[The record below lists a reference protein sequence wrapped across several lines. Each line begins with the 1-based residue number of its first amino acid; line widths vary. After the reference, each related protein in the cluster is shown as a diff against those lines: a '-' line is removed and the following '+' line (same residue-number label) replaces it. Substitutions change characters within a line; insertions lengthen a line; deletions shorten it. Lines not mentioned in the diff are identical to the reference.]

1 MRKSTI
7 PVAVVLAASAV
18 PVQAQDAV
26 ELSYTQQ
33 ELLQKCDNAI
43 QTVSTYANEVKGSE
57 DNELSY
63 LAQLAILY
71 KQIEGLSSDASQ
83 ETLNEYNDKID
94 KILAAAEAKEKE
106 YAKAYYDLLTAIET
120 EGTKKT
126 VAQTTINGLSPL
138 VQSEYQTQFD
148 GITPSS
154 YTEAELETFHNDPTK
169 AQEAL
174 DKVKAN
180 IEAYQEIINEAPKAD
195 ENAKDAQ
202 ETLKAELLKS
212 IGEAKTAAE
221 TDLEIVKG
229 YINYVDGDE
238 NATKISGA
246 ISAYEEI
253 KADVETAAGNNTLT
267 DKTAYETRITAQ
279 EDNVSV
285 ATTAAET
292 AAKADAKEY
301 SDNAVSSLTPYTLPN
316 AGDDDNTNDKKQAA
330 NIAIS
335 AAKTKAAEGYDII
348 SKGSDRTTFER
359 DLATAIANAN
369 NAISAVTLAENNH
382 KAYKAAETYIE
393 GLQEAYNEVA
403 IDLSSK
409 KVEGTI
415 NPDIYNDANNRLNEV
430 AETIAKMTEDNKAN
444 YDGEKYKKPVEGD
457 DVDELYAELTGR
469 LNAGTI
475 NAILSDATAANDKY
489 NELTADLATAKTSA
503 DEVANDTMKGELE
516 TECNKA
522 AAAIDAYA
530 KDATDENKTAADKAL
545 DAYNTAIAT
554 AKADLQAYNDAL
566 KMIEDWQKDL
576 DSVVLPNLGED
587 SDYPDKQEIIDL
599 NTVNGTL
606 DGQLARAKTTVEN
619 SFKANPRTCKGALSE
634 LETGTLGSQ
643 VSNWKSEA
651 QTALEKYNNWY
662 GEQSDETLYNEATSR
677 VANLQADLDAAIAA
691 TASTAKGYAE
701 NQTAIN
707 ELKTE
712 IDRHNTET
720 GHTTGCVSSFP
731 DWEKKIDEISASIE
745 ANKNAY
751 EADLTEYNS
760 LKGTLSS
767 LKNDSY
773 YIALTDKSEVD
784 AKIAEVQTAL
794 NGYKSAQTVVEN
806 KTSVENSVTEIK
818 DLIASTY
825 LQQEAGEVENSLATA
840 KATIDGDATLNPDN
854 HYSGILSGYE
864 TTLTGLKASY
874 STAKY
879 SEIGTKKT
887 ELDKLKDDIEQV
899 VPDAQENYQKYQ
911 AQLANQKKNKADWAK
926 IYSEVGALYSGEQ
939 FAGAQALYQ
948 GQLNDCLK
956 VINDYDAEIESKY
969 KSGESAKFSTEDYN
983 TKIAENKTAMEAI
996 CKAARDNRTTYD
1008 SQTERVETLNT
1019 TYTGAVDAIQAQ
1031 IDDVTAKI
1039 AAAEEGTDTSDLT
1052 EKKTSLETLKTDL
1065 TAIKTRIDALDTAVG
1080 EKVNEGESVEY
1091 DDTFTPEYGDIQQA
1105 ISDILASAGD
1115 TYDKAIS
1122 AHNKI
1127 VIDNFRTEYAKA
1139 KTLYNDA
1146 VYAISKYA
1154 SYEHALDA
1162 EGNSAYDAAIQ
1173 TANEGLFPIIEELK
1187 AISKT
1192 AENGYANA
1200 NGSYFDTTQEN
1211 KRAVE
1216 DKEAT
1221 INGILAAFLSE
1232 TQTIADNNGYAADIT
1247 SLSTKYNGIVT
1258 AIDGYTYKEAAKTAF
1273 EEIEGGKASAII
1285 DAYAAAKAENKG
1297 PQVIDDL
1304 KLKIVT
1310 DNADTNLDKAYNE
1323 AAKAEAEGH
1332 IAAAN
1337 AEIEANP
1344 KSAYP
1349 LSATWETTIENA
1361 NVKVEAAQTALDA
1374 SYKAGTVPADL
1385 ATILSNL
1392 DGIDTMFEDA
1402 KATAEAEQEAAEA
1415 EQAITDQYDEYEGQ
1429 IAKIADGDE
1438 EEDIKGINDY
1448 KAPYE
1453 YADKLTD
1460 LLADGDVAV
1469 DAAREANELAKRN
1482 GYNTVNIQTGTIS
1495 VTKYRHK
1502 DKGNIISKE
1511 LYDYYA
1517 SLLGETLGRIFQ
1529 AQYEAVT
1536 VDEPVYED
1544 VPAKQYVEEKIAAA
1558 QSVLDQIEAKVAEL
1572 EANDLRLIVNNLK
1585 EEVETLIPLYNRA
1598 VANGGNED
1606 ALAGI
1611 YTEIEN
1617 LRTSVTITA
1626 TIPEEDIE
1634 KMASEDNQKSVREQI
1649 KTLKQK
1655 IEAQDAEYQTYAS
1668 LMEALDG
1675 VKTQLAEAQAKIE
1688 AAGDFTAD
1696 LETAFAT
1703 DKASIQN
1710 AIAKAEKELNADH
1723 ANNLCGK
1730 EGAKVTE
1737 ATVSNIAA
1745 DITTLSENIDTK
1757 RAELQT
1763 AAQDAATREAN
1774 NEAFNTANTALNNLY
1789 QTLQDAVDQIETLA
1803 VQTSY
1808 IERENALKGEIDDAI
1823 SSLKTACDEANAGE
1837 HPTALDTSAAQQDAE
1852 TINGKISTLL
1862 SDAQQAQAEYENSLS
1877 ALQDRISA
1885 LETTIS
1891 GIEISE
1897 IAAANEDVIQA
1908 QQELDAVKQ
1917 KIDDKM
1923 AAVNPYVIED
1933 INKLV
1938 DDAEQNAA
1946 TLVSLIE
1953 EKTYVPG
1960 DISGD
1965 GTVNVLDLSLIRDF
1979 VSGKKDAEELE
1990 ENQAKAADMDKDG
2003 EYTVA
2008 DLVQINN
2015 IYVFGNKYGQNVA
2028 AAKAAMKADVEPG
2041 SMSMQMDTDNMD
2053 VMLNSSTGYAALQM
2067 DVVLPAGVNIRE
2079 VDFAGESKNVM
2090 VTANVLENG
2099 SYRIVLYTVDGSNM
2113 LNGENRLL
2121 NLKLAGEGTGVVSI
2135 DNIIASTGAGMRH
2148 NLDAVSGAYTIV
2160 TGIEAVET
2168 TEGNSSVFGTD
2179 GVVRRTLQKGINIV
2193 KDAAGKVKKVLV
2205 K

>member
-1 MRKSTI
+1 MNMRKSTI
-7 PVAVVLAASAV
+7 PVAVVLAASVA
-18 PVQAQDAV
+18 PVQAQEAGVVSITQV
-26 ELSYTQQ
+26 ELLT
-33 ELLQKCDNAI
+33 KCDKAI
-43 QTVSTYANEVKGSE
+43 TTVGTYANDVKGSE
-57 DNELSY
+57 TDGVSFLAKLAKLRGEINLLST
-63 LAQLAILY
+63 
-71 KQIEGLSSDASQ
+71 DATQ
-83 ETLNEYNDKID
+83 ETLDEYSGKID
-94 KILAAAEAKEKE
+94 TILDAAEAKEKE

-126 VAQTTINGLSPL
+126 AAQTTIDGLSPL

-238 NATKISGA
+238 NAGKISAA
-246 ISAYEEI
+246 ISEYDQI
-253 KADVETAAGNNTLT
+253 NADVETAAANNTLT
-267 DKTAYETRITAQ
+267 DKTAYETRIIAQ
-279 EDNVSV
+279 KNNVSD

-292 AAKADAKEY
+292 AAKAAAKEY
-301 SDNAVSSLTPYTLPN
+301 SDNAVSGLTKYTLSSE
-316 AGDDDNTNDKKQAA
+316 GDDENTIAKKQAA
-330 NIAIS
+330 NESIDAAID
-335 AAKTKAAEGYDII
+335 KAAEGYDII
-348 SKGSDRTTFER
+348 SNGSDRTKFER

-369 NAISAVTLAENNH
+369 NAISAVTLAENNY
-382 KAYKAAETYIE
+382 KAYEAAKTYIE

-403 IDLSSK
+403 IKLSSM
-409 KVEGTI
+409 KVDGTI
-415 NPDIYNDANNRLNEV
+415 NTDIYNDANNKLNEV
-430 AETIAKMTEDNKAN
+430 AATIAKMQEDNKTN
-444 YDGEKYKKPVEGD
+444 YDGEMYKKPVDGD
-457 DVDELYAELTGR
+457 DVDEVYAGLIGR
-469 LNAGTI
+469 LNTGTI
-475 NAILSDATAANDKY
+475 NAILTDATNANTAY
-489 NELTADLATAKTSA
+489 NALTADLDTAKTSA
-503 DEVANDTMKGELE
+503 DDVANDTMQGELE

-545 DAYNTAIAT
+545 DAYKTAIAT

-587 SDYPDKQEIIDL
+587 SDYPDKQEIINL
-599 NTVNGTL
+599 NTANGTL
-606 DGQLARAKTTVEN
+606 DGQLASSKTTVEN
-619 SFKANPRTCKGALSE
+619 SFKANPRTCQGALSD
-634 LETGTLGSQ
+634 LETGTLGEQ
-643 VSNWKSEA
+643 VSNWKSDA

-662 GEQSDETLYNEATSR
+662 GKQSDETLYNEATSR
-677 VANLQADLDAAIAA
+677 VANLQADLNAAIAA

-751 EADLTEYNS
+751 EDDLAAYNT
-760 LKGTLSS
+760 LNGTLSS
-767 LKNDSY
+767 LKNDDY
-773 YIALTDKSEVD
+773 YKALTDKSEVD
-784 AKIAEVQTAL
+784 EKIAEVQTAL
-794 NGYKSAQTVVEN
+794 DGYKSAQTVVEN

-926 IYSEVGALYSGEQ
+926 NYSEVGALYSGEQ

-956 VINDYDAEIESKY
+956 VINDYDAVIESKY
-969 KSGESAKFSTEDYN
+969 NSGESAKFATEDYDE
-983 TKIAENKTAMEAI
+983 KIADNKTAMEAI
-996 CKAARDNRTTYD
+996 SKAARDNRTTYD

-1019 TYTGAVDAIQAQ
+1019 TYTDAVDAIQAQ

-1052 EKKTSLETLKTDL
+1052 DKKTSLETQMTEL
-1065 TAIKTRIDALDTAVG
+1065 TGVKTRIDALDTAVG
-1080 EKVNEGESVEY
+1080 EKVNKGESVEY
-1091 DDTFTPEYGDIQQA
+1091 DDTFTPEYSDILKA

-1139 KTLYNDA
+1139 KTLYNDV

-1162 EGNSAYDAAIQ
+1162 KGNSAYAAAIQ

-1187 AISKT
+1187 AINKNAEDSCVT
-1192 AENGYANA
+1192 ANKKGN
-1200 NGSYFDTTQEN
+1200 YFDLSQSYKN
-1211 KRAVE
+1211 GVE

-1221 INGILAAFLSE
+1221 INGILAAFLNE
-1232 TQTIADNNGYAADIT
+1232 TQTIANNNGYAADIT
-1247 SLSTKYNGIVT
+1247 ALSTKYNGIVS

-1273 EEIEGGKASAII
+1273 EAIEGGKASAVV
-1285 DAYAAAKAENKG
+1285 DAYVAAKAENKG

-1323 AAKAEAEGH
+1323 AAKAEADGH
-1332 IAAAN
+1332 ITAAK
-1337 AEIEANP
+1337 AEIAANP

-1349 LSATWETTIENA
+1349 LSATWETTIANA
-1361 NVKVEAAQTALDA
+1361 NAKVNAAQAALDA
-1374 SYKAGTVPADL
+1374 SYAAGTVPADL
-1385 ATILSNL
+1385 TTILGNL
-1392 DGIDTMFEDA
+1392 DGIDTMFEDV
-1402 KATAEAEQEAAEA
+1402 KATAEAEQKAAKA
-1415 EQAITDQYDEYEGQ
+1415 EQAITDQYDVYEGQ

-1460 LLADGDVAV
+1460 LLADGDAAVA
-1469 DAAREANELAKRN
+1469 AAREANELAMTF
-1482 GYNTVNIQTGTIS
+1482 GYKDDAQIEIGTVKVNKWRSIVSGKVYTQEEYNKLERYEKIFCQPIS
-1495 VTKYRHK
+1495 
-1502 DKGNIISKE
+1502 
-1511 LYDYYA
+1511 
-1517 SLLGETLGRIFQ
+1517 
-1529 AQYEAVT
+1529 
-1536 VDEPVYED
+1536 VDEPVYYAGT
-1544 VPAKQYVEEKIAAA
+1544 AKQYVEEKIAAA
-1558 QSVLDQIEAKVAEL
+1558 QSVLDQIEDKVAEL

-1585 EEVETLIPLYNRA
+1585 DEVETLIPLYNRA
-1598 VANGGNED
+1598 VANGGDET

-1611 YTEIEN
+1611 YADIET

-1626 TIPEEDIE
+1626 TTPEEDIE
-1634 KMASEDNQKSVREQI
+1634 RMASEDNLKSVREQI
-1649 KTLKQK
+1649 EALKQR

-1675 VKTQLAEAQAKIE
+1675 VKTQLAEAQAKID

-1703 DKASIQN
+1703 DKANIQN
-1710 AIAKAEKELNADH
+1710 AIAKAEKDLNADH

-1737 ATVSNIAA
+1737 TTVSNIAA
-1745 DITTLSENIDTK
+1745 GITTLSENIDTK
-1757 RAELQT
+1757 LAELQT
-1763 AAQDAATREAN
+1763 AAQDAATLAAN
-1774 NEAFNTANTALNNLY
+1774 NAAFDSANAALNALY
-1789 QTLQDAVDQIETLA
+1789 QALQDAVDEIETLA

-1808 IERENALKGEIDDAI
+1808 IERENALKGEIDAAI

-1837 HPTALDTSAAQQDAE
+1837 HPTALDTSAAQQAAE

-1862 SDAQQAQAEYENSLS
+1862 SDARQAQADYESSLD

-1897 IAAANEDVIQA
+1897 IAAADEEVIQA
-1908 QQELDAVKQ
+1908 QSDLDKVKQ
-1917 KIDDKM
+1917 QIDEKM
-1923 AAVNPYVIED
+1923 ATVNPYVIEE
-1933 INKLV
+1933 INTLV
-1938 DDAEQNAA
+1938 ADAEQKAAALA
-1946 TLVSLIE
+1946 TLAE

-1960 DISGD
+1960 DIDGD
-1965 GTVNVLDLSLIRDF
+1965 GTVNVLDLSLISDL
-1979 VSGKKDAEELE
+1979 VSGRKDGADLDEKT
-1990 ENQAKAADMDKDG
+1990 AKAADMDGDG

-2015 IYVFGNKYGQNVA
+2015 LYVYGNKNGQVSA
-2028 AAKAAMKADVEPG
+2028 GAKGSEPIETG
-2041 SMSMQMDTDNMD
+2041 SVDMQMSE
-2053 VMLNSSTGYAALQM
+2053 SSMAVTLSGSAPYAAIQM
-2067 DVVLPAGVNIRE
+2067 DVQLPDGVSIRE
-2079 VDFAGESKNVM
+2079 VDFAGDAKSVIA
-2090 VTANVLENG
+2090 TANVLDNG
-2099 SYRIVLYTVDGSNM
+2099 TYRIVLYSINSTSM
-2113 LNGENRLL
+2113 LNGESNLL
-2121 NLKLAGEGTGVVSI
+2121 NLKLAGEGSGIVSI
-2135 DNIIASTGAGMRH
+2135 DNVIASTSAGQRQNLNAVTGAH
-2148 NLDAVSGAYTIV
+2148 TIV
-2160 TGIEAVET
+2160 TGISEVET
-2168 TEGNSSVFGTD
+2168 SEEDTSIFGVN
-2179 GVVRRTLQKGINIV
+2179 GVVRKTLQKGINIV
-2193 KDAAGKVKKVLV
+2193 KDAAGKVRKIRV

>member
-1 MRKSTI
+1 MNMRKSTI
-7 PVAVVLAASAV
+7 PVAVVLAASVA
-18 PVQAQDAV
+18 PVQAQEAGV
-26 ELSYTQQ
+26 VSITQL
-33 ELLQKCDNAI
+33 ELLTKCDKAI
-43 QTVSTYANEVKGSE
+43 STVGTYANDVKGTE
-57 DNELSY
+57 TDGVSY
-63 LAQLAILY
+63 LAQLAKLRGEISL
-71 KQIEGLSSDASQ
+71 LSTDAAQ
-83 ETLNEYNDKID
+83 ETLDEYSGKID
-94 KILAAAEAKEKE
+94 TILTAAEAKEKE

-120 EGTKKT
+120 EDTKKT
-126 VAQTTINGLSPL
+126 AAQTTIDGLSPL
-138 VQSEYQTQFD
+138 VQSKYQTQFD

-238 NATKISGA
+238 NAGKISAA
-246 ISAYEEI
+246 ISEYDQI
-253 KADVETAAGNNTLT
+253 NADVETAAANNTLT
-267 DKTAYETRITAQ
+267 DKTAYETRIIAQ
-279 EDNVSV
+279 KDNVSA

-292 AAKADAKEY
+292 AAKAAAKEY
-301 SDNAVSSLTPYTLPN
+301 SDNEVSGLTPYTLPN
-316 AGDDDNTNDKKQAA
+316 VGDDENTNAKKQAA
-330 NIAIS
+330 NTAIS

-348 SKGSDRTTFER
+348 SKGSDRTKFEGE
-359 DLATAIANAN
+359 LTTAIAAAN
-369 NAISAVTLAENNH
+369 NAISAVTLAENNY
-382 KAYKAAETYIE
+382 KAYKAADTYIE
-393 GLQEAYNEVA
+393 GLQNAYNDVA
-403 IDLSSK
+403 IQLSSL

-430 AETIAKMTEDNKAN
+430 AETIAKMKEDNEAN
-444 YDGEKYKKPVEGD
+444 YDGEKYKNSVDGD
-457 DVDELYAELTGR
+457 DVDEVYAELIGR
-469 LNAGTI
+469 LNTGTI
-475 NAILSDATAANDKY
+475 NAILTDATNANTAY
-489 NELTADLATAKTSA
+489 NALTADLATAKTSA

-545 DAYNTAIAT
+545 DAYKTAIAT

-566 KMIEDWQKDL
+566 KMIEDWQKNL

-599 NTVNGTL
+599 NTENGTL
-606 DGQLARAKTTVEN
+606 DNQLANAKTAVEN
-619 SFKANPRTCKGALSE
+619 SFKANPRTCKGALSD
-634 LETGTLGSQ
+634 LENGTLGSQ
-643 VSNWKSEA
+643 VSKWKSDA

-677 VANLQADLDAAIAA
+677 VANLQAELDAAIAA

-712 IDRHNTET
+712 IDRHKET

-773 YIALTDKSEVD
+773 YIVLTDKSEVN
-784 AKIAEVQTAL
+784 AKIEEVQTVL
-794 NGYKSAQTVVEN
+794 DGYKSAQTVVKN
-806 KTSVENSVTEIK
+806 KTSVENSITAIK
-818 DLIASTY
+818 NLIASKY
-825 LQQEAGEVENSLATA
+825 LLQVAGEVETSLNTA
-840 KATIDGDATLNPDN
+840 KTTINGDATLNPDN

-864 TTLTGLKASY
+864 TTLTRLKTSY

-879 SEIGTKKT
+879 SEITTKKA
-887 ELDKLKDDIEQV
+887 ELDTLNSNIEKV
-899 VPDAQENYQKYQ
+899 VPAAQENYQKYQ
-911 AQLANQKKNKADWAK
+911 AQLANQKKNKADWAT

-948 GQLNDCLK
+948 GKLNDCLK

-969 KSGESAKFSTEDYN
+969 KSGESANFATEAYD
-983 TKIAENKTAMEAI
+983 TKIADNKTAMEAI
-996 CKAARDNRTTYD
+996 SKAARDNRTTYD

-1019 TYTGAVDAIQAQ
+1019 SYKNAVDAIKAQ
-1031 IDDVTAKI
+1031 IEDVTAKI

-1080 EKVNEGESVEY
+1080 EKVNEGESVKY
-1091 DDTFTPEYGDIQQA
+1091 VDTFSQKYSDIQKA
-1105 ISDILASAGD
+1105 ISDILSSANG
-1115 TYDKAIS
+1115 TYNEAIS

-1127 VIDNFRTEYAKA
+1127 VIENFRAEYAKA
-1139 KTLYNDA
+1139 KILYNDA

-1162 EGNSAYDAAIQ
+1162 EGNSAYAAVIQ

-1187 AISKT
+1187 AINKT
-1192 AENGYANA
+1192 AENGYINA

-1211 KRAVE
+1211 KQAVE
-1216 DKEAT
+1216 TKEAT
-1221 INGILAAFLSE
+1221 INDILDAFLSE
-1232 TQTIADNNGYAADIT
+1232 TQTIADNNSYAADIT
-1247 SLSTKYNGIVT
+1247 ALSTKYNDIVT
-1258 AIDGYTYKEAAKTAF
+1258 AIDGYTYKEAAKATF
-1273 EEIEGGKASAII
+1273 EAVEGGKASAIV
-1285 DAYAAAKAENKG
+1285 DAYVAAKAENKG

-1460 LLADGDVAV
+1460 LLADGDAAV
-1469 DAAREANELAKRN
+1469 NAARKANELAMRN
-1482 GYNTVNIQTGTIS
+1482 GYNTANIQTGTIS
-1495 VTKYRHK
+1495 VTKYRNK
-1502 DKGNIISKE
+1502 VTGNIISKE
-1511 LYDYYA
+1511 QYDYYA
-1517 SLLGETLGRIFQ
+1517 SLGEPWGRIFQ

-1544 VPAKQYVEEKIAAA
+1544 VSAKQYVEEKIAAA

-1598 VANGGNED
+1598 VANGGDED

-1611 YTEIEN
+1611 YTDIET

-1634 KMASEDNQKSVREQI
+1634 QMASEDNQKSVREKI
-1649 KTLKQK
+1649 KTLKQR
-1655 IEAQDAEYQTYAS
+1655 IEAQDVEYQTYAS

-1710 AIAKAEKELNADH
+1710 AIAKAEKDLNADH

-1757 RAELQT
+1757 LAELQT
-1763 AAQDAATREAN
+1763 AAQDAATLAAN
-1774 NEAFNTANTALNNLY
+1774 KAAFDSANAALNALY
-1789 QTLQDAVDQIETLA
+1789 QTLQDAVDEIETLA

-1808 IERENALKGEIDDAI
+1808 IEREDAIEDEIDAAI
-1823 SSLKTACDEANAGE
+1823 SSLASARDEANAGE
-1837 HPTALDTSAAQQDAE
+1837 HPTALDTSAAQQAAE

-1862 SDAQQAQAEYENSLS
+1862 SDAQQAQADYESSLD

-1891 GIEISE
+1891 GIEVSE
-1897 IAAANEDVIQA
+1897 IAAADEEVIQA
-1908 QQELDAVKQ
+1908 QSDLDKVKQ
-1917 KIDDKM
+1917 QIDEKM
-1923 AAVNPYVIED
+1923 ATVNPYVIEE
-1933 INKLV
+1933 INTLV
-1938 DDAEQNAA
+1938 ADAEQKAAALA
-1946 TLVSLIE
+1946 TLAE

-1960 DISGD
+1960 DIDGD
-1965 GTVNVLDLSLIRDF
+1965 GTVNVLDLSLISDL
-1979 VSGKKDAEELE
+1979 VSGRKDGADLDEKT
-1990 ENQAKAADMDKDG
+1990 AKAADMDGDG

-2015 IYVFGNKYGQNVA
+2015 LYVYGNKNGQVSA
-2028 AAKAAMKADVEPG
+2028 GAKGSEPIETG
-2041 SMSMQMDTDNMD
+2041 SVDMQMSE
-2053 VMLNSSTGYAALQM
+2053 SSMAVTLSGSAPYAAIQM
-2067 DVVLPAGVNIRE
+2067 DVQLPDGVSIRE
-2079 VDFAGESKNVM
+2079 VDFAGDAKSVIA
-2090 VTANVLENG
+2090 TANVLDNG
-2099 SYRIVLYTVDGSNM
+2099 TYRIVLYSINSTSM
-2113 LNGENRLL
+2113 LNGESNLL
-2121 NLKLAGEGTGVVSI
+2121 NLKLAGEGSGIVSI
-2135 DNIIASTGAGMRH
+2135 DNVIASTSAGQRQNLNAVTGAH
-2148 NLDAVSGAYTIV
+2148 TIV
-2160 TGIEAVET
+2160 TGISEVET
-2168 TEGNSSVFGTD
+2168 SEEDTSIFGVN
-2179 GVVRRTLQKGINIV
+2179 GVVRKTLQKGINIV
-2193 KDAAGKVKKVLV
+2193 KDAAGKVRKIRV

>member
-1 MRKSTI
+1 MNMRKSTI
-7 PVAVVLAASAV
+7 PVAVVLAASVA
-18 PVQAQDAV
+18 PVQAQEAGV
-26 ELSYTQQ
+26 VSITQL
-33 ELLQKCDNAI
+33 ELLTKCDKAI
-43 QTVSTYANEVKGSE
+43 STVGTYANDVKGTE
-57 DNELSY
+57 TDGVSY
-63 LAQLAILY
+63 LAQLAKLRGEISL
-71 KQIEGLSSDASQ
+71 LSTDAAQ
-83 ETLNEYNDKID
+83 ETLDEYSGKID
-94 KILAAAEAKEKE
+94 TIRTAAEAKEKE

-126 VAQTTINGLSPL
+126 AAQTTIDGLSDL
-138 VQSEYQTQFD
+138 VQSEYQTQLD

-202 ETLKAELLKS
+202 ETLKTELLNS
-212 IGEAKTAAE
+212 IGEAKKAAE
-221 TDLEIVKG
+221 TALETVEG
-229 YINYVDGDE
+229 YINYADGDE
-238 NATKISGA
+238 NAMKISA
-246 ISAYEEI
+246 VISEYDQI
-253 KADVETAAGNNTLT
+253 KRDVETAAANNTLT
-267 DKTAYETRITAQ
+267 DKTAYETRIIAQ
-279 EDNVSV
+279 KNNVSD

-292 AAKADAKEY
+292 AAKAAATEY
-301 SDNAVSSLTPYTLPN
+301 SDNAVSSLSPYTLPN
-316 AGDDDNTNDKKQAA
+316 AGDDENTNAKKQAA
-330 NIAIS
+330 NTAIS
-335 AAKTKAAEGYDII
+335 AAKTKAAKGYDII
-348 SKGSDRTTFER
+348 SKGDARTTFEGE
-359 DLATAIANAN
+359 LTTAIDAAKG
-369 NAISAVTLAENNH
+369 AISAVTLAENNY
-382 KAYKAAETYIE
+382 KAYKAANTYIE
-393 GLQEAYNEVA
+393 GLQNAYNDVA
-403 IDLSSK
+403 IQLSSL
-409 KVEGTI
+409 KVEDKI

-430 AETIAKMTEDNKAN
+430 AATIAKMQEDNKTN
-444 YDGEKYKKPVEGD
+444 YDGEMYKKPVDGD
-457 DVDELYAELTGR
+457 DVDEVYAEIVGR
-469 LNAGTI
+469 LNTGTI
-475 NAILSDATAANDKY
+475 NDILDNATAANGNY
-489 NELTADLATAKTSA
+489 NELTTALATAKISA
-503 DEVANDTMKGELE
+503 EEVNNDTMQAELE
-516 TECNKA
+516 AEYNNA
-522 AAAIDAYA
+522 RDAIDAYA

-545 DAYNTAIAT
+545 DAYKTAIAT

-599 NTVNGTL
+599 NTANGTL
-606 DGQLARAKTTVEN
+606 DGQLASANTTVEN
-619 SFKANPRTCKGALSE
+619 SFIANPRTCQGALSD
-634 LETGTLGSQ
+634 LETGTLGEQ
-643 VSNWKSEA
+643 VSKWKSKA

-677 VANLQADLDAAIAA
+677 VANLQAELDAAIAA

-745 ANKNAY
+745 ANKKAY

-794 NGYKSAQTVVEN
+794 DGYNSAQTVVDN

-818 DLIASTY
+818 DLIASKY
-825 LQQEAGEVENSLATA
+825 LLQVAGEVETSLANA

-969 KSGESAKFSTEDYN
+969 KSGESAKFATEDYN
-983 TKIAENKTAMEAI
+983 TKIAENKEAMEAI
-996 CKAARDNRTTYD
+996 SKAARDNRTTYD
-1008 SQTERVETLNT
+1008 SQTECVETLNT
-1019 TYTGAVDAIQAQ
+1019 TYTDAVDAIQAK
-1031 IDDVTAKI
+1031 IVDVTAKI

-1052 EKKTSLETLKTDL
+1052 DKKTSLETQMTEL
-1065 TAIKTRIDALDTAVG
+1065 TGVKTRIDALDTAVG
-1080 EKVNEGESVEY
+1080 EKVNKGESVEY
-1091 DDTFTPEYGDIQQA
+1091 DDTFTPEYSDILQA

-1139 KTLYNDA
+1139 KTLYNDV

-1162 EGNSAYDAAIQ
+1162 KGNSAYAAAIQ

-1187 AISKT
+1187 AINKNAEDSCVT
-1192 AENGYANA
+1192 ANKKGN
-1200 NGSYFDTTQEN
+1200 YFDLSQSYKN
-1211 KRAVE
+1211 GVE

-1221 INGILAAFLSE
+1221 INGILAAFLNE
-1232 TQTIADNNGYAADIT
+1232 TQTIANNNGYAADIT
-1247 SLSTKYNGIVT
+1247 ALSTKYNGIVS

-1273 EEIEGGKASAII
+1273 EAIEGGKASAVV
-1285 DAYAAAKAENKG
+1285 DAYVAAKAENKG

-1323 AAKAEAEGH
+1323 AAKAEADGH
-1332 IAAAN
+1332 ITAAK
-1337 AEIEANP
+1337 AEIAANP

-1349 LSATWETTIENA
+1349 LSATWETTIANA
-1361 NVKVEAAQTALDA
+1361 NAKVNAAQAALDA
-1374 SYKAGTVPADL
+1374 SYAEGTVPADL
-1385 ATILSNL
+1385 TTILGNL
-1392 DGIDTMFEDA
+1392 DGINTMFEDV
-1402 KATAEAEQEAAEA
+1402 KATAEAEQKAEEA
-1415 EQAITDQYDEYEGQ
+1415 EQAITDQYDKYEGQ
-1429 IAKIADGDE
+1429 IAMIADGDE
-1438 EEDIKGINDY
+1438 EKDIKGINDY

-1460 LLADGDVAV
+1460 LLADGDDAVA
-1469 DAAREANELAKRN
+1469 AAREANELAKTF
-1482 GYNTVNIQTGTIS
+1482 GYKDDAQIEIGTVKVNKWRSIVSGKVYTQEEYNKLERLEKYFCQPIS
-1495 VTKYRHK
+1495 
-1502 DKGNIISKE
+1502 
-1511 LYDYYA
+1511 
-1517 SLLGETLGRIFQ
+1517 
-1529 AQYEAVT
+1529 
-1536 VDEPVYED
+1536 VDEPVYYAGT
-1544 VPAKQYVEEKIAAA
+1544 AKQYVEEKIAAA
-1558 QSVLDQIEAKVAEL
+1558 QSVLDQIEDKVAEL

-1585 EEVETLIPLYNRA
+1585 DEVETLIPLYNRA
-1598 VANGGNED
+1598 VANRGDEA

-1611 YTEIEN
+1611 YTDIET

-1626 TIPEEDIE
+1626 TTPEEDIE
-1634 KMASEDNQKSVREQI
+1634 QMASEDNLKSVREQI
-1649 KTLKQK
+1649 EALKQR

-1675 VKTQLAEAQAKIE
+1675 VKTQLAEAQAKID

-1710 AIAKAEKELNADH
+1710 AIAKAEKDLNADH

-1789 QTLQDAVDQIETLA
+1789 QTLQDAVDEIENLA

-1808 IERENALKGEIDDAI
+1808 IERENALKGEIDAAI

-1877 ALQDRISA
+1877 ALQDRIFA

-1891 GIEISE
+1891 GIEVSE
-1897 IAAANEDVIQA
+1897 IAAADEEVIQA
-1908 QQELDAVKQ
+1908 QSDLDKVKQ
-1917 KIDDKM
+1917 QIDEKM
-1923 AAVNPYVIED
+1923 ATVNPYVIEE
-1933 INKLV
+1933 INTLV
-1938 DDAEQNAA
+1938 ADAEQKAAALA
-1946 TLVSLIE
+1946 TLAE

-1960 DISGD
+1960 DIDGD
-1965 GTVNVLDLSLIRDF
+1965 GTVNVLDLSLISDL
-1979 VSGKKDAEELE
+1979 VSGRKDGADLDEKT
-1990 ENQAKAADMDKDG
+1990 AKAADMDGDG

-2015 IYVFGNKYGQNVA
+2015 LYVYGNKNGQVSA
-2028 AAKAAMKADVEPG
+2028 GAKGSEPIETG
-2041 SMSMQMDTDNMD
+2041 SVDMQMSE
-2053 VMLNSSTGYAALQM
+2053 SSMAVTLSGSAPYAAIQM
-2067 DVVLPAGVNIRE
+2067 DVQLPDGVSIRE
-2079 VDFAGESKNVM
+2079 VDFAGDAKSVIA
-2090 VTANVLENG
+2090 TANVLDNG
-2099 SYRIVLYTVDGSNM
+2099 TYRIVLYSINSTSM
-2113 LNGENRLL
+2113 LNGESNLL
-2121 NLKLAGEGTGVVSI
+2121 NLKLAGEGSGIVSI
-2135 DNIIASTGAGMRH
+2135 DNVIASTSAGQRQNLNAVTGAH
-2148 NLDAVSGAYTIV
+2148 TIV
-2160 TGIEAVET
+2160 TGISEVET
-2168 TEGNSSVFGTD
+2168 SEEDTSIFGVN
-2179 GVVRRTLQKGINIV
+2179 GVVRKTLQKGINIV
-2193 KDAAGKVKKVLV
+2193 KDAAGKVRKIRV

>member
-1 MRKSTI
+1 MNMRKSTI
-7 PVAVVLAASAV
+7 PVAVVLAASVA
-18 PVQAQDAV
+18 PVQAQEAGV
-26 ELSYTQQ
+26 VSITQL
-33 ELLQKCDNAI
+33 ELLTKCDKAI
-43 QTVSTYANEVKGSE
+43 STVGTYANDVKGTE
-57 DNELSY
+57 TDGVSY
-63 LAQLAILY
+63 LAQLAKLRGEISL
-71 KQIEGLSSDASQ
+71 LSTDAAQ
-83 ETLNEYNDKID
+83 DTLDEYSGKID
-94 KILAAAEAKEKE
+94 TILTAAEAKEKE

-126 VAQTTINGLSPL
+126 AAQTTIDGLSDL
-138 VQSEYQTQFD
+138 VKSTYQAQFE

-238 NATKISGA
+238 NAGKISAA
-246 ISAYEEI
+246 ISEYDQI
-253 KADVETAAGNNTLT
+253 NADVETAAANNTLT
-267 DKTAYETRITAQ
+267 DKTAYETRIIAQ
-279 EDNVSV
+279 KNNVSD

-292 AAKADAKEY
+292 AAKAAAKED
-301 SDNAVSSLTPYTLPN
+301 SDNAVSGLTKYTLSSE
-316 AGDDDNTNDKKQAA
+316 GDDENTIAKKQAA
-330 NIAIS
+330 NESIDAAID
-335 AAKTKAAEGYDII
+335 KAAEGYDII

-369 NAISAVTLAENNH
+369 NAISAVTLAENNY
-382 KAYKAAETYIE
+382 KAYKAADTYIE
-393 GLQEAYNEVA
+393 GLQNAYNDVA
-403 IDLSSK
+403 IQLSSL

-430 AETIAKMTEDNKAN
+430 AETIAKMKEDNEAN
-444 YDGEKYKKPVEGD
+444 YDGEKYKNSVDGD
-457 DVDELYAELTGR
+457 DVDEVYAELIGR
-469 LNAGTI
+469 LNTGTI
-475 NAILSDATAANDKY
+475 NAILTDATNANTAY
-489 NELTADLATAKTSA
+489 NALTADLATAKTSA
-503 DEVANDTMKGELE
+503 DEVANDTMQGELE
-516 TECNKA
+516 TEYNKA
-522 AAAIDAYA
+522 EAAIDAYA
-530 KDATDENKTAADKAL
+530 KDATDANKTAADEAL
-545 DAYNTAIAT
+545 GAYNTAINT

-576 DSVVLPNLGED
+576 DSVALPNLGED
-587 SDYPDKQEIIDL
+587 SDYPDKQEIITL
-599 NTVNGTL
+599 NTTNGAL
-606 DGQLARAKTTVEN
+606 DGQLASAKTRVEN
-619 SFKANPRTCKGALSE
+619 SFNASPRTCQGALSD

-643 VSNWKSEA
+643 VSTWKSEA
-651 QTALEKYNNWY
+651 QTALDNYNKWY
-662 GEQSDETLYNEATSR
+662 GEQSDETLYNEATR
-677 VANLQADLDAAIAA
+677 LVNNLQAELDAAIAA
-691 TASTAKGYAE
+691 TADDAKGYAE
-701 NQTAIN
+701 NKTAID
-707 ELKTE
+707 ELKADIE
-712 IDRHNTET
+712 KHNTED
-720 GHTTGCVSSFP
+720 GHATGCVSSFQG
-731 DWEKKIDEISASIE
+731 WETKIKEISASIK
-745 ANKNAY
+745 ANKEAY
-751 EADLTEYNS
+751 ENELSAYNE
-760 LKGTLSS
+760 LNGNLAS
-767 LKNDSY
+767 LKNDQY
-773 YIALTDKSEVD
+773 YKALTDKSEVD
-784 AKIAEVQTAL
+784 TKIADAQTAL
-794 NGYKSAQTVVEN
+794 DEYKSAQTVVAN
-806 KTSVENSVTEIK
+806 KTSVENFITAIK
-818 DLIASTY
+818 DLIASKY
-825 LQQEAGEVENSLATA
+825 LLQVAGEVETSLATV
-840 KATIDGDATLNPDN
+840 KATIEGDATLNPDN
-854 HYSGILSGYE
+854 HYSNILTEYE
-864 TTLTGLKASY
+864 TTLTGLKTSY

-879 SEIGTKKT
+879 SEITTKKA
-887 ELDKLKDDIEQV
+887 ELDALKSNIEKV

-911 AQLANQKKNKADWAK
+911 AQLANQKKNKAAWAT

-1019 TYTGAVDAIQAQ
+1019 TYTDAVDAIQAQ

-1080 EKVNEGESVEY
+1080 EKVNEGKSVEY
-1091 DDTFTPEYGDIQQA
+1091 DDTFTQEYGDILQA
-1105 ISDILASAGD
+1105 ISDILSSANG
-1115 TYDKAIS
+1115 TYNEAIS

-1127 VIDNFRTEYAKA
+1127 VIENFRAEYAKA

-1192 AENGYANA
+1192 AESGYANA
-1200 NGSYFDTTQEN
+1200 DGYFDTTQEN
-1211 KRAVE
+1211 KQDVE
-1216 DKEAT
+1216 DKEAI

-1323 AAKAEAEGH
+1323 AAKAETDGH
-1332 IAAAN
+1332 IADAKAEIAAN
-1337 AEIEANP
+1337 PE
-1344 KSAYP
+1344 STYP
-1349 LSATWETTIENA
+1349 LSATWKTTIDNA
-1361 NVKVEAAQTALDA
+1361 NAKVDAAQAALDA
-1374 SYKAGTVPADL
+1374 SYAAGTVPADL
-1385 ATILSNL
+1385 TTILGNL
-1392 DGIDTMFEDA
+1392 DGIDTMIEDVR
-1402 KATAEAEQEAAEA
+1402 ATAEAEQKAEEA
-1415 EQAITDQYDEYEGQ
+1415 EQAITDQYDKYEGQ

-1460 LLADGDVAV
+1460 LLADGDDAVA
-1469 DAAREANELAKRN
+1469 AAREANELAKTF
-1482 GYNTVNIQTGTIS
+1482 GYKDDAQIAIDTLE
-1495 VTKYRHK
+1495 VTKYRHRWTGK
-1502 DKGNIISKE
+1502 IITQEQYNAKSDLEKRFYTSFPDK
-1511 LYDYYA
+1511 
-1517 SLLGETLGRIFQ
+1517 
-1529 AQYEAVT
+1529 
-1536 VDEPVYED
+1536 EPVYYAGT
-1544 VPAKQYVEEKIAAA
+1544 AKKYVEEKIAAA
-1558 QSVLDQIEAKVAEL
+1558 QSVLDQIKAKVAEL

-1598 VANGGNED
+1598 VANGGDEA

-1611 YTEIEN
+1611 YADIET

-1626 TIPEEDIE
+1626 TTPEEDIE
-1634 KMASEDNQKSVREQI
+1634 QMASEDNQKSVREQI
-1649 KTLKQK
+1649 ETLKQR
-1655 IEAQDAEYQTYAS
+1655 IEAQDAEYQTYVS
-1668 LMEALDG
+1668 LMEAIDG
-1675 VKTQLAEAQAKIE
+1675 VKTQLAEAQVKID

-1703 DKASIQN
+1703 DKANIQN
-1710 AIAKAEKELNADH
+1710 AIAKAEKDLNADH

-1737 ATVSNIAA
+1737 TTVSNIAA

-1757 RAELQT
+1757 LAELQT
-1763 AAQDAATREAN
+1763 AAQDAATLAAN
-1774 NEAFNTANTALNNLY
+1774 NAAFDSANAALNALY
-1789 QTLQDAVDQIETLA
+1789 QTLQDAVDEIETLA

-1808 IERENALKGEIDDAI
+1808 IEREDAIEDEIDAAI
-1823 SSLKTACDEANAGE
+1823 SSLASARDEANAGE
-1837 HPTALDTSAAQQDAE
+1837 HPTALDTSAAQQTAE

-1862 SDAQQAQAEYENSLS
+1862 SDALQAQAEYENSLS
-1877 ALQDRISA
+1877 ALQERISA

-1897 IAAANEDVIQA
+1897 IAAADEEVIQA
-1908 QQELDAVKQ
+1908 QSDLDKVKQ
-1917 KIDDKM
+1917 QIDEKM
-1923 AAVNPYVIED
+1923 ATVNPYVIEE
-1933 INKLV
+1933 INTLV
-1938 DDAEQNAA
+1938 ADAEQKAAALA
-1946 TLVSLIE
+1946 TLAE

-1960 DISGD
+1960 DIDGD
-1965 GTVNVLDLSLIRDF
+1965 GTVNVLDLSLISDL
-1979 VSGKKDAEELE
+1979 VSGRKDGADLDEKT
-1990 ENQAKAADMDKDG
+1990 AKAADMDGDG

-2015 IYVFGNKYGQNVA
+2015 LYVYGNKNGQVSA
-2028 AAKAAMKADVEPG
+2028 GAKGSEPIETG
-2041 SMSMQMDTDNMD
+2041 SVDMQMSE
-2053 VMLNSSTGYAALQM
+2053 SSMAVTLSGSAPYAAIQM
-2067 DVVLPAGVNIRE
+2067 DVQLPDGVSIRE
-2079 VDFAGESKNVM
+2079 VDFAGDAKSVIA
-2090 VTANVLENG
+2090 TANVLDNG
-2099 SYRIVLYTVDGSNM
+2099 TYRIVLYSINSTSM
-2113 LNGENRLL
+2113 LNGESNLL
-2121 NLKLAGEGTGVVSI
+2121 NLKLAGEGSGIVSI
-2135 DNIIASTGAGMRH
+2135 DNVIASTSAGQRQNLNAVTGAH
-2148 NLDAVSGAYTIV
+2148 TIV
-2160 TGIEAVET
+2160 TGISEVET
-2168 TEGNSSVFGTD
+2168 SEEDTSIFGVN
-2179 GVVRRTLQKGINIV
+2179 GVVRKTLQKGINIV
-2193 KDAAGKVKKVLV
+2193 KDAAGKVRKIRV

>member
-1 MRKSTI
+1 MNMRKSTI
-7 PVAVVLAASAV
+7 PVAVVLAASVA
-18 PVQAQDAV
+18 PVQAQEAGVVSITQV
-26 ELSYTQQ
+26 ELLT
-33 ELLQKCDNAI
+33 KCDKAI
-43 QTVSTYANEVKGSE
+43 STVGTYANDVKGSE
-57 DNELSY
+57 TDGVSFLAKLAKLRGEINLLST
-63 LAQLAILY
+63 
-71 KQIEGLSSDASQ
+71 DAAQ
-83 ETLNEYNDKID
+83 ETLDEYSGKID
-94 KILAAAEAKEKE
+94 TILDAAEAKEKE

-120 EGTKKT
+120 EGTKT
-126 VAQTTINGLSPL
+126 TAAQTTIDGLSPL
-138 VQSEYQTQFD
+138 VQSEYQTQFA

-238 NATKISGA
+238 NAGKISAA
-246 ISAYEEI
+246 ISEYDQI
-253 KADVETAAGNNTLT
+253 NADVEAAADNNTLT

-279 EDNVSV
+279 KDNVS
-285 ATTAAET
+285 AAKTAAET
-292 AAKADAKEY
+292 AAEAAAKKY
-301 SDNAVSSLTPYTLPN
+301 SDNAVSSLSPYTLPN
-316 AGDDDNTNDKKQAA
+316 AGDDENTNAKKQAA
-330 NIAIS
+330 NTAIS

-369 NAISAVTLAENNH
+369 NAISAVTLAENNY
-382 KAYKAAETYIE
+382 KAYEAAKTYIE

-545 DAYNTAIAT
+545 DAYKTAIAT

-587 SDYPDKQEIIDL
+587 SDYPDKQEIINL
-599 NTVNGTL
+599 NTANGTL
-606 DGQLARAKTTVEN
+606 DGQLASSKTTVEN
-619 SFKANPRTCKGALSE
+619 SFKANPRTCQGALSG
-634 LETGTLGSQ
+634 LENGTLGTQ
-643 VSNWKSEA
+643 VSTWKSDA
-651 QTALEKYNNWY
+651 QTALEKYNEWT
-662 GEQSDETLYNEATSR
+662 GTQADETLYNEATR
-677 VANLQADLDAAIAA
+677 LVANLQAELDAAKT
-691 TASTAKGYAE
+691 TAPDAKGYDV
-701 NQTAIN
+701 NQTAIDALTADIEKHN
-707 ELKTE
+707 EE
-712 IDRHNTET
+712 
-720 GHTTGCVSSFP
+720 GHTTGCVSNFQG
-731 DWEKKIDEISASIE
+731 WETKIKEISASIK
-745 ANKNAY
+745 ANKQAY
-751 EADLTEYNS
+751 EDDLAAYNT
-760 LKGTLSS
+760 LNGTLSS
-767 LKNDSY
+767 LKNDDY
-773 YIALTDKSEVD
+773 YKALTDKSEVD
-784 AKIAEVQTAL
+784 EKIAEVQTAL
-794 NGYKSAQTVVEN
+794 GGYKSAQTVVEN

-879 SEIGTKKT
+879 SEITTKKA
-887 ELDKLKDDIEQV
+887 ELDTLKSNIEKV

-969 KSGESAKFSTEDYN
+969 KSGESAKFATEDYN
-983 TKIAENKTAMEAI
+983 TKIAENKEAMEAI
-996 CKAARDNRTTYD
+996 SKAARDNRTTYD

-1019 TYTGAVDAIQAQ
+1019 TYTDAVDAIQAK

-1080 EKVNEGESVEY
+1080 EKVNEGTSVEY
-1091 DDTFTPEYGDIQQA
+1091 DDTFTQEFGDIQQA
-1105 ISDILASAGD
+1105 ISYILSSANG
-1115 TYDKAIS
+1115 TYNEAIS

-1127 VIDNFRTEYAKA
+1127 VIENFRAEYAKA

-1162 EGNSAYDAAIQ
+1162 EGNSAYAAAIQ

-1192 AENGYANA
+1192 AESGYANA
-1200 NGSYFDTTQEN
+1200 DGYFDTTQEN
-1211 KRAVE
+1211 KQDVE

-1323 AAKAEAEGH
+1323 AAKAEADGH
-1332 IAAAN
+1332 IADAK
-1337 AEIEANP
+1337 AEIADNP
-1344 KSAYP
+1344 ESAYP
-1349 LSATWETTIENA
+1349 LSDTWKTTIDNA
-1361 NVKVEAAQTALDA
+1361 NAKVDAAQAALAA
-1374 SYKAGTVPADL
+1374 SYAAGTVPADL

-1402 KATAEAEQEAAEA
+1402 KATAQAEQKAEEA
-1415 EQAITDQYDEYEGQ
+1415 EQAITDQYDKYEGQ
-1429 IAKIADGDE
+1429 IAMIADGDE

-1460 LLADGDVAV
+1460 LLADGDDAVA
-1469 DAAREANELAKRN
+1469 AAREANELAKTF
-1482 GYNTVNIQTGTIS
+1482 GYKDDAQIEIGTVQ
-1495 VTKYRHK
+1495 VTKYRHIFT
-1502 DKGNIISKE
+1502 GEIITQE
-1511 LYDYYA
+1511 QYDQKRDFAKSFYT
-1517 SLLGETLGRIFQ
+1517 SIP
-1529 AQYEAVT
+1529 
-1536 VDEPVYED
+1536 VDEPVYYSGT
-1544 VPAKQYVEEKIAAA
+1544 AKQYVEEKIAAA
-1558 QSVLDQIEAKVAEL
+1558 QDVLDQIETKVAEL

-1585 EEVETLIPLYNRA
+1585 DEVETLIPLYNRA
-1598 VANGGNED
+1598 VANGGDEA
-1606 ALAGI
+1606 ALADI
-1611 YTEIEN
+1611 YTDIET

-1626 TIPEEDIE
+1626 TTPEEDIE
-1634 KMASEDNQKSVREQI
+1634 QMASEDNQKSVREQI
-1649 KTLKQK
+1649 EALKQR

-1668 LMEALDG
+1668 IIAALDA
-1675 VKTQLAEAQAKIE
+1675 VKNQLADVQTKID

-1710 AIAKAEKELNADH
+1710 AIAKAEKDLNADH

-1789 QTLQDAVDQIETLA
+1789 QTLQDAVDEIENLA

-1808 IERENALKGEIDDAI
+1808 IERENALKGEIDAAI

-1837 HPTALDTSAAQQDAE
+1837 HPTALDTSAAQQAAE

-1877 ALQDRISA
+1877 ALQERISA

-1897 IAAANEDVIQA
+1897 IAAADEEVIQA
-1908 QQELDAVKQ
+1908 QSDLDKVKQ
-1917 KIDDKM
+1917 QIDEKM
-1923 AAVNPYVIED
+1923 ATVNPYVIEE
-1933 INKLV
+1933 INTLV
-1938 DDAEQNAA
+1938 ADAEQKAAALA
-1946 TLVSLIE
+1946 TLAE

-1960 DISGD
+1960 DIDGD
-1965 GTVNVLDLSLIRDF
+1965 GTVNVLDLSLISDL
-1979 VSGKKDAEELE
+1979 VSGRKDGADLDEKT
-1990 ENQAKAADMDKDG
+1990 AKAADMDGDG

-2015 IYVFGNKYGQNVA
+2015 LYVYGNKNGQVSA
-2028 AAKAAMKADVEPG
+2028 GAKGSEPIETG
-2041 SMSMQMDTDNMD
+2041 SVDMQMSE
-2053 VMLNSSTGYAALQM
+2053 SSMAVTLSGSAPYAAIQM
-2067 DVVLPAGVNIRE
+2067 DVQLPDGVSIRE
-2079 VDFAGESKNVM
+2079 VDFAGDAKSVIA
-2090 VTANVLENG
+2090 TANVLDNG
-2099 SYRIVLYTVDGSNM
+2099 TYRIVLYSINSTSM
-2113 LNGENRLL
+2113 LNGESNLL
-2121 NLKLAGEGTGVVSI
+2121 NLKLAGEGSGIVSI
-2135 DNIIASTGAGMRH
+2135 DNVIASTSAGQRQNLNAVTGAH
-2148 NLDAVSGAYTIV
+2148 TIV
-2160 TGIEAVET
+2160 TGISEVET
-2168 TEGNSSVFGTD
+2168 SEEDTSIFGVN
-2179 GVVRRTLQKGINIV
+2179 GVVRKTLQKGINIV
-2193 KDAAGKVKKVLV
+2193 KDAAGKVRKIRV

>member
-43 QTVSTYANEVKGSE
+43 QTVATYADNVKGE
-57 DNELSY
+57 ETDGVSY
-63 LAQLAILY
+63 LAQLAKIY
-71 KQIEGLSSDASQ
+71 TEIEALPSDASQ
-83 ETLNEYNDKID
+83 EKLDELSGKID
-94 KILAAAEAKEKE
+94 TILTAAEAKEKE
-106 YAKAYYDLLTAIET
+106 YAKAYYELLTAIET
-120 EGTKKT
+120 EGIKKT
-126 VAQTTINGLSPL
+126 AAQTTIDGLSAL
-138 VQSEYQTQFD
+138 VQSTYQTQFD

-154 YTEAELETFHNDPTK
+154 YTEEDLETFHNDPTK
-169 AQEAL
+169 AEEAL
-174 DKVKAN
+174 GKVKNN
-180 IEAYQEIINEAPKAD
+180 IESYQNIIEKAPAED
-195 ENAKDAQ
+195 QNAKDAQ
-202 ETLKAELLKS
+202 DALKTELLSS
-212 IGEAKTAAE
+212 IATAKEAAE
-221 TDLEIVKG
+221 TALETVEG
-229 YINYVDGDE
+229 YINYADGDE
-238 NATKISGA
+238 NATKISAA
-246 ISAYEEI
+246 ISEYDQI
-253 KADVETAAGNNTLT
+253 KRDVKTAADNNTLT
-267 DKTAYETRITAQ
+267 DKTEYETRITAQ
-279 EDNVSV
+279 KNNVSD

-292 AAKADAKEY
+292 AAKAAAKEY
-301 SDNAVSSLTPYTLPN
+301 SDNAVSGLTKYTLSSE
-316 AGDDDNTNDKKQAA
+316 GDDENTIAKKQAA
-330 NIAIS
+330 NAAIDAAIDK
-335 AAKTKAAEGYDII
+335 AAKGHDII
-348 SKGSDRTTFER
+348 SKGSDRTTFESE
-359 DLATAIANAN
+359 LATAIANAN
-369 NAISAVTLAENNH
+369 NAISAVTLAENNY
-382 KAYKAAETYIE
+382 KAYEAAKTYIE

-403 IDLSSK
+403 IKLSSM
-409 KVEGTI
+409 KVDGTI
-415 NPDIYNDANNRLNEV
+415 NTDIYNDANNKLNEV
-430 AETIAKMTEDNKAN
+430 AATIAKMQEDNKTN
-444 YDGEKYKKPVEGD
+444 YDGEMYKKPVDGD
-457 DVDELYAELTGR
+457 DVDEVYAELVGR
-469 LNAGTI
+469 LNTGTI
-475 NAILSDATAANDKY
+475 NDILDNATAANGNY
-489 NELTADLATAKTSA
+489 NELTTALATAKSSA
-503 DEVANDTMKGELE
+503 EEVNNDTMQTELE
-516 TECNKA
+516 AEYNNA
-522 AAAIDAYA
+522 WDAIDAYA
-530 KDATDENKTAADKAL
+530 KDATDENKTAADEAL

-587 SDYPDKQEIIDL
+587 SDYPDKQEIINL
-599 NTVNGTL
+599 NTANGTL
-606 DGQLARAKTTVEN
+606 DGQLASSKTMVEN
-619 SFKANPRTCKGALSE
+619 SFKANPRTCQGALTD
-634 LETGTLGSQ
+634 LENGTLDEQ
-643 VSNWKSEA
+643 VSTWKSEA
-651 QTALEKYNNWY
+651 LTALEKYNNWY

-677 VANLQADLDAAIAA
+677 VANLQAELNAAIAA
-691 TASTAKGYAE
+691 TAFTAKGYAE

-707 ELKTE
+707 DLKTE
-712 IDRHNTET
+712 IEKHNTET

-731 DWEKKIDEISASIE
+731 GWETKINEISASIK
-745 ANKNAY
+745 ANKEAY
-751 EADLTEYNS
+751 EDDLTAYNN
-760 LKGTLSS
+760 LNDDLSS
-767 LKNDSY
+767 LKNDDY
-773 YIALTDKSEVD
+773 YKALTDKSEVD
-784 AKIAEVQTAL
+784 EKIAEVQTAL
-794 NGYKSAQTVVEN
+794 DGYKSAQTVVEN
-806 KTSVENSVTEIK
+806 KTSVENSITEIE
-818 DLIASTY
+818 DLIASKY
-825 LQQEAGEVENSLATA
+825 LLQVAGEVETSLTTA
-840 KATIDGDATLNPDN
+840 KTTIEADATLNPDN

-879 SEIGTKKT
+879 SKIGTKKT

-956 VINDYDAEIESKY
+956 VINGYDAEIESKY
-969 KSGESAKFSTEDYN
+969 NSGKSAEFATEGYDK
-983 TKIAENKTAMEAI
+983 KIADNKTAMEAI
-996 CKAARDNRTTYD
+996 SKAARDNRTTYD

-1019 TYTGAVDAIQAQ
+1019 TYTDAVAAIQDQ

-1039 AAAEEGTDTSDLT
+1039 NAAEEGTDTSDLT
-1052 EKKTSLETLKTDL
+1052 EKKTSLETQMTAL
-1065 TAIKTRIDALDTAVG
+1065 TSVKTRIDALDTTVG
-1080 EKVNEGESVEY
+1080 EKVNEGMSVEY
-1091 DDTFTPEYGDIQQA
+1091 DDTFSQEYSDIQQD
-1105 ISDILASAGD
+1105 ISDILSSANG
-1115 TYDKAIS
+1115 TYNEAIS

-1127 VIDNFRTEYAKA
+1127 VIENFRAEYAKA
-1139 KTLYNDA
+1139 KTLYNDV

-1162 EGNSAYDAAIQ
+1162 EGNSAYAAAIQ

-1192 AENGYANA
+1192 AESGYANA

-1211 KRAVE
+1211 KQDVE
-1216 DKEAT
+1216 DREAT

-1247 SLSTKYNGIVT
+1247 ALSIKYNGIVS

-1273 EEIEGGKASAII
+1273 EAIEGGKASAVV
-1285 DAYAAAKAENKG
+1285 DAYVAAKAENKG

-1310 DNADTNLDKAYNE
+1310 DNADTNLDKAYNV
-1323 AAKAEAEGH
+1323 AAKAEADGH
-1332 IAAAN
+1332 ITAAK
-1337 AEIEANP
+1337 AEIAANP

-1349 LSATWETTIENA
+1349 LSATWETTIANA
-1361 NVKVEAAQTALDA
+1361 NAKVNAAQAALDA
-1374 SYKAGTVPADL
+1374 SYAAGTVPADL
-1385 ATILSNL
+1385 TTILGNL
-1392 DGIDTMFEDA
+1392 DGIDTMFEDV
-1402 KATAEAEQEAAEA
+1402 KATAEAEQKAAKA
-1415 EQAITDQYDEYEGQ
+1415 EQAITDQYDVYKGQ

-1460 LLADGDVAV
+1460 LLADGDAAVA
-1469 DAAREANELAKRN
+1469 AAREANKLAMTF
-1482 GYNTVNIQTGTIS
+1482 GYKDDAQIEIGTVKVNKWRSIVSGKVYTQEEYNKLESYEKLFCQPIS
-1495 VTKYRHK
+1495 
-1502 DKGNIISKE
+1502 
-1511 LYDYYA
+1511 
-1517 SLLGETLGRIFQ
+1517 
-1529 AQYEAVT
+1529 
-1536 VDEPVYED
+1536 VDEPVYYAGT
-1544 VPAKQYVEEKIAAA
+1544 AKQYVEEKIAAA
-1558 QSVLDQIEAKVAEL
+1558 QSVLDQIEDKVAEL

-1585 EEVETLIPLYNRA
+1585 DEVETLIPLYNRA
-1598 VANGGNED
+1598 VANGGDEA

-1611 YTEIEN
+1611 YTDIET

-1626 TIPEEDIE
+1626 TTPEEDIE
-1634 KMASEDNQKSVREQI
+1634 QMASEDNLKSVREQI
-1649 KTLKQK
+1649 EALKQR

-1675 VKTQLAEAQAKIE
+1675 VKTQLAEAQAKID

-1703 DKASIQN
+1703 DKANIQN
-1710 AIAKAEKELNADH
+1710 AIAKAEKDLNADH

-1737 ATVSNIAA
+1737 TTVSNIAA
-1745 DITTLSENIDTK
+1745 GITTLSENIDTK
-1757 RAELQT
+1757 LAELQT
-1763 AAQDAATREAN
+1763 AAQDAATLAAN
-1774 NEAFNTANTALNNLY
+1774 NAAFDSANAALIALY
-1789 QTLQDAVDQIETLA
+1789 QALQDAVDKIETLA
-1803 VQTSY
+1803 VQTSF
-1808 IERENALKGEIDDAI
+1808 IEREDAIEDEIDAAI
-1823 SSLKTACDEANAGE
+1823 SSLATALDEANAGE
-1837 HPTALDTSAAQQDAE
+1837 HPTALDTSAAQQAAE

-1862 SDAQQAQAEYENSLS
+1862 SDAQQAQDDYENSLS
-1877 ALQDRISA
+1877 ALQERISA

-1897 IAAANEDVIQA
+1897 IAAANEEVIQA

-1917 KIDDKM
+1917 QIDDKM

-1933 INKLV
+1933 INILV
-1938 DDAEQNAA
+1938 DEAEQLASA
-1946 TLVSLIE
+1946 LVSLIE

-1965 GTVNVLDLSLIRDF
+1965 GIVNVLDLSLIRDL

-2041 SMSMQMDTDNMD
+2041 SMSVQMDTDNMD

-2160 TGIEAVET
+2160 TGIETVET

-2179 GVVRRTLQKGINIV
+2179 GVVRRTLQKGVNIV

>member
-43 QTVSTYANEVKGSE
+43 QTVATYADNVKGE
-57 DNELSY
+57 ETDGVSY
-63 LAQLAILY
+63 LAQLAKIY
-71 KQIEGLSSDASQ
+71 TEIEALPSDASQ
-83 ETLNEYNDKID
+83 EKLDELSGKID
-94 KILAAAEAKEKE
+94 TILTAAEAKEKE

-120 EGTKKT
+120 EGIKMTA
-126 VAQTTINGLSPL
+126 AQTTIDGLSAL
-138 VQSEYQTQFD
+138 VQSTYQTQLD

-154 YTEAELETFHNDPTK
+154 YTEEDLETFHNDPTK
-169 AQEAL
+169 AEEAL
-174 DKVKAN
+174 GKVKNN
-180 IEAYQEIINEAPKAD
+180 IESYQNIIEKAPAED
-195 ENAKDAQ
+195 QNAKDAQ
-202 ETLKAELLKS
+202 DALKTELLSS
-212 IGEAKTAAE
+212 IATAKEAAE
-221 TDLEIVKG
+221 TALETIEG
-229 YINYVDGDE
+229 YINYADGDE
-238 NATKISGA
+238 NATKISAA
-246 ISAYEEI
+246 ISEYDQI
-253 KADVETAAGNNTLT
+253 KRDVKTAADNNTLT
-267 DKTAYETRITAQ
+267 DKTAYETRIKAQ
-279 EDNVSV
+279 KKNVSD

-292 AAKADAKEY
+292 AAKAAATEY
-301 SDNAVSSLTPYTLPN
+301 SDNAVSGLTKYTLPSE
-316 AGDDDNTNDKKQAA
+316 GDDEKTYDKKQAA
-330 NIAIS
+330 NDAID
-335 AAKTKAAEGYDII
+335 AAIDKAAEGYYII
-348 SKGSDRTTFER
+348 SKGSDRTTFESE
-359 DLATAIANAN
+359 LATAIANAN
-369 NAISAVTLAENNH
+369 NAISAVTLAENNY
-382 KAYKAAETYIE
+382 KAYEAAKTYIE

-403 IDLSSK
+403 IKLSSM
-409 KVEGTI
+409 KVDGTI
-415 NPDIYNDANNRLNEV
+415 NTDIYNDANNRLNKV
-430 AETIAKMTEDNKAN
+430 APIIAKMQEDNEDN
-444 YDGEKYKKPVEGD
+444 YDGEKYKKPVDGG
-457 DVDELYAELTGR
+457 DVDKVYAELVGR
-469 LNAGTI
+469 LNTGTI
-475 NAILSDATAANDKY
+475 NDILDNATAANGNY
-489 NELTADLATAKTSA
+489 NELTVALDTAKTLA
-503 DEVANDTMKGELE
+503 EEVTNDTMQTEL
-516 TECNKA
+516 KA
-522 AAAIDAYA
+522 EYNNARDAIDAYA

-545 DAYNTAIAT
+545 DAYKTAIAT

-599 NTVNGTL
+599 NTANGTL
-606 DGQLARAKTTVEN
+606 DGQLASAKTTVEN
-619 SFKANPRTCKGALSE
+619 SFKANPRTCQGALSD
-634 LETGTLGSQ
+634 LENGTLGTQ
-643 VSNWKSEA
+643 VSTWKSDA
-651 QTALEKYNNWY
+651 QTALEKYNEWT
-662 GEQSDETLYNEATSR
+662 GTQADETLYNEATR
-677 VANLQADLDAAIAA
+677 LVANLQAELDAAKT
-691 TASTAKGYAE
+691 TAPDAKGYDV
-701 NQTAIN
+701 NQTAIDALTADIEKHN
-707 ELKTE
+707 EE
-712 IDRHNTET
+712 
-720 GHTTGCVSSFP
+720 GHATGCVSSFQG
-731 DWEKKIDEISASIE
+731 WETKIKEISASIK
-745 ANKNAY
+745 ANKEAY
-751 EADLTEYNS
+751 ENELSAYNGLNGNLAS
-760 LKGTLSS
+760 LKI
-767 LKNDSY
+767 DQY
-773 YIALTDKSEVD
+773 YKALTDKSEVD
-784 AKIAEVQTAL
+784 TKIDEAQTAL
-794 NGYKSAQTVVEN
+794 DGYKSAQTVVAN
-806 KTSVENSVTEIK
+806 KTSVENSITAIK
-818 DLIASTY
+818 DLIASKY
-825 LQQEAGEVENSLATA
+825 LLQVAGEVETSLATV
-840 KATIDGDATLNPDN
+840 KATIEGDATLNPDN
-854 HYSGILSGYE
+854 HYSNILTEYE
-864 TTLTGLKASY
+864 TTLTGLKTSY

-879 SEIGTKKT
+879 SEITTKKA
-887 ELDKLKDDIEQV
+887 ELDTLKSNIEKV

-969 KSGESAKFSTEDYN
+969 KSGESAKFATEDYN
-983 TKIAENKTAMEAI
+983 TKIAENKEAMEAI
-996 CKAARDNRTTYD
+996 SKAARDNRTTYD

-1019 TYTGAVDAIQAQ
+1019 TYTDAVDAIQAQ

-1080 EKVNEGESVEY
+1080 EKVNEGTSVEY
-1091 DDTFTPEYGDIQQA
+1091 DDTFTQEFGDIQQA
-1105 ISDILASAGD
+1105 ISYILSSANG
-1115 TYDKAIS
+1115 TYNEAIS

-1127 VIDNFRTEYAKA
+1127 VIENFRAEYAKA

-1162 EGNSAYDAAIQ
+1162 EGNSAYAAAIQ

-1192 AENGYANA
+1192 AESGYANA
-1200 NGSYFDTTQEN
+1200 DGYFDTTQEN
-1211 KRAVE
+1211 KQDVE

-1323 AAKAEAEGH
+1323 AAKAEADGH
-1332 IAAAN
+1332 IADAK
-1337 AEIEANP
+1337 AEIADNP
-1344 KSAYP
+1344 ESAYP
-1349 LSATWETTIENA
+1349 LSDTWKTTIDNA
-1361 NVKVEAAQTALDA
+1361 NAKVDAAQAALAA
-1374 SYKAGTVPADL
+1374 SYAAGTVPTDL
-1385 ATILSNL
+1385 ATILGNL
-1392 DGIDTMFEDA
+1392 DGIDAMFEDV
-1402 KATAEAEQEAAEA
+1402 KATAEAEQKAEEA
-1415 EQAITDQYDEYEGQ
+1415 EQAITDQYDKYEGQ
-1429 IAKIADGDE
+1429 IAMIADGDE

-1460 LLADGDVAV
+1460 LLADGDDAVA
-1469 DAAREANELAKRN
+1469 AAREANELAKKN
-1482 GYNTVNIQTGTIS
+1482 GYKDDAQIEIGTVQ
-1495 VTKYRHK
+1495 VTKYRHILT
-1502 DKGNIISKE
+1502 GEIITQE
-1511 LYDYYA
+1511 QYDQKRDYA
-1517 SLLGETLGRIFQ
+1517 KPFYTSIP
-1529 AQYEAVT
+1529 
-1536 VDEPVYED
+1536 VDEPVYYSGT
-1544 VPAKQYVEEKIAAA
+1544 AKQYVEEKIAAA
-1558 QSVLDQIEAKVAEL
+1558 QDVLDQIETKVAEL

-1585 EEVETLIPLYNRA
+1585 DEVETLIPLYNRA
-1598 VANGGNED
+1598 VANGGDEA
-1606 ALAGI
+1606 ALADI
-1611 YTEIEN
+1611 YTDIET

-1626 TIPEEDIE
+1626 TTPEEDIE
-1634 KMASEDNQKSVREQI
+1634 QMASEDNQKSVREQI
-1649 KTLKQK
+1649 EALKQR

-1668 LMEALDG
+1668 IIAALDA
-1675 VKTQLAEAQAKIE
+1675 VKNQLADVQTKID
-1688 AAGDFTAD
+1688 AAGDFSDD
-1696 LETAFAT
+1696 LNAAFAT
-1703 DKASIQN
+1703 DKANIQN
-1710 AIAKAEKELNADH
+1710 AIAKAEKDLNADH

-1737 ATVSNIAA
+1737 TTVSNIAA

-1757 RAELQT
+1757 LAELQT
-1763 AAQDAATREAN
+1763 AAQDAATLAAN
-1774 NEAFNTANTALNNLY
+1774 NAAFDSANAALNALY
-1789 QTLQDAVDQIETLA
+1789 QALQDAVDEIETLA
-1803 VQTSY
+1803 VQTSF
-1808 IERENALKGEIDDAI
+1808 IEREDAIEDEIDAAI
-1823 SSLKTACDEANAGE
+1823 SSLATARDEANAGE
-1837 HPTALDTSAAQQDAE
+1837 HPTALDTSAAQQAAE

-1862 SDAQQAQAEYENSLS
+1862 SDAQQAQDDYENSLS
-1877 ALQDRISA
+1877 ALQERISA

-1897 IAAANEDVIQA
+1897 IAAANEEVIQA

-1917 KIDDKM
+1917 QIDDKM

-1933 INKLV
+1933 INILV
-1938 DDAEQNAA
+1938 DEAEQLASA
-1946 TLVSLIE
+1946 LVSLIE

-1965 GTVNVLDLSLIRDF
+1965 GIVNVLDLSLIRDL

>member
-1 MRKSTI
+1 MNMRKSTI
-7 PVAVVLAASAV
+7 PVAVVLAASVA
-18 PVQAQDAV
+18 PVQAQEAGV
-26 ELSYTQQ
+26 VSITQL
-33 ELLQKCDNAI
+33 ELLTKCDKAI
-43 QTVSTYANEVKGSE
+43 STVGTYANDVKGTE
-57 DNELSY
+57 TDGVSY
-63 LAQLAILY
+63 LAQLAKLRGEISL
-71 KQIEGLSSDASQ
+71 LSTDAAQ
-83 ETLNEYNDKID
+83 ETLDEYSGKID
-94 KILAAAEAKEKE
+94 TILTAAEAKEKE

-126 VAQTTINGLSPL
+126 AAQTTIDGLSDL
-138 VQSEYQTQFD
+138 VKSTYQAQFD
-148 GITPSS
+148 GITPSN
-154 YTEAELETFHNDPTK
+154 YAKEQLETLHNDPTQ

-174 DKVKAN
+174 DKVNTN
-180 IEAYQEIINEAPKAD
+180 IAAYQEIIDEAPKAD
-195 ENAKDAQ
+195 KDAKDAQ
-202 ETLKAELLKS
+202 DTLKAELLDS
-212 IGEAKTAAE
+212 IVVAKTAAVN
-221 TDLEIVKG
+221 DLEIVKG

-238 NATKISGA
+238 NAGKISAA
-246 ISAYEEI
+246 ISEYDQI
-253 KADVETAAGNNTLT
+253 KADVETAAANNTLT
-267 DKTAYETRITAQ
+267 DKTAYETRIIAQ
-279 EDNVSV
+279 KNNVSD

-292 AAKADAKEY
+292 AAKAAATEY
-301 SDNAVSSLTPYTLPN
+301 SDNEVSGLTKYTLPSE
-316 AGDDDNTNDKKQAA
+316 GDDENTNVKKQAA
-330 NIAIS
+330 NESIDAAID
-335 AAKTKAAEGYDII
+335 KAAEGYDII
-348 SKGSDRTTFER
+348 SKGSDRTTFES
-359 DLATAIANAN
+359 DLATAIANAK
-369 NAISAVTLAENNH
+369 NAISAVTLAENNY
-382 KAYKAAETYIE
+382 KAYKAANTYIE
-393 GLQEAYNEVA
+393 GLQNAYNDVA
-403 IDLSSK
+403 IQLSSL
-409 KVEGTI
+409 KVEDKI

-430 AETIAKMTEDNKAN
+430 AETIAKMTEDNQDN
-444 YDGEKYKKPVEGD
+444 YDGDKYKKPVEGD

-530 KDATDENKTAADKAL
+530 KDATDENKTAADMAL
-545 DAYNTAIAT
+545 DAYKIAIAT

-599 NTVNGTL
+599 NTENGTL
-606 DGQLARAKTTVEN
+606 DGQLASANTTVEN
-619 SFKANPRTCKGALSE
+619 SFKANPRTCQGALSA
-634 LETGTLGSQ
+634 LETGTLGEQ
-643 VSNWKSEA
+643 VSKWKSKA

-677 VANLQADLDAAIAA
+677 VANLQAELDAAIAA

-701 NQTAIN
+701 NKTAI
-707 ELKTE
+707 EQLKADIE
-712 IDRHNTET
+712 KHNTED
-720 GHTTGCVSSFP
+720 GHTTGCVSNFQG
-731 DWEKKIDEISASIE
+731 WETKIKEISASIK
-745 ANKNAY
+745 ANKQAY
-751 EADLTEYNS
+751 EDDLAAYNT
-760 LKGTLSS
+760 LNGTLSS
-767 LKNDSY
+767 LKNDDY
-773 YIALTDKSEVD
+773 YKALTDKSEVD
-784 AKIAEVQTAL
+784 TKIDEAQTAL
-794 NGYKSAQTVVEN
+794 DGYKSAQTVVAN
-806 KTSVENSVTEIK
+806 KTSVENSIKAIK
-818 DLIASTY
+818 DLIASKY
-825 LQQEAGEVENSLATA
+825 LLQVAGEVETSLATV
-840 KATIDGDATLNPDN
+840 KATIEGDATLNPDN

-887 ELDKLKDDIEQV
+887 ELDTLKSNIEKV

-956 VINDYDAEIESKY
+956 VINDYDAVIESKY
-969 KSGESAKFSTEDYN
+969 NSGESAKFATEDYDE
-983 TKIAENKTAMEAI
+983 KIADNKTAMEAI
-996 CKAARDNRTTYD
+996 SKAARDNRTTYD

-1019 TYTGAVDAIQAQ
+1019 TYTDAVDAIQAH

-1052 EKKTSLETLKTDL
+1052 DKKTSLETQMTEL
-1065 TAIKTRIDALDTAVG
+1065 TGVKTRIDALDTAVG
-1080 EKVNEGESVEY
+1080 EKVNKGESVEY
-1091 DDTFTPEYGDIQQA
+1091 DDAFTPEYSDILQA

-1139 KTLYNDA
+1139 KTLYNDV

-1162 EGNSAYDAAIQ
+1162 KGNSAYAAAIQ

-1187 AISKT
+1187 AINKNAEDSCVT
-1192 AENGYANA
+1192 ANKKGN
-1200 NGSYFDTTQEN
+1200 YFDLSQSYKN
-1211 KRAVE
+1211 GVE

-1221 INGILAAFLSE
+1221 INGILAAFLNE
-1232 TQTIADNNGYAADIT
+1232 TQTIANNNGYAADIT
-1247 SLSTKYNGIVT
+1247 ALSTKYNGIVS
-1258 AIDGYTYKEAAKTAF
+1258 AIDGYIYKEAAKTAF
-1273 EEIEGGKASAII
+1273 EAIEGGKASAVV
-1285 DAYAAAKAENKG
+1285 DAYVAAKAENKG

-1323 AAKAEAEGH
+1323 AAKAEADGH
-1332 IAAAN
+1332 ITAAK
-1337 AEIEANP
+1337 AEIAANP

-1349 LSATWETTIENA
+1349 LSATWETTIANA
-1361 NVKVEAAQTALDA
+1361 NAKVNAAQAALAA
-1374 SYKAGTVPADL
+1374 SYAAGTVPTDL
-1385 ATILSNL
+1385 ATILGNL
-1392 DGIDTMFEDA
+1392 DGIDTMFEDV
-1402 KATAEAEQEAAEA
+1402 KATAEAEQKAEEA
-1415 EQAITDQYDEYEGQ
+1415 EQAITDQYDKYEGK
-1429 IAKIADGDE
+1429 IAMIADGDE

-1460 LLADGDVAV
+1460 LLADGDDAVA
-1469 DAAREANELAKRN
+1469 AAREANELAKTF
-1482 GYNTVNIQTGTIS
+1482 GYKDDAQIEIGTVKVNKWRSIVSGKVYTQEEYNKLERYEKIFCQPIS
-1495 VTKYRHK
+1495 
-1502 DKGNIISKE
+1502 
-1511 LYDYYA
+1511 
-1517 SLLGETLGRIFQ
+1517 
-1529 AQYEAVT
+1529 
-1536 VDEPVYED
+1536 VDEPVYYAGT
-1544 VPAKQYVEEKIAAA
+1544 AKKYVEEKIAAA
-1558 QSVLDQIEAKVAEL
+1558 QSVLDQIKAKVAEL

-1585 EEVETLIPLYNRA
+1585 DEVETLIPLYNRA
-1598 VANGGNED
+1598 VANGGDEA
-1606 ALAGI
+1606 ALADI
-1611 YTEIEN
+1611 YADIET

-1626 TIPEEDIE
+1626 TTPEEDIE
-1634 KMASEDNQKSVREQI
+1634 QMASEDNQKSVREQI
-1649 KTLKQK
+1649 EALKQR

-1668 LMEALDG
+1668 IIAALDA
-1675 VKTQLAEAQAKIE
+1675 VKNQLADVQTKID

-1703 DKASIQN
+1703 DKANIQN
-1710 AIAKAEKELNADH
+1710 AIAKAEKDLNADH

-1789 QTLQDAVDQIETLA
+1789 QTLKDAVHEIETLA

-1808 IERENALKGEIDDAI
+1808 IEREDAIEDEIDAAI

-1837 HPTALDTSAAQQDAE
+1837 HPTALDTSAAQQAAE

-1862 SDAQQAQAEYENSLS
+1862 SDAQQAQAEYKNSLS
-1877 ALQDRISA
+1877 ALQERISA

-1897 IAAANEDVIQA
+1897 IAAADEEVIRA
-1908 QQELDAVKQ
+1908 QNELDKVKQ
-1917 KIDDKM
+1917 QIDEKM
-1923 AAVNPYVIED
+1923 ATVNPYVIEE
-1933 INKLV
+1933 INTLV
-1938 DDAEQNAA
+1938 ADAEQKAAALA
-1946 TLVSLIE
+1946 TLAE

-1960 DISGD
+1960 DIDGD
-1965 GTVNVLDLSLIRDF
+1965 GTVNVLDLSLISDL
-1979 VSGKKDAEELE
+1979 VSGRKDGADLDEKT
-1990 ENQAKAADMDKDG
+1990 AKAADMDGDG

-2015 IYVFGNKYGQNVA
+2015 LYVYGNKNGQVSA
-2028 AAKAAMKADVEPG
+2028 GAKGSEPIETG
-2041 SMSMQMDTDNMD
+2041 SVDMQMSE
-2053 VMLNSSTGYAALQM
+2053 SSMAVTLSGSAPYAAIQM
-2067 DVVLPAGVNIRE
+2067 DVQLPDGVSIRE
-2079 VDFAGESKNVM
+2079 VDFAGDAKSVIA
-2090 VTANVLENG
+2090 TANVLDNG
-2099 SYRIVLYTVDGSNM
+2099 TYRIVLYSINSTSM
-2113 LNGENRLL
+2113 LNGESNLL
-2121 NLKLAGEGTGVVSI
+2121 NLKLAGEGSGIVSI
-2135 DNIIASTGAGMRH
+2135 DNVIASTSAGQRQNLNAVTGAH
-2148 NLDAVSGAYTIV
+2148 TIV
-2160 TGIEAVET
+2160 TGISEVET
-2168 TEGNSSVFGTD
+2168 SEEDTSIFGVN
-2179 GVVRRTLQKGINIV
+2179 GVVRKTLQKGINIV
-2193 KDAAGKVKKVLV
+2193 KDAAGKVRKIRV

>member
-43 QTVSTYANEVKGSE
+43 QTVATYADNVKGE
-57 DNELSY
+57 ETDGVSY
-63 LAQLAILY
+63 LAQLAKIY
-71 KQIEGLSSDASQ
+71 TEIEALPSDASQ
-83 ETLNEYNDKID
+83 EKLDELSGKID
-94 KILAAAEAKEKE
+94 TILTAAEAKEKE

-120 EGTKKT
+120 EATKNT
-126 VAQTTINGLSPL
+126 AAQTTIDGLSPL
-138 VQSEYQTQFD
+138 VRSEYQTQFD

-154 YTEAELETFHNDPTK
+154 YKEEDLETFHNDPTQAK
-169 AQEAL
+169 EAL
-174 DKVKAN
+174 DKVNAN
-180 IEAYQEIINEAPKAD
+180 IEAYQKIIDEALD
-195 ENAKDAQ
+195 KD
-202 ETLKAELLKS
+202 K
-212 IGEAKTAAE
+212 EAKTAQKTRKTELLNSIATAKTEAE
-221 TDLEIVKG
+221 SVLNTVKG
-229 YINYVDGDE
+229 YINYADGDE

-246 ISAYEEI
+246 ISEYDKI
-253 KADVETAAGNNTLT
+253 KTDVETAAGSNTLT
-267 DKTAYETRITAQ
+267 DKTAYETRIATQ
-279 EDNVSV
+279 KDNVS
-285 ATTAAET
+285 AAET
-292 AAKADAKEY
+292 AAKTAAEAAAKEY
-301 SDNAVSSLTPYTLPN
+301 SDNAVSGLTKYTLSSE
-316 AGDDDNTNDKKQAA
+316 GDDENTIAKKQAA
-330 NIAIS
+330 NAAID
-335 AAKTKAAEGYDII
+335 AAIDKAAEGYDII
-348 SKGSDRTTFER
+348 SKGSDRTTFESE
-359 DLATAIANAN
+359 LATAIANAN

-382 KAYKAAETYIE
+382 KAYKAANTYIE

-403 IDLSSK
+403 IKLSSM
-409 KVEGTI
+409 KVDGTI
-415 NPDIYNDANNRLNEV
+415 NPDIYNDANNKLNEV
-430 AETIAKMTEDNKAN
+430 AATIAKMQEDNKKN
-444 YDGEKYKKPVEGD
+444 YDGEMYKKPVDGD
-457 DVDELYAELTGR
+457 DVDEVYAELVGR
-469 LNAGTI
+469 LNTGTI
-475 NAILSDATAANDKY
+475 NDILDNATAANDNY
-489 NELTADLATAKTSA
+489 NELTAALATAKTSA
-503 DEVANDTMKGELE
+503 EEVTNDTMQTELE
-516 TECNKA
+516 AEYNNA
-522 AAAIDAYA
+522 WDAIDAYA
-530 KDATDENKTAADKAL
+530 KDATDANKTAADEAL
-545 DAYNTAIAT
+545 DAYIKAIAT

-587 SDYPDKQEIIDL
+587 SDYPDKQEIINL
-599 NTVNGTL
+599 NAANGTL
-606 DGQLARAKTTVEN
+606 DGQLASSKTTVEN
-619 SFKANPRTCKGALSE
+619 SFKANPRTCQGALTD
-634 LETGTLGSQ
+634 LENGTLDEQ
-643 VSNWKSEA
+643 VSTWKSEA
-651 QTALEKYNNWY
+651 LTALEKYNNWY

-677 VANLQADLDAAIAA
+677 VANLQAELNAAIAA
-691 TASTAKGYAE
+691 TAFTAKGYAE

-707 ELKTE
+707 DLKTE
-712 IDRHNTET
+712 IEKHNIET

-731 DWEKKIDEISASIE
+731 GWETKINEISASIK
-745 ANKNAY
+745 ANKEAY
-751 EADLTEYNS
+751 EDDLTAYNN
-760 LKGTLSS
+760 LNDDLSS
-767 LKNDSY
+767 LKNDEY
-773 YIALTDKSEVD
+773 YKALTDKSEVNE
-784 AKIAEVQTAL
+784 KIAEVQTAL
-794 NGYKSAQTVVEN
+794 DGYKSAQTVVEN
-806 KTSVENSVTEIK
+806 ETSVDNSITAIK
-818 DLIASTY
+818 DLIASKY
-825 LQQEAGEVENSLATA
+825 LLQVAGEVETSLATA

-879 SEIGTKKT
+879 SEIATKKE
-887 ELDKLKDDIEQV
+887 ELDALKSNIEQV

-911 AQLANQKKNKADWAK
+911 AQLATQKKNKADWAT

-956 VINDYDAEIESKY
+956 VINGYDADIESNY
-969 KSGESAKFSTEDYN
+969 NSGKSAEFATEDYN
-983 TKIAENKTAMEAI
+983 KVIAENKEAMEAI
-996 CKAARDNRTTYD
+996 SKAARDNRTTYD

-1019 TYTGAVDAIQAQ
+1019 TYTDAVAAIQDQ

-1039 AAAEEGTDTSDLT
+1039 NAAEEGTDTSDLT
-1052 EKKTSLETLKTDL
+1052 EKKTSLETQMTAL
-1065 TAIKTRIDALDTAVG
+1065 TSVKTRIDALDTTVG
-1080 EKVNEGESVEY
+1080 EKVNEGMSVEY
-1091 DDTFTPEYGDIQQA
+1091 DDTFSQEYSDIQQD
-1105 ISDILASAGD
+1105 ISDILSSANG
-1115 TYDKAIS
+1115 TYNEAIS

-1127 VIDNFRTEYAKA
+1127 VIENFRAEYAKA
-1139 KTLYNDA
+1139 KTLYNDV

-1162 EGNSAYDAAIQ
+1162 EGNSAYAAAIQ

-1192 AENGYANA
+1192 AESGYANA
-1200 NGSYFDTTQEN
+1200 NGGYFDTTQEN
-1211 KRAVE
+1211 KQDVE

-1247 SLSTKYNGIVT
+1247 ALSTKYNGIVT
-1258 AIDGYTYKEAAKTAF
+1258 AIDGYTYKEAAKATF
-1273 EEIEGGKASAII
+1273 EAVEGGKASAIV
-1285 DAYAAAKAENKG
+1285 DAYVAAKAENKG

-1323 AAKAEAEGH
+1323 AAKAEADGH
-1332 IAAAN
+1332 IAAAK
-1337 AEIEANP
+1337 AEIAANP

-1361 NVKVEAAQTALDA
+1361 NEKVKAAQAALDA
-1374 SYKAGTVPADL
+1374 SYAAGTVPADL

-1392 DGIDTMFEDA
+1392 DGIDTMFEEA
-1402 KATAEAEQEAAEA
+1402 KATAEAEQEAKEA
-1415 EQAITDQYDEYEGQ
+1415 EQAITDQYNEYEGQ
-1429 IAKIADGDE
+1429 IAKIEDGDE

-1460 LLADGDVAV
+1460 LLADGDAAV

-1502 DKGNIISKE
+1502 DTGDIISKE
-1511 LYDYYA
+1511 QYDNFA
-1517 SLLGETLGRIFQ
+1517 SLGEFFGRLLQ
-1529 AQYEAVT
+1529 GQYEAVT

-1558 QSVLDQIEAKVAEL
+1558 QSVLDQIEDKVAEL

-1598 VANGGNED
+1598 VANGGDEA

-1611 YTEIEN
+1611 YTDIET

-1626 TIPEEDIE
+1626 TTPEEDIE
-1634 KMASEDNQKSVREQI
+1634 QMASEDNQKYVREQI
-1649 KTLKQK
+1649 EALKQR

-1675 VKTQLAEAQAKIE
+1675 VKTQLAEAQAKID

-1703 DKASIQN
+1703 DKANIQN
-1710 AIAKAEKELNADH
+1710 AIAKAEKDLNADH

-1737 ATVSNIAA
+1737 TTVSNIAA

-1757 RAELQT
+1757 LAELQT
-1763 AAQDAATREAN
+1763 AAQDAATLEAN

-1789 QTLQDAVDQIETLA
+1789 QTLQDVVDAIETLA

-1808 IERENALKGEIDDAI
+1808 IERENALKGEIDAAI
-1823 SSLKTACDEANAGE
+1823 SSLETARDEANGGE
-1837 HPTALDTSAAQQDAE
+1837 HPTALDTSAAQQAAE
-1852 TINGKISTLL
+1852 TINGEISTLL
-1862 SDAQQAQAEYENSLS
+1862 SDAQQAQDDYENSLS
-1877 ALQDRISA
+1877 ALQERISA

-1917 KIDDKM
+1917 QIDDKM
-1923 AAVNPYVIED
+1923 AAVNPYVIEG
-1933 INKLV
+1933 INNLV
-1938 DDAEQNAA
+1938 AEAEEKAA
-1946 TLVSLIE
+1946 ALVSLIE

-1965 GTVNVLDLSLIRDF
+1965 GIVNVLDLSLIRDL

-2015 IYVFGNKYGQNVA
+2015 IYVFGNKYGQNVP

-2041 SMSMQMDTDNMD
+2041 SMNMQMDTDNMD

-2168 TEGNSSVFGTD
+2168 TEGKSSVFGTD

>member
-1 MRKSTI
+1 MNMRKSTI
-7 PVAVVLAASAV
+7 PVAVVLAASVA
-18 PVQAQDAV
+18 PVQAQEAGV
-26 ELSYTQQ
+26 VSITQL
-33 ELLQKCDNAI
+33 ELLTKCDKAI
-43 QTVSTYANEVKGSE
+43 STVGTYANDVKGTE
-57 DNELSY
+57 TDGVSY
-63 LAQLAILY
+63 LAQLAKLRGEISL
-71 KQIEGLSSDASQ
+71 LSTDAAQ
-83 ETLNEYNDKID
+83 ETLDEYSGKID
-94 KILAAAEAKEKE
+94 TIRTAAEAKEKE

-126 VAQTTINGLSPL
+126 AAQTTIDGLSDL
-138 VQSEYQTQFD
+138 VKSTYQAQFD
-148 GITPSS
+148 GITPSN
-154 YTEAELETFHNDPTK
+154 YAKEQLETLHNDPTQ

-174 DKVKAN
+174 DKVNTN
-180 IEAYQEIINEAPKAD
+180 IAAYQTIITDAPTKD
-195 ENAKDAQ
+195 QEAKDAQ
-202 ETLKAELLKS
+202 ETRKTELLNS
-212 IGEAKTAAE
+212 IAEAKTAAE
-221 TDLEIVKG
+221 ANLNTVKG
-229 YINYVDGDE
+229 YINYADGDE

-253 KADVETAAGNNTLT
+253 KADVETAADNNTLT

-279 EDNVSV
+279 KDNVS
-285 ATTAAET
+285 AAKTAAET
-292 AAKADAKEY
+292 AAEAAAKEY
-301 SDNAVSSLTPYTLPN
+301 SDNAVSSLSPYTLPN
-316 AGDDDNTNDKKQAA
+316 AGDDENTNAKKQAA
-330 NIAIS
+330 NTAIS

-348 SKGSDRTTFER
+348 SKGDARTTFESE
-359 DLATAIANAN
+359 LATAIANAN
-369 NAISAVTLAENNH
+369 NAISAVTLAENNY
-382 KAYKAAETYIE
+382 KAYKAANTYIE
-393 GLQEAYNEVA
+393 GLQNAYNDVA
-403 IDLSSK
+403 IQLSSL
-409 KVEGTI
+409 KVEDKI
-415 NPDIYNDANNRLNEV
+415 NPDIYNDANNKLNEV
-430 AETIAKMTEDNKAN
+430 AATIAKMQEDNKTN
-444 YDGEKYKKPVEGD
+444 YDGEKYKNSVDGD
-457 DVDELYAELTGR
+457 DVDEVYAGLIGR
-469 LNAGTI
+469 LNTGTI
-475 NAILSDATAANDKY
+475 NAILTDATNANTAY
-489 NELTADLATAKTSA
+489 NALTTALATAKISA
-503 DEVANDTMKGELE
+503 EEVNNDTMQTELE
-516 TECNKA
+516 AEYNNA
-522 AAAIDAYA
+522 WDAIDAYA
-530 KDATDENKTAADKAL
+530 KDATDENKTAADEAL
-545 DAYNTAIAT
+545 DAYKTAIAT

-587 SDYPDKQEIIDL
+587 SDYPDKQEIITL
-599 NTVNGTL
+599 NTKNGTL
-606 DGQLARAKTTVEN
+606 DGQLESAKTTVEN
-619 SFKANPRTCKGALSE
+619 SFNASPRTCQGALSA
-634 LETGTLGSQ
+634 LETGTLRSQ
-643 VSNWKSEA
+643 VSTWKSEA
-651 QTALEKYNNWY
+651 QTALDNYNKWY
-662 GEQSDETLYNEATSR
+662 GEQSDETLYNEATR
-677 VANLQADLDAAIAA
+677 LVNNLQAELDAAIAA
-691 TASTAKGYAE
+691 TADDAKGYAE
-701 NQTAIN
+701 NKTAIE
-707 ELKTE
+707 ELKADIE
-712 IDRHNTET
+712 KHNTEE
-720 GHTTGCVSSFP
+720 GHTTGCVSNFQG
-731 DWEKKIDEISASIE
+731 WETKIKEISASIK
-745 ANKNAY
+745 ANKEAY
-751 EADLTEYNS
+751 ENELSAYNGLNGNLAS
-760 LKGTLSS
+760 LKI
-767 LKNDSY
+767 DQY
-773 YIALTDKSEVD
+773 YKALTDKSEVD
-784 AKIAEVQTAL
+784 TKIDEAQTAL
-794 NGYKSAQTVVEN
+794 DGYKSAQTVVAN
-806 KTSVENSVTEIK
+806 KTSVENSITAIK
-818 DLIASTY
+818 DLIASKY
-825 LQQEAGEVENSLATA
+825 LLQVAGEVETSLATV
-840 KATIDGDATLNPDN
+840 KATIEGDATLNPDN

-956 VINDYDAEIESKY
+956 VINDYDAVIESKY
-969 KSGESAKFSTEDYN
+969 NSGESAKFATEDYDE
-983 TKIAENKTAMEAI
+983 KIADNKTAMEAI
-996 CKAARDNRTTYD
+996 SKAARDNRTTYD

-1019 TYTGAVDAIQAQ
+1019 TYTNAVDAIKAQ

-1052 EKKTSLETLKTDL
+1052 DKKTSLETKMTEL
-1065 TAIKTRIDALDTAVG
+1065 TGVKTRIDALDTAVG
-1080 EKVNEGESVEY
+1080 EKVNKGESVEY
-1091 DDTFTPEYGDIQQA
+1091 DYTFTPEYSDILQA

-1139 KTLYNDA
+1139 KTLYNDV

-1162 EGNSAYDAAIQ
+1162 KGNSAYAAAIQ

-1187 AISKT
+1187 AINKNAEDSCVT
-1192 AENGYANA
+1192 ANKKGN
-1200 NGSYFDTTQEN
+1200 YFDLSQSYKN
-1211 KRAVE
+1211 GVE

-1221 INGILAAFLSE
+1221 INGILAAFLNE
-1232 TQTIADNNGYAADIT
+1232 TQTIANNNGYAADIT
-1247 SLSTKYNGIVT
+1247 ALSTKYNGIVS

-1273 EEIEGGKASAII
+1273 EAIEGGKASAVV
-1285 DAYAAAKAENKG
+1285 DAYVAAKAENKG

-1323 AAKAEAEGH
+1323 AAKAEADGH
-1332 IAAAN
+1332 IADAK
-1337 AEIEANP
+1337 AEIADNS

-1349 LSATWETTIENA
+1349 LSDTWKTTIDNA
-1361 NVKVEAAQTALDA
+1361 NAKVDAAQAALAA
-1374 SYKAGTVPADL
+1374 SYAAGTVPTDL
-1385 ATILSNL
+1385 ATILGNL
-1392 DGIDTMFEDA
+1392 DGIDTMFEDV
-1402 KATAEAEQEAAEA
+1402 KATAEAEQKAEEA
-1415 EQAITDQYDEYEGQ
+1415 EQAITDQYDKYEGQ
-1429 IAKIADGDE
+1429 IAMIADGDE

-1460 LLADGDVAV
+1460 LLADGDAAV

-1482 GYNTVNIQTGTIS
+1482 GYDTANIQTGTIS

-1511 LYDYYA
+1511 QYDDLA
-1517 SLLGETLGRIFQ
+1517 SYGAVGRYLQ
-1529 AQYEAVT
+1529 GQYEAVT

-1598 VANGGNED
+1598 VANGGDED

-1611 YTEIEN
+1611 YTDIET

-1634 KMASEDNQKSVREQI
+1634 QMASEDNQKSVREQI
-1649 KTLKQK
+1649 KTLKQR

-1675 VKTQLAEAQAKIE
+1675 VKTQLAEAQAKID

-1710 AIAKAEKELNADH
+1710 AIAKAEKDLNADH

-1789 QTLQDAVDQIETLA
+1789 QTLQDAVDEIETLA

-1808 IERENALKGEIDDAI
+1808 IERENALKGEIDAAI

-1837 HPTALDTSAAQQDAE
+1837 HPTALDTSAAQQAAE

-1862 SDAQQAQAEYENSLS
+1862 SDAQQAQADYESSLD

-1891 GIEISE
+1891 GIEVSE
-1897 IAAANEDVIQA
+1897 IAAADEEVIQA
-1908 QQELDAVKQ
+1908 QSDLDKVKQ
-1917 KIDDKM
+1917 QIYEKM
-1923 AAVNPYVIED
+1923 ATVNPYVIEE
-1933 INKLV
+1933 INTLV
-1938 DDAEQNAA
+1938 ADAEQKAAALA
-1946 TLVSLIE
+1946 TLAE

-1960 DISGD
+1960 DIDGD
-1965 GTVNVLDLSLIRDF
+1965 GTVNVLDLSLISDL
-1979 VSGKKDAEELE
+1979 VSGRKDGADLDEKT
-1990 ENQAKAADMDKDG
+1990 AKAADMDGDG

-2015 IYVFGNKYGQNVA
+2015 LYVYGNKNGQVSA
-2028 AAKAAMKADVEPG
+2028 GAKGSEPIETG
-2041 SMSMQMDTDNMD
+2041 SVDMQMSE
-2053 VMLNSSTGYAALQM
+2053 SSMAVTLSGSAPYAAIQM
-2067 DVVLPAGVNIRE
+2067 DVQLPDGVSIRE
-2079 VDFAGESKNVM
+2079 VDFAGDAKSVIA
-2090 VTANVLENG
+2090 TANVLDNG
-2099 SYRIVLYTVDGSNM
+2099 TYRIVLYSINSTSM
-2113 LNGENRLL
+2113 LNGESNLL
-2121 NLKLAGEGTGVVSI
+2121 NLKLAGEGSGIVSI
-2135 DNIIASTGAGMRH
+2135 DNVIASTSAGQRQNLNAVTGAH
-2148 NLDAVSGAYTIV
+2148 TIV
-2160 TGIEAVET
+2160 TGISEVET
-2168 TEGNSSVFGTD
+2168 SEEDTSIFGVN
-2179 GVVRRTLQKGINIV
+2179 GVVRKTLQKGINIV
-2193 KDAAGKVKKVLV
+2193 KDAAGKVRKIRV

>member
-7 PVAVVLAASAV
+7 PVAVVLAASVA
-18 PVQAQDAV
+18 PVQAQEAGV
-26 ELSYTQQ
+26 VSITQL
-33 ELLQKCDNAI
+33 ELLTKCDKAI
-43 QTVSTYANEVKGSE
+43 STVGTYANDVKGTE
-57 DNELSY
+57 TDGVSY
-63 LAQLAILY
+63 LAQLAKLRGEISL
-71 KQIEGLSSDASQ
+71 LSTDAAQ
-83 ETLNEYNDKID
+83 ETLDEYSGKID
-94 KILAAAEAKEKE
+94 TIRTAAEAKEKE

-126 VAQTTINGLSPL
+126 AAQTTIDGLSDL
-138 VQSEYQTQFD
+138 VQSEYQTQLD

-202 ETLKAELLKS
+202 ETLKTELLNS
-212 IGEAKTAAE
+212 IGEAKKAAE
-221 TDLEIVKG
+221 TALETVEG
-229 YINYVDGDE
+229 YINYADGDE
-238 NATKISGA
+238 NAMKISA
-246 ISAYEEI
+246 VISEYDQI
-253 KADVETAAGNNTLT
+253 KRDVETAAANNTLT
-267 DKTAYETRITAQ
+267 DKTAYETRIIAQ
-279 EDNVSV
+279 KNNVSD

-292 AAKADAKEY
+292 AAKAAATEY
-301 SDNAVSSLTPYTLPN
+301 SDNAVSSLSPYTLPN
-316 AGDDDNTNDKKQAA
+316 AGDDENTNAKKQAA
-330 NIAIS
+330 NTAIS
-335 AAKTKAAEGYDII
+335 AAKTKAAKGYDII
-348 SKGSDRTTFER
+348 SKGDARTTFEGE
-359 DLATAIANAN
+359 LTTAIDAAKG
-369 NAISAVTLAENNH
+369 AISAVTLAENNY
-382 KAYKAAETYIE
+382 KAYKAANTYIE
-393 GLQEAYNEVA
+393 GLQNAYNDVA
-403 IDLSSK
+403 IQLSSL
-409 KVEGTI
+409 KVEDKI

-430 AETIAKMTEDNKAN
+430 AATIAKMQEDNKTN
-444 YDGEKYKKPVEGD
+444 YDGEMYKKPVDGD
-457 DVDELYAELTGR
+457 DVDEVYAEIVGR
-469 LNAGTI
+469 LNTGTI
-475 NAILSDATAANDKY
+475 NDILDNATAANGNY
-489 NELTADLATAKTSA
+489 NELTTALATAKISA
-503 DEVANDTMKGELE
+503 EEVNNDTMQAELE
-516 TECNKA
+516 AEYNNA
-522 AAAIDAYA
+522 RDAIDAYA

-545 DAYNTAIAT
+545 DAYKTAIAT

-599 NTVNGTL
+599 NTANGTL
-606 DGQLARAKTTVEN
+606 DGQLASANTTVEN
-619 SFKANPRTCKGALSE
+619 SFIANPRTCQGALSD
-634 LETGTLGSQ
+634 LETGTLGEQ
-643 VSNWKSEA
+643 VSKWKSKA

-677 VANLQADLDAAIAA
+677 VANLQAELDAAIAA

-745 ANKNAY
+745 ANKKAY

-794 NGYKSAQTVVEN
+794 DGYNSAQTVVDN

-818 DLIASTY
+818 DLIASKY
-825 LQQEAGEVENSLATA
+825 LLQVAGEVETSLANA

-969 KSGESAKFSTEDYN
+969 KSGESAKFATEDYN
-983 TKIAENKTAMEAI
+983 TKIAENKEAMEAI
-996 CKAARDNRTTYD
+996 SKAARDNRTTYD
-1008 SQTERVETLNT
+1008 SQTECVETLNT
-1019 TYTGAVDAIQAQ
+1019 TYTDAVDAIQAK
-1031 IDDVTAKI
+1031 IVDVTAKI

-1052 EKKTSLETLKTDL
+1052 DKKTSLETQMTEL
-1065 TAIKTRIDALDTAVG
+1065 TGVKTRIDALDTAVG
-1080 EKVNEGESVEY
+1080 EKVNKGESVEY
-1091 DDTFTPEYGDIQQA
+1091 DDTFTPEYSDILQA

-1139 KTLYNDA
+1139 KTLYNDV

-1162 EGNSAYDAAIQ
+1162 KGNSAYAAAIQ

-1187 AISKT
+1187 AINKNAEDSCVT
-1192 AENGYANA
+1192 ANKKGN
-1200 NGSYFDTTQEN
+1200 YFDLSQSYKN
-1211 KRAVE
+1211 GVE

-1221 INGILAAFLSE
+1221 INGILAAFLNE
-1232 TQTIADNNGYAADIT
+1232 TQTIANNNGYAADIT
-1247 SLSTKYNGIVT
+1247 ALSTKYNGIVS

-1273 EEIEGGKASAII
+1273 EAIEGGKASAVV
-1285 DAYAAAKAENKG
+1285 DAYVAAKAENKG

-1323 AAKAEAEGH
+1323 AAKAEADGH
-1332 IAAAN
+1332 ITAAK
-1337 AEIEANP
+1337 AEIAANP

-1349 LSATWETTIENA
+1349 LSATWETTIANA
-1361 NVKVEAAQTALDA
+1361 NAKVNAAQAALDA
-1374 SYKAGTVPADL
+1374 SYAEGTVPADL
-1385 ATILSNL
+1385 TTILGNL
-1392 DGIDTMFEDA
+1392 DGINTMFEDV
-1402 KATAEAEQEAAEA
+1402 KATAEAEQKAEEA
-1415 EQAITDQYDEYEGQ
+1415 EQAITDQYDKYEGQ
-1429 IAKIADGDE
+1429 IAMIADGDE
-1438 EEDIKGINDY
+1438 EKDIKGINDY

-1460 LLADGDVAV
+1460 LLADGDDAVA
-1469 DAAREANELAKRN
+1469 AAREANELAKTF
-1482 GYNTVNIQTGTIS
+1482 GYKDDAQIEIGTVKVNKWRSIVSGKVYTQEEYNKLERLEKYFCQPIS
-1495 VTKYRHK
+1495 
-1502 DKGNIISKE
+1502 
-1511 LYDYYA
+1511 
-1517 SLLGETLGRIFQ
+1517 
-1529 AQYEAVT
+1529 
-1536 VDEPVYED
+1536 VDEPVYYAGT
-1544 VPAKQYVEEKIAAA
+1544 AKQYVEEKIAAA
-1558 QSVLDQIEAKVAEL
+1558 QSVLDQIEDKVAEL

-1585 EEVETLIPLYNRA
+1585 DEVETLIPLYNRA
-1598 VANGGNED
+1598 VANRGDEA

-1611 YTEIEN
+1611 YTDIET

-1626 TIPEEDIE
+1626 TTPEEDIE
-1634 KMASEDNQKSVREQI
+1634 QMASEDNLKSVREQI
-1649 KTLKQK
+1649 EALKQR

-1675 VKTQLAEAQAKIE
+1675 VKTQLAEAQAKID

-1710 AIAKAEKELNADH
+1710 AIAKAEKDLNADH

-1789 QTLQDAVDQIETLA
+1789 QTLQDAVDEIENLA

-1808 IERENALKGEIDDAI
+1808 IERENALKGEIDAAI

-1877 ALQDRISA
+1877 ALQDRIFA

-1891 GIEISE
+1891 GIEVSE
-1897 IAAANEDVIQA
+1897 IAAADEEVIQA
-1908 QQELDAVKQ
+1908 QSDLDKVKQ
-1917 KIDDKM
+1917 QIDEKM
-1923 AAVNPYVIED
+1923 ATVNPYVIEE
-1933 INKLV
+1933 INTLV
-1938 DDAEQNAA
+1938 ADAEQKAAALA
-1946 TLVSLIE
+1946 TLAE

-1960 DISGD
+1960 DIDGD
-1965 GTVNVLDLSLIRDF
+1965 GTVNVLDLSLISDL
-1979 VSGKKDAEELE
+1979 VSGRKDGADLDEKT
-1990 ENQAKAADMDKDG
+1990 AKAADMDGDG

-2015 IYVFGNKYGQNVA
+2015 LYVYGNKNGQVSA
-2028 AAKAAMKADVEPG
+2028 GAKGSEPIETG
-2041 SMSMQMDTDNMD
+2041 SVDMQMSE
-2053 VMLNSSTGYAALQM
+2053 SSMAVTLSGSAPYAAIQM
-2067 DVVLPAGVNIRE
+2067 DVQLPDGVSIRE
-2079 VDFAGESKNVM
+2079 VDFAGDAKSVIA
-2090 VTANVLENG
+2090 TANVLDNG
-2099 SYRIVLYTVDGSNM
+2099 TYRIVLYSINSTSM
-2113 LNGENRLL
+2113 LNGESNLL
-2121 NLKLAGEGTGVVSI
+2121 NLKLAGEGSGIVSI
-2135 DNIIASTGAGMRH
+2135 DNVIASTSAGQRQNLNAVTGAH
-2148 NLDAVSGAYTIV
+2148 TIV
-2160 TGIEAVET
+2160 TGISEVET
-2168 TEGNSSVFGTD
+2168 SEEDTSIFGVN
-2179 GVVRRTLQKGINIV
+2179 GVVRKTLQKGINIV
-2193 KDAAGKVKKVLV
+2193 KDAAGKVRKIRV

>member
-106 YAKAYYDLLTAIET
+106 YAEAYYDLLTAIET

-126 VAQTTINGLSPL
+126 EAQTTIDGLSPL

-154 YTEAELETFHNDPTK
+154 YTEAELETFHNDPAK

-174 DKVKAN
+174 DKVTAN
-180 IEAYQEIINEAPKAD
+180 IEAYQEIIYESPNAD
-195 ENAKDAQ
+195 KNAKDAQ
-202 ETLKAELLKS
+202 DTLKAELLDS
-212 IGEAKTAAE
+212 IVVAKTAAE

-238 NATKISGA
+238 NAGKISAA
-246 ISAYEEI
+246 ISEYDQI
-253 KADVETAAGNNTLT
+253 KADVETAAANNTLT
-267 DKTAYETRITAQ
+267 DKTAYETRIKAQ
-279 EDNVSV
+279 KNNVSD

-292 AAKADAKEY
+292 AAKAAATEY
-301 SDNAVSSLTPYTLPN
+301 SDNAVSGLTKYTLPSE
-316 AGDDDNTNDKKQAA
+316 GDDEKTYDKKQAA
-330 NIAIS
+330 NDAID
-335 AAKTKAAEGYDII
+335 AAIDKAAEGYYII
-348 SKGSDRTTFER
+348 SKGSDRTTFESE
-359 DLATAIANAN
+359 LATAITNAN
-369 NAISAVTLAENNH
+369 NAISAVTLAENNY
-382 KAYKAAETYIE
+382 KAYEAAKTYIE

-403 IDLSSK
+403 IKLSSM
-409 KVEGTI
+409 KVDGTI
-415 NPDIYNDANNRLNEV
+415 NTDIYNDANNRLNEV
-430 AETIAKMTEDNKAN
+430 AAIIAKMQEDNEDN
-444 YDGEKYKKPVEGD
+444 YDGEKYKKPVDGG
-457 DVDELYAELTGR
+457 DVDEVYAELVGR
-469 LNAGTI
+469 LNTGTI
-475 NAILSDATAANDKY
+475 NDILDNATAANGNVY
-489 NELTADLATAKTSA
+489 ELNKALDTAKTSA
-503 DEVANDTMKGELE
+503 DEVTNDTMKTELE
-516 TECNKA
+516 AEYNNA
-522 AAAIDAYA
+522 RDAIDAYA
-530 KDATDENKTAADKAL
+530 KDATDENKTAADEAL
-545 DAYNTAIAT
+545 DAYKTAIAT

-599 NTVNGTL
+599 NTENGTL
-606 DGQLARAKTTVEN
+606 DGQLASANTTVEN
-619 SFKANPRTCKGALSE
+619 SFKANPRTCQGALSD
-634 LETGTLGSQ
+634 LKTGTLGEQ
-643 VSNWKSEA
+643 VSKWKSEA

-677 VANLQADLDAAIAA
+677 VANLQAELDAAIAA

-701 NQTAIN
+701 NQTAID

-712 IDRHNTET
+712 IERHNTET

-745 ANKNAY
+745 ANKKAY
-751 EADLTEYNS
+751 EADRTEYYS

-794 NGYKSAQTVVEN
+794 DGYNSAQTVVDN
-806 KTSVENSVTEIK
+806 KTSVENSITAIE
-818 DLIASTY
+818 DLIASKY
-825 LQQEAGEVENSLATA
+825 LLQVAGEVETSLANA
-840 KATIDGDATLNPDN
+840 KDTIEDDATLNPEN

-864 TTLTGLKASY
+864 TTLADLKTSY
-874 STAKY
+874 STAEY
-879 SEIGTKKT
+879 SKIATKKA
-887 ELDKLKDDIEQV
+887 ELDTLKSNINQV
-899 VPDAQENYQKYQ
+899 VPDAQENYRQYQ
-911 AQLANQKKNKADWAK
+911 AQLKTQKKNKADWAI

-948 GQLNDCLK
+948 GKLNDCLK
-956 VINDYDAEIESKY
+956 VINYYDAVIESKY
-969 KSGESAKFSTEDYN
+969 KNGESANFATVDYN
-983 TKIAENKTAMEAI
+983 NKIAENKKAMVAISEA
-996 CKAARDNRTTYD
+996 AHNNRTTYD
-1008 SQTERVETLNT
+1008 SQTESVETLNT
-1019 TYTGAVDAIQAQ
+1019 SYKNAVDSIQAR
-1031 IDDVTAKI
+1031 IKDVSAKI

-1052 EKKTSLETLKTDL
+1052 EKMTSLVTQMTELTDYKTE
-1065 TAIKTRIDALDTAVG
+1065 IDALDTTVG
-1080 EKVNEGESVEY
+1080 QKVNEGMSVEY
-1091 DDTFTPEYGDIQQA
+1091 DDTFTQKYSDILQA
-1105 ISDILASAGD
+1105 ISDILSSANE
-1115 TYDKAIS
+1115 TYDEAIS
-1122 AHNKI
+1122 AHNTI
-1127 VIDNFRTEYAKA
+1127 VIENFRAEYAKA
-1139 KTLYNDA
+1139 KTLYNEV

-1162 EGNSAYDAAIQ
+1162 EGNSAYAAVIQ

-1200 NGSYFDTTQEN
+1200 NGSYFDTTQGN
-1211 KRAVE
+1211 KQAVE

-1221 INGILAAFLSE
+1221 INGILDAFLRE
-1232 TQTIADNNGYAADIT
+1232 TQTIADNNSYAADIT
-1247 SLSTKYNGIVT
+1247 ALSTKYNDIVT
-1258 AIDGYTYKEAAKTAF
+1258 AIDGYTYKEAAKATF
-1273 EEIEGGKASAII
+1273 EEVEGGKASAIV
-1285 DAYAAAKAENKG
+1285 DAYVAAKEENKG

-1304 KLKIVT
+1304 KLKIDT

-1323 AAKAEAEGH
+1323 AAKAEADGH
-1332 IAAAN
+1332 IDAAN
-1337 AEIEANP
+1337 EVIEANP

-1349 LSATWETTIENA
+1349 LSATWKTTIENA
-1361 NVKVEAAQTALDA
+1361 NVKVEAAQRALDT
-1374 SYKAGTVPADL
+1374 SYAAGTVPADL
-1385 ATILSNL
+1385 ATILSYL

-1460 LLADGDVAV
+1460 LLADGDAAV
-1469 DAAREANELAKRN
+1469 YAAREANELAKRN
-1482 GYNTVNIQTGTIS
+1482 GYDTANIQTGTIS

-1511 LYDYYA
+1511 QYDNLA
-1517 SLLGETLGRIFQ
+1517 SYGAFGRYLQ
-1529 AQYEAVT
+1529 GQYEAVT

-1598 VANGGNED
+1598 VANGGDED

-1611 YTEIEN
+1611 YTDIET

-1634 KMASEDNQKSVREQI
+1634 QMASEDNQKSVREQI
-1649 KTLKQK
+1649 KTLKQR

-1675 VKTQLAEAQAKIE
+1675 FKTQLAEAQAKIE

-1710 AIAKAEKELNADH
+1710 AIAKAEKDLNADH

-1789 QTLQDAVDQIETLA
+1789 QTLQDAVDEIETLA

-1808 IERENALKGEIDDAI
+1808 IERENALKGEIDAAI

-1933 INKLV
+1933 INNLV
-1938 DDAEQNAA
+1938 DEAEQRAA
-1946 TLVSLIE
+1946 ALVSLIE

-1965 GTVNVLDLSLIRDF
+1965 GTVNVLDLSLIRDL

-2079 VDFAGESKNVM
+2079 VGFAGESKNVM

>member
-43 QTVSTYANEVKGSE
+43 QTVATYADNVKGE
-57 DNELSY
+57 ETDGVSY
-63 LAQLAILY
+63 LAQLAKIY
-71 KQIEGLSSDASQ
+71 TEIEALPSDASQ
-83 ETLNEYNDKID
+83 EKLDELSGKID
-94 KILAAAEAKEKE
+94 TILTAAEAKEKE
-106 YAKAYYDLLTAIET
+106 YAKAYYELLTAIET
-120 EGTKKT
+120 EGIKKT
-126 VAQTTINGLSPL
+126 AAQTTIDGLSAL
-138 VQSEYQTQFD
+138 VQSTYQTQFD

-154 YTEAELETFHNDPTK
+154 YTEEDLETFHNDPTK
-169 AQEAL
+169 AEEAL
-174 DKVKAN
+174 GKVKNN
-180 IEAYQEIINEAPKAD
+180 IESYQNIIEKAPAED
-195 ENAKDAQ
+195 QNAKDAQ
-202 ETLKAELLKS
+202 DALKTELLSS
-212 IGEAKTAAE
+212 IATAKEAAE
-221 TDLEIVKG
+221 TALETVEG
-229 YINYVDGDE
+229 YINYADGDE
-238 NATKISGA
+238 NATKISAA
-246 ISAYEEI
+246 ISEYDQI
-253 KADVETAAGNNTLT
+253 KRDVKTAADNNTLT
-267 DKTAYETRITAQ
+267 DKTEYETRITAQ
-279 EDNVSV
+279 KNNVSD

-292 AAKADAKEY
+292 AAKAAAKEY
-301 SDNAVSSLTPYTLPN
+301 SDNAVSGLTKYTLSSE
-316 AGDDDNTNDKKQAA
+316 GDDENTIAKKQAA
-330 NIAIS
+330 NAAIDAAIDK
-335 AAKTKAAEGYDII
+335 AAKGHDII
-348 SKGSDRTTFER
+348 SKGSDRTTFESE
-359 DLATAIANAN
+359 LATAIANAN
-369 NAISAVTLAENNH
+369 NAISAVTLAENNY
-382 KAYKAAETYIE
+382 KAYEAAKTYIE

-403 IDLSSK
+403 IKLSSM
-409 KVEGTI
+409 KVDGTI
-415 NPDIYNDANNRLNEV
+415 NTDIYNDANNKLNKV
-430 AETIAKMTEDNKAN
+430 AATIAKMQEDNKTN
-444 YDGEKYKKPVEGD
+444 YDGEMYKKPVDGD
-457 DVDELYAELTGR
+457 DVEEVYAELVGR
-469 LNAGTI
+469 LNTGTI
-475 NAILSDATAANDKY
+475 NGILDNATAANGNY
-489 NELTADLATAKTSA
+489 NKLTVALATAKISA
-503 DEVANDTMKGELE
+503 EEVNNDTMQTELE
-516 TECNKA
+516 AEYNNA
-522 AAAIDAYA
+522 WDAIDAYA
-530 KDATDENKTAADKAL
+530 KDATDENKTAADEAL

-587 SDYPDKQEIIDL
+587 SDYPDKQEIINL
-599 NTVNGTL
+599 NTANGTL
-606 DGQLARAKTTVEN
+606 DGQLASSKTTVEN
-619 SFKANPRTCKGALSE
+619 SFKANPRTCQGALSD
-634 LETGTLGSQ
+634 LENGTLGTQ
-643 VSNWKSEA
+643 VSTWKSDA
-651 QTALEKYNNWY
+651 QTALEKYNEWT
-662 GEQSDETLYNEATSR
+662 GTQADETLYNEATR
-677 VANLQADLDAAIAA
+677 LVANLQAELDAAKT
-691 TASTAKGYAE
+691 TAPDAKGYDV
-701 NQTAIN
+701 NQTAIDALTADIEKHN
-707 ELKTE
+707 EE
-712 IDRHNTET
+712 
-720 GHTTGCVSSFP
+720 GHTTGCVSNFQG
-731 DWEKKIDEISASIE
+731 WETKIKEISASIK
-745 ANKNAY
+745 ANKQAY
-751 EADLTEYNS
+751 EDDLAAYNT
-760 LKGTLSS
+760 LNGTLSS
-767 LKNDSY
+767 LKNDDY
-773 YIALTDKSEVD
+773 YKALTDKSEVD
-784 AKIAEVQTAL
+784 EKIAEVQTAL
-794 NGYKSAQTVVEN
+794 DGYKSAQTVVEN

-926 IYSEVGALYSGEQ
+926 NYSEVGALYSGEQ

-956 VINDYDAEIESKY
+956 VINDYDAVIESKY
-969 KSGESAKFSTEDYN
+969 NSGESAKFATEDYDE
-983 TKIAENKTAMEAI
+983 KIADNKTAMEAI
-996 CKAARDNRTTYD
+996 SKAARDNRTTYD

-1019 TYTGAVDAIQAQ
+1019 TYTDAVDAIQAQ

-1052 EKKTSLETLKTDL
+1052 DKKTSLETQMTEL
-1065 TAIKTRIDALDTAVG
+1065 TGVKTRIDALDTAVG
-1080 EKVNEGESVEY
+1080 EKVNKGESVEY
-1091 DDTFTPEYGDIQQA
+1091 DDTFTPEYSDILQA

-1139 KTLYNDA
+1139 KTLYNDV

-1162 EGNSAYDAAIQ
+1162 KGNSAYAAAIQ

-1187 AISKT
+1187 AINKNAEDSCVT
-1192 AENGYANA
+1192 ANKKGN
-1200 NGSYFDTTQEN
+1200 YFDLSQSYKN
-1211 KRAVE
+1211 GVE

-1221 INGILAAFLSE
+1221 INGILAAFLNE
-1232 TQTIADNNGYAADIT
+1232 TQTIANNNGYAADIT
-1247 SLSTKYNGIVT
+1247 ALSTKYNGIVS

-1273 EEIEGGKASAII
+1273 EAIEGGKASAVV
-1285 DAYAAAKAENKG
+1285 DAYVAAKAENKG

-1323 AAKAEAEGH
+1323 AAKAEADGH
-1332 IAAAN
+1332 ITAAK
-1337 AEIEANP
+1337 AEIAANP

-1349 LSATWETTIENA
+1349 LSATWETTIANA
-1361 NVKVEAAQTALDA
+1361 NAKVNAAQAALDA
-1374 SYKAGTVPADL
+1374 SYAAGTVPADL
-1385 ATILSNL
+1385 TTILGNL
-1392 DGIDTMFEDA
+1392 DGIDTMFKDV
-1402 KATAEAEQEAAEA
+1402 KATAEAEQKAAKA
-1415 EQAITDQYDEYEGQ
+1415 EQAITDQYDVYEGQ

-1460 LLADGDVAV
+1460 LLADGDAAVA
-1469 DAAREANELAKRN
+1469 AAREANELAMTF
-1482 GYNTVNIQTGTIS
+1482 GYKDDAQIEIGTVKVNKWRSIVSGKVYTQEEYNKLESYEKYFCQPIS
-1495 VTKYRHK
+1495 
-1502 DKGNIISKE
+1502 
-1511 LYDYYA
+1511 
-1517 SLLGETLGRIFQ
+1517 
-1529 AQYEAVT
+1529 
-1536 VDEPVYED
+1536 VDEPVYYAGT
-1544 VPAKQYVEEKIAAA
+1544 AKQYVEEKIAAA
-1558 QSVLDQIEAKVAEL
+1558 QSVLDQIEDKVAEL

-1585 EEVETLIPLYNRA
+1585 DEVETLIPLYNRA
-1598 VANGGNED
+1598 VANRGDEA

-1611 YTEIEN
+1611 YTDIET

-1626 TIPEEDIE
+1626 TTPEEDIE
-1634 KMASEDNQKSVREQI
+1634 QMASEDNLKSVREQI
-1649 KTLKQK
+1649 EALKQR

-1675 VKTQLAEAQAKIE
+1675 VKTQLAEAQAKID

-1703 DKASIQN
+1703 DKANIQN
-1710 AIAKAEKELNADH
+1710 AIAKAEKDLNADH

-1737 ATVSNIAA
+1737 TTVSNIAA
-1745 DITTLSENIDTK
+1745 GITTLSENIDTK
-1757 RAELQT
+1757 LAELQT
-1763 AAQDAATREAN
+1763 AAQDAATLAAN
-1774 NEAFNTANTALNNLY
+1774 NAAFDSANAALNALY
-1789 QTLQDAVDQIETLA
+1789 QALQDAVDEIETLA
-1803 VQTSY
+1803 VQTSF
-1808 IERENALKGEIDDAI
+1808 IEREDAIEDEIDAAI
-1823 SSLKTACDEANAGE
+1823 SSLATARDEANAGE
-1837 HPTALDTSAAQQDAE
+1837 HPTALDTSAAQQAAE

-1862 SDAQQAQAEYENSLS
+1862 SDAQQAQDDYENSLS
-1877 ALQDRISA
+1877 ALQERISA

-1897 IAAANEDVIQA
+1897 IAAANEEVIQA

-1917 KIDDKM
+1917 QIDDKM

-1933 INKLV
+1933 INIFV
-1938 DDAEQNAA
+1938 DEAEQLASA
-1946 TLVSLIE
+1946 LVSLIE

-1965 GTVNVLDLSLIRDF
+1965 GIVNVLDLSLIRDL

-1990 ENQAKAADMDKDG
+1990 ENQEKAADMDKDG

-2041 SMSMQMDTDNMD
+2041 SMSVQMDTDNMD

-2160 TGIEAVET
+2160 TGIETVET

-2179 GVVRRTLQKGINIV
+2179 GVVRRTLQKGVNIV

>member
-83 ETLNEYNDKID
+83 ETLNEYNGKID
-94 KILAAAEAKEKE
+94 EILAAAEAKEKE
-106 YAKAYYDLLTAIET
+106 YAEAYYDLLTAIET

-126 VAQTTINGLSPL
+126 DAQTTIDGLSPL

-180 IEAYQEIINEAPKAD
+180 IEAYQEIINEAPMAD

-202 ETLKAELLKS
+202 ETLKAELLDS
-212 IGEAKTAAE
+212 IDVAKKAAE
-221 TDLEIVKG
+221 TALETVEG
-229 YINYVDGDE
+229 YINYADGDE
-238 NATKISGA
+238 NAGKISAA
-246 ISAYEEI
+246 ISEYDQI
-253 KADVETAAGNNTLT
+253 NADVKTAADNNTLT
-267 DKTAYETRITAQ
+267 DKTEYETRITAQ
-279 EDNVSV
+279 KNNVSD

-292 AAKADAKEY
+292 AAKAAAKEY
-301 SDNAVSSLTPYTLPN
+301 SDNAVSGLTKYTLSSE
-316 AGDDDNTNDKKQAA
+316 GDDENTIAKKQAA
-330 NIAIS
+330 NAAIDDAINK
-335 AAKTKAAEGYDII
+335 AAKGHDII
-348 SKGSDRTTFER
+348 SKGSDRTTFES

-369 NAISAVTLAENNH
+369 NAISAVTLAENNY
-382 KAYKAAETYIE
+382 KAYEAAKTYIE

-403 IDLSSK
+403 IKLSSM
-409 KVEGTI
+409 KVDGTI
-415 NPDIYNDANNRLNEV
+415 NTDIYNDANNKLNEV
-430 AETIAKMTEDNKAN
+430 AATIAKMQEDNKTN
-444 YDGEKYKKPVEGD
+444 YDGEMYKKPVDGD
-457 DVDELYAELTGR
+457 DVDEVYAELVGR
-469 LNAGTI
+469 LNTGTI
-475 NAILSDATAANDKY
+475 NDILDNATAANGNY
-489 NELTADLATAKTSA
+489 NELTTALATAKISA
-503 DEVANDTMKGELE
+503 EEVNNDTMQTEL
-516 TECNKA
+516 KA
-522 AAAIDAYA
+522 EYNNAWDAIDAYA
-530 KDATDENKTAADKAL
+530 KDATDENKTAADEAL

-576 DSVVLPNLGED
+576 DSVVLPYLGED
-587 SDYPDKQEIIDL
+587 SDYPDKQEIINL
-599 NTVNGTL
+599 NTANGTL
-606 DGQLARAKTTVEN
+606 DGQLASSKTTVEN
-619 SFKANPRTCKGALSE
+619 SFNANPRTCQGALSD
-634 LETGTLGSQ
+634 LENGTLGTQ
-643 VSNWKSEA
+643 VSTWKSDA
-651 QTALEKYNNWY
+651 QTALEKYNEWT
-662 GEQSDETLYNEATSR
+662 GTQADETLYNEATR
-677 VANLQADLDAAIAA
+677 LVANLQAELDAAKT
-691 TASTAKGYAE
+691 TAPDAKGYDV
-701 NQTAIN
+701 NQTAIDALTADIEKHN
-707 ELKTE
+707 EE
-712 IDRHNTET
+712 
-720 GHTTGCVSSFP
+720 GHTTGCVSNFQG
-731 DWEKKIDEISASIE
+731 WETKIKEIRASIQ
-745 ANKNAY
+745 ANKKAY
-751 EADLTEYNS
+751 EDDLAAYNT
-760 LKGTLSS
+760 LNGTLSS
-767 LKNDSY
+767 LKNDDY

-794 NGYKSAQTVVEN
+794 DGYKSAQTVVEN
-806 KTSVENSVTEIK
+806 KTSVDNSVTEIN

-887 ELDKLKDDIEQV
+887 KLDKLKDDIEQV

-956 VINDYDAEIESKY
+956 VINDYDAVIESKY
-969 KSGESAKFSTEDYN
+969 NSGESAKFATEDYDE
-983 TKIAENKTAMEAI
+983 KIADNKTAMEAI
-996 CKAARDNRTTYD
+996 SKAARDNRTTYD

-1019 TYTGAVDAIQAQ
+1019 TYTDAVDAIQAQ

-1052 EKKTSLETLKTDL
+1052 DKKTSLETRMTEL
-1065 TAIKTRIDALDTAVG
+1065 TGVKTRIDALDTAVG
-1080 EKVNEGESVEY
+1080 EKVNKGESVEY
-1091 DDTFTPEYGDIQQA
+1091 DDTFTLEYSDILQA

-1139 KTLYNDA
+1139 KTLYNDV

-1162 EGNSAYDAAIQ
+1162 EGNSAYAAVIQ

-1211 KRAVE
+1211 KQAVE

-1221 INGILAAFLSE
+1221 INDILYAFLRE
-1232 TQTIADNNGYAADIT
+1232 TQTIADNNSYAADIT
-1247 SLSTKYNGIVT
+1247 ALSTKYNDIVT
-1258 AIDGYTYKEAAKTAF
+1258 AIDGYTYKEAAKATF
-1273 EEIEGGKASAII
+1273 EAVEGGKASAIV
-1285 DAYAAAKAENKG
+1285 DAYVAAKAENKG

-1323 AAKAEAEGH
+1323 AAKAEADGH
-1332 IAAAN
+1332 ITAAK
-1337 AEIEANP
+1337 AEIAANP

-1349 LSATWETTIENA
+1349 LSATWETTIANA
-1361 NVKVEAAQTALDA
+1361 NAKVNAAQAALDA
-1374 SYKAGTVPADL
+1374 SYAEGTVPADL
-1385 ATILSNL
+1385 TTILGNL
-1392 DGIDTMFEDA
+1392 DGIDTMFEDV
-1402 KATAEAEQEAAEA
+1402 KATAEAEQKAAEA
-1415 EQAITDQYDEYEGQ
+1415 GQAITDQYYEYEGQ
-1429 IAKIADGDE
+1429 IDKIADGDE

-1460 LLADGDVAV
+1460 LLADGDTAV
-1469 DAAREANELAKRN
+1469 DAARDANELAKRN

-1502 DKGNIISKE
+1502 VTGNIISKE
-1511 LYDYYA
+1511 QYDDFA
-1517 SLLGETLGRIFQ
+1517 SLGETLGRIFQ

-1536 VDEPVYED
+1536 EDEPVYED
-1544 VPAKQYVEEKIAAA
+1544 VPAKQYVEAKIAAA

-1598 VANGGNED
+1598 VANGGDED

-1611 YTEIEN
+1611 YTDIET

-1634 KMASEDNQKSVREQI
+1634 QMASEDNQKSVREQI
-1649 KTLKQK
+1649 KTLKQR

-1710 AIAKAEKELNADH
+1710 AIAKAEKDLNADH

-1789 QTLQDAVDQIETLA
+1789 QTLQDAVDEIETLA

-1823 SSLKTACDEANAGE
+1823 SSLETACDEANAGE
-1837 HPTALDTSAAQQDAE
+1837 HPTALDTSAAQQAAE

-1877 ALQDRISA
+1877 ALQERISA

-1933 INKLV
+1933 INNLV
-1938 DDAEQNAA
+1938 DEAEQRAA

-1965 GTVNVLDLSLIRDF
+1965 GTVNVLDLSLIRDL

-2148 NLDAVSGAYTIV
+2148 NIDAVSGAYTIV

>member
-83 ETLNEYNDKID
+83 ETLNEYNGKID
-94 KILAAAEAKEKE
+94 NILAAAEAKEKE
-106 YAKAYYDLLTAIET
+106 YAEAYYDLLTAIET

-126 VAQTTINGLSPL
+126 DAQTTIDGLSPL
-138 VQSEYQTQFD
+138 VQSKYQTQFD

-154 YTEAELETFHNDPTK
+154 YTEAELETFHNDSTK

-174 DKVKAN
+174 GKVTAN
-180 IEAYQEIINEAPKAD
+180 IKAYQEIIDEAPKAD
-195 ENAKDAQ
+195 ETAKDAQ
-202 ETLKAELLKS
+202 DTLKAELLDS
-212 IGEAKTAAE
+212 IVVAKTAAVA
-221 TDLEIVKG
+221 DLEIVKG

-238 NATKISGA
+238 NAGKISAA
-246 ISAYEEI
+246 ISEYDQI
-253 KADVETAAGNNTLT
+253 KADVETAAANNTLT
-267 DKTAYETRITAQ
+267 DKTAYETRIIAQ
-279 EDNVSV
+279 KNNVSD

-292 AAKADAKEY
+292 AAEAAAKEY
-301 SDNAVSSLTPYTLPN
+301 SDNAVSGLTKYTLPSE
-316 AGDDDNTNDKKQAA
+316 GDDENTNVKKQAA
-330 NIAIS
+330 NNSIDAAID
-335 AAKTKAAEGYDII
+335 KAAEGYYII
-348 SKGSDRTTFER
+348 SKGSDRTTFESE
-359 DLATAIANAN
+359 LATAIANAN
-369 NAISAVTLAENNH
+369 NAISAVTLAENNY
-382 KAYKAAETYIE
+382 KAYEAAKTYIE

-403 IDLSSK
+403 IKLSSM
-409 KVEGTI
+409 KVDGTI
-415 NPDIYNDANNRLNEV
+415 NTDIYNDANNRLNEV
-430 AETIAKMTEDNKAN
+430 AAIIAKMQEDNEDN
-444 YDGEKYKKPVEGD
+444 YDGEKYKKPVDGG
-457 DVDELYAELTGR
+457 DVDEVYAELVGR
-469 LNAGTI
+469 LNTGTI
-475 NAILSDATAANDKY
+475 NDILDNATAANGNVY
-489 NELTADLATAKTSA
+489 ELTVALATAKTSA
-503 DEVANDTMKGELE
+503 EEITNDTMQTELE
-516 TECNKA
+516 AEYNNA
-522 AAAIDAYA
+522 WDAIDAYA
-530 KDATDENKTAADKAL
+530 KDATDENKTAADEAL
-545 DAYNTAIAT
+545 DAYKTAIAT

-599 NTVNGTL
+599 NTENGTL
-606 DGQLARAKTTVEN
+606 DGQLASAKTTVEN
-619 SFKANPRTCKGALSE
+619 SFKANPRTCQGALSDLKTE
-634 LETGTLGSQ
+634 TLGSQ
-643 VSNWKSEA
+643 VSIWKSDA

-677 VANLQADLDAAIAA
+677 VANLQAELDAAIAA

-712 IDRHNTET
+712 IERHNTET

-731 DWEKKIDEISASIE
+731 GWEKKIDEISASIK
-745 ANKNAY
+745 ANKEAY

-760 LKGTLSS
+760 LKDTLSS

-784 AKIAEVQTAL
+784 AKIAEVQTDL
-794 NGYKSAQTVVEN
+794 DGYNSAQTVVDN
-806 KTSVENSVTEIK
+806 QTSVENSITAIK
-818 DLIASTY
+818 DLIASKY
-825 LQQEAGEVENSLATA
+825 LLQVAGEVETSLANA
-840 KATIDGDATLNPDN
+840 KATIEDDATLNPDN
-854 HYSGILSGYE
+854 HYSDILSQYE
-864 TTLTGLKASY
+864 TTLAGLKTSY
-874 STAKY
+874 STAEY
-879 SEIGTKKT
+879 SKIATKKA
-887 ELDKLKDDIEQV
+887 ELDTLKLNINQV
-899 VPDAQENYQKYQ
+899 VPDAQENYRQYK
-911 AQLANQKKNKADWAK
+911 AQLATQKKNKADWAI

-956 VINDYDAEIESKY
+956 VINYYDAVIESKY
-969 KSGESAKFSTEDYN
+969 KNGESANFATVDYN
-983 TKIAENKTAMEAI
+983 NEIADNKEAMKAI
-996 CKAARDNRTTYD
+996 SEAARNNRTTYD
-1008 SQTERVETLNT
+1008 SQTESVETLNT
-1019 TYTGAVDAIQAQ
+1019 SYKDAVDAIQAQ
-1031 IDDVTAKI
+1031 IEDVTAKI
-1039 AAAEEGTDTSDLT
+1039 DAAEEGTGTSDLT
-1052 EKKTSLETLKTDL
+1052 EKKTSLVTQMTKLTDYKTE
-1065 TAIKTRIDALDTAVG
+1065 IDALDTTVG
-1080 EKVNEGESVEY
+1080 QKVNEGMSVEY
-1091 DDTFTPEYGDIQQA
+1091 GDTFTQKYSDILQA
-1105 ISDILASAGD
+1105 ISDILSSANE
-1115 TYDKAIS
+1115 TYDEAIS
-1122 AHNKI
+1122 AHNTI
-1127 VIDNFRTEYAKA
+1127 VIENFRAEYAKA
-1139 KTLYNDA
+1139 KTLYNEV

-1162 EGNSAYDAAIQ
+1162 EGNSAYAAVIQ

-1211 KRAVE
+1211 KQAVE

-1221 INGILAAFLSE
+1221 INGILDAFLSE
-1232 TQTIADNNGYAADIT
+1232 TQTIADNNSYAADIT
-1247 SLSTKYNGIVT
+1247 ALSTKYNDIVT
-1258 AIDGYTYKEAAKTAF
+1258 AIDGYTYKEAAKATF
-1273 EEIEGGKASAII
+1273 EAVEGGKASAIV
-1285 DAYAAAKAENKG
+1285 DAYVAAKAENKG

-1460 LLADGDVAV
+1460 LLADGDAAV
-1469 DAAREANELAKRN
+1469 NAARKANELAMRN
-1482 GYNTVNIQTGTIS
+1482 GYNTANIQTGTIS
-1495 VTKYRHK
+1495 VTKYRNK
-1502 DKGNIISKE
+1502 VTGNIISKE
-1511 LYDYYA
+1511 QYDYYA
-1517 SLLGETLGRIFQ
+1517 SLGEPWGRIFQ

-1544 VPAKQYVEEKIAAA
+1544 VSAKQYVEEKIAAA

-1598 VANGGNED
+1598 VANGGDED

-1611 YTEIEN
+1611 YTDIET

-1634 KMASEDNQKSVREQI
+1634 QMASEDNQKSVREKI
-1649 KTLKQK
+1649 KTLKQR
-1655 IEAQDAEYQTYAS
+1655 IEAQDVEYQTYAS

-1710 AIAKAEKELNADH
+1710 AIAKAEKDLNADH

-1789 QTLQDAVDQIETLA
+1789 QTLQDAVDEIETLA

-1808 IERENALKGEIDDAI
+1808 IERENALKGEIDAAI
-1823 SSLKTACDEANAGE
+1823 SSLETACDEANAGE

-1938 DDAEQNAA
+1938 DEAEQKAA
-1946 TLVSLIE
+1946 ALVLLIE

-1965 GTVNVLDLSLIRDF
+1965 GTVNVLDLSLIRDL

-2090 VTANVLENG
+2090 VTANALENG

>member
-7 PVAVVLAASAV
+7 PVAVVLAASVA
-18 PVQAQDAV
+18 PVQAQEAGV
-26 ELSYTQQ
+26 VSITQL
-33 ELLQKCDNAI
+33 ELLTKCDKAI
-43 QTVSTYANEVKGSE
+43 STVGTYANDVKGTE
-57 DNELSY
+57 TDGVSY
-63 LAQLAILY
+63 LAQLAKLRGEISL
-71 KQIEGLSSDASQ
+71 LSTDAAQ
-83 ETLNEYNDKID
+83 ETLDEYSGKID
-94 KILAAAEAKEKE
+94 TIRTAAEAKEKE

-120 EGTKKT
+120 EGTKT
-126 VAQTTINGLSPL
+126 TAAQTTIDGLSPL

-238 NATKISGA
+238 NAGKISAA
-246 ISAYEEI
+246 ISEYDQI
-253 KADVETAAGNNTLT
+253 NADVETAAANNTLT
-267 DKTAYETRITAQ
+267 DKTEYETRITAQ
-279 EDNVSV
+279 KNNVSD

-292 AAKADAKEY
+292 AAKAAAKEY
-301 SDNAVSSLTPYTLPN
+301 SDNEVSGLTKYTLSSE
-316 AGDDDNTNDKKQAA
+316 GDDENTIAKKQAA
-330 NIAIS
+330 NESIDAAID
-335 AAKTKAAEGYDII
+335 KAADGYDII

-369 NAISAVTLAENNH
+369 NAISAVTLAENNY
-382 KAYKAAETYIE
+382 KAYKAANTYIE
-393 GLQEAYNEVA
+393 GLQNAYNDVA
-403 IDLSSK
+403 IQLSSL
-409 KVEGTI
+409 KVEDKI

-430 AETIAKMTEDNKAN
+430 AETIAKMKEDNEAN
-444 YDGEKYKKPVEGD
+444 YDGEKYKNSVDGD
-457 DVDELYAELTGR
+457 DVDEVYAGLIGR
-469 LNAGTI
+469 LNTGTI
-475 NAILSDATAANDKY
+475 NAILTDATNANTAY
-489 NELTADLATAKTSA
+489 NALTADLDTAKTSA
-503 DEVANDTMKGELE
+503 DDVANDTMQGELE

-545 DAYNTAIAT
+545 DAYKTAIAT

-587 SDYPDKQEIIDL
+587 SDYPDKQEIINL
-599 NTVNGTL
+599 NTANGTL
-606 DGQLARAKTTVEN
+606 DGQLTSAETTVEN
-619 SFKANPRTCKGALSE
+619 SFKANPRTCQGALSA
-634 LETGTLGSQ
+634 LETGTLGEQ
-643 VSNWKSEA
+643 VSKWKSDA

-677 VANLQADLDAAIAA
+677 VANLQAELDAAIAA

-701 NQTAIN
+701 NQTAIE

-712 IDRHNTET
+712 IGRHNTET

-784 AKIAEVQTAL
+784 AKIAEVQTDL
-794 NGYKSAQTVVEN
+794 DEYNSAQTVVAN

-818 DLIASTY
+818 DLIASKY
-825 LQQEAGEVENSLATA
+825 LLQVAGEVETSLATV
-840 KATIDGDATLNPDN
+840 KATIEGDATLNPDN
-854 HYSGILSGYE
+854 HYSNILTEYE
-864 TTLTGLKASY
+864 TTLTGLKTSY

-879 SEIGTKKT
+879 SEITTKKA
-887 ELDKLKDDIEQV
+887 ELDTLKSNIEKV

-911 AQLANQKKNKADWAK
+911 AQLANQKKNKADWAT

-948 GQLNDCLK
+948 GKLNDCLK

-969 KSGESAKFSTEDYN
+969 KSGESANFATEAYD
-983 TKIAENKTAMEAI
+983 TKIADNKTAMEVI
-996 CKAARDNRTTYD
+996 SKAARDNRTTYD

-1019 TYTGAVDAIQAQ
+1019 TYTGAVDAIKAQ

-1052 EKKTSLETLKTDL
+1052 EKKTSLKTLKTDL

-1080 EKVNEGESVEY
+1080 EKVNKGESVEY
-1091 DDTFTPEYGDIQQA
+1091 DDTFTPEYSDILKA

-1139 KTLYNDA
+1139 KTLYNDV

-1162 EGNSAYDAAIQ
+1162 KGNSAYAAAIQ

-1187 AISKT
+1187 AINKNAEDSCVT
-1192 AENGYANA
+1192 ANKKGN
-1200 NGSYFDTTQEN
+1200 YFDLSQSYKN
-1211 KRAVE
+1211 GVE

-1221 INGILAAFLSE
+1221 INGILAAFLNE
-1232 TQTIADNNGYAADIT
+1232 TQTIANNNGYAADIT
-1247 SLSTKYNGIVT
+1247 ALSTKYNGIVS

-1273 EEIEGGKASAII
+1273 EAIEGGKASAVV
-1285 DAYAAAKAENKG
+1285 DAYVAAKAENKG

-1323 AAKAEAEGH
+1323 AAKAEADGH
-1332 IAAAN
+1332 ITAAK
-1337 AEIEANP
+1337 AEIAANP

-1349 LSATWETTIENA
+1349 LSATWETTIANA
-1361 NVKVEAAQTALDA
+1361 NAKVNAAQAALDA
-1374 SYKAGTVPADL
+1374 SYAAGTVPADL
-1385 ATILSNL
+1385 TTILGNL
-1392 DGIDTMFEDA
+1392 DGIDTMFEDV
-1402 KATAEAEQEAAEA
+1402 KATAEAEQKAEEA
-1415 EQAITDQYDEYEGQ
+1415 EQAITDQYDKYEGQ
-1429 IAKIADGDE
+1429 IAMIADGDE
-1438 EEDIKGINDY
+1438 EKDIKGINDY

-1460 LLADGDVAV
+1460 LLADGDDAVA
-1469 DAAREANELAKRN
+1469 AAREANELAKTF
-1482 GYNTVNIQTGTIS
+1482 GYKDDAQIAIDTLE
-1495 VTKYRHK
+1495 VTKYRHRWTGK
-1502 DKGNIISKE
+1502 IITQEQYNAKSDLEKRLYTSFPDK
-1511 LYDYYA
+1511 
-1517 SLLGETLGRIFQ
+1517 
-1529 AQYEAVT
+1529 
-1536 VDEPVYED
+1536 EPVYYAGT
-1544 VPAKQYVEEKIAAA
+1544 AKKYVEEKIAAA
-1558 QSVLDQIEAKVAEL
+1558 QSVLDQIKAKVAEL

-1585 EEVETLIPLYNRA
+1585 DEVETLIPLYNRA
-1598 VANGGNED
+1598 VANGGDEH
-1606 ALAGI
+1606 ALADI
-1611 YTEIEN
+1611 YADIET
-1617 LRTSVTITA
+1617 LRTSVNITA
-1626 TIPEEDIE
+1626 TTPEEDIE
-1634 KMASEDNQKSVREQI
+1634 QMASEDNLKSVREQI
-1649 KTLKQK
+1649 EALKQR

-1675 VKTQLAEAQAKIE
+1675 VKTQLAEAQAKID

-1703 DKASIQN
+1703 DKANIQN
-1710 AIAKAEKELNADH
+1710 AIAKAEKDLNADH

-1737 ATVSNIAA
+1737 TTVSNIAA

-1789 QTLQDAVDQIETLA
+1789 QTLQDAVDEIETLA

-1808 IERENALKGEIDDAI
+1808 IERENALKGEIDAAI

-1837 HPTALDTSAAQQDAE
+1837 HPTALDTSAAQQAAE

-1877 ALQDRISA
+1877 ALQERISA

-1897 IAAANEDVIQA
+1897 IAAADEEVIQA
-1908 QQELDAVKQ
+1908 QSDLDKVKQ
-1917 KIDDKM
+1917 QIDEKM
-1923 AAVNPYVIED
+1923 ATVNPYVIEE
-1933 INKLV
+1933 INTLV
-1938 DDAEQNAA
+1938 ADAEQKAAALA
-1946 TLVSLIE
+1946 TLAE

-1960 DISGD
+1960 DIDGD
-1965 GTVNVLDLSLIRDF
+1965 GTVNVLDLSLISDL
-1979 VSGKKDAEELE
+1979 VSGRKDGADLDEKT
-1990 ENQAKAADMDKDG
+1990 AKAADMDGDG

-2015 IYVFGNKYGQNVA
+2015 LYVYGNKNGQVSA
-2028 AAKAAMKADVEPG
+2028 GAKGSEPIETG
-2041 SMSMQMDTDNMD
+2041 SVDMQMSE
-2053 VMLNSSTGYAALQM
+2053 SSMAVTLSGSAPYAAIQM
-2067 DVVLPAGVNIRE
+2067 DVQLPDGVSIRE
-2079 VDFAGESKNVM
+2079 VDFAGDAKSVIA
-2090 VTANVLENG
+2090 TANVLDNG
-2099 SYRIVLYTVDGSNM
+2099 TYRIVLYSINSTSM
-2113 LNGENRLL
+2113 LNGESNLL
-2121 NLKLAGEGTGVVSI
+2121 NLKLAGEGSGIVSI
-2135 DNIIASTGAGMRH
+2135 DNVIASTSAGQRQNLNAVTGAH
-2148 NLDAVSGAYTIV
+2148 TIV
-2160 TGIEAVET
+2160 TGISEVET
-2168 TEGNSSVFGTD
+2168 SEEDTSIFGVN
-2179 GVVRRTLQKGINIV
+2179 GVVRKTLQKGINIV
-2193 KDAAGKVKKVLV
+2193 KDAAGKVRKIRV

>member
-1 MRKSTI
+1 MNMRKSTI
-7 PVAVVLAASAV
+7 PVAVVLAASVA
-18 PVQAQDAV
+18 PVQAQEAGV
-26 ELSYTQQ
+26 VSITQL
-33 ELLQKCDNAI
+33 ELLTKCDKAI
-43 QTVSTYANEVKGSE
+43 STVGTYANDVKGTE
-57 DNELSY
+57 TDGVSY
-63 LAQLAILY
+63 LAQLAKLRGEISL
-71 KQIEGLSSDASQ
+71 LSTDAAQ
-83 ETLNEYNDKID
+83 ETLDEYSGKID
-94 KILAAAEAKEKE
+94 TIRTAAEAKEKE

-120 EGTKKT
+120 EGTKT
-126 VAQTTINGLSPL
+126 TAAQTTIDGLSPL

-238 NATKISGA
+238 NAGKISAA
-246 ISAYEEI
+246 ISEYDQI
-253 KADVETAAGNNTLT
+253 NADVETAAANNTLT
-267 DKTAYETRITAQ
+267 DKTAYETRIIAQ
-279 EDNVSV
+279 KNNVSD

-292 AAKADAKEY
+292 AAKAAAKEY
-301 SDNAVSSLTPYTLPN
+301 SDNEVSGLTKYTLSSE
-316 AGDDDNTNDKKQAA
+316 GDDENTIAKKQAA
-330 NIAIS
+330 NESIDAAIDK
-335 AAKTKAAEGYDII
+335 AAKGYDII
-348 SKGSDRTTFER
+348 SKGSDRTTFESE
-359 DLATAIANAN
+359 LATAIANAN
-369 NAISAVTLAENNH
+369 NAISAVTLAENNY
-382 KAYKAAETYIE
+382 KAYEAAKTYIE

-403 IDLSSK
+403 IKLSSM
-409 KVEGTI
+409 KVDGTI
-415 NPDIYNDANNRLNEV
+415 NTDIYNDANNRLNEV

-503 DEVANDTMKGELE
+503 DDVANDTMQGELE

-545 DAYNTAIAT
+545 DAYKTAIAT

-587 SDYPDKQEIIDL
+587 SDYPDKQEIINL
-599 NTVNGTL
+599 NTANGTL
-606 DGQLARAKTTVEN
+606 DGLLASSKTTVEN
-619 SFKANPRTCKGALSE
+619 SFKANPRTCQGALSE
-634 LETGTLGSQ
+634 LETGTLGEQ
-643 VSNWKSEA
+643 VSNWKSDA

-794 NGYKSAQTVVEN
+794 DGYKSAQTVVEN
-806 KTSVENSVTEIK
+806 KTSVENSITAIK
-818 DLIASTY
+818 NLIASKY
-825 LQQEAGEVENSLATA
+825 LLQVAGEVETSLATV
-840 KATIDGDATLNPDN
+840 KATIEGDATLNPDN

-926 IYSEVGALYSGEQ
+926 NYSEVGALYSGEQ

-956 VINDYDAEIESKY
+956 VINDYDAVIESKY
-969 KSGESAKFSTEDYN
+969 NSGESAKFATEDYDE
-983 TKIAENKTAMEAI
+983 KIADNKTAMEAI
-996 CKAARDNRTTYD
+996 SKAARDNRTTYD

-1019 TYTGAVDAIQAQ
+1019 TYTDAVDAIQAQ

-1052 EKKTSLETLKTDL
+1052 DKKTSLKTQMTEL
-1065 TAIKTRIDALDTAVG
+1065 TGVKTRIDALDTAVG
-1080 EKVNEGESVEY
+1080 EKVNKGESVEY
-1091 DDTFTPEYGDIQQA
+1091 DDTFTPEYSDILKA

-1139 KTLYNDA
+1139 KTLYNDV

-1162 EGNSAYDAAIQ
+1162 KGNSAYAAAIQ

-1187 AISKT
+1187 AINKNAEDSCVT
-1192 AENGYANA
+1192 ANKKGN
-1200 NGSYFDTTQEN
+1200 YFDLSQSYKN
-1211 KRAVE
+1211 GVE

-1221 INGILAAFLSE
+1221 INGILAAFLNE
-1232 TQTIADNNGYAADIT
+1232 TQTIANNNGYAADIT
-1247 SLSTKYNGIVT
+1247 ALSTKYNGIVS

-1273 EEIEGGKASAII
+1273 EAIEGGKASAVV
-1285 DAYAAAKAENKG
+1285 DAYVAAKAENKG

-1323 AAKAEAEGH
+1323 AAKAEADGH
-1332 IAAAN
+1332 ITAAKAEIAAN
-1337 AEIEANP
+1337 PE
-1344 KSAYP
+1344 SAYP
-1349 LSATWETTIENA
+1349 LSATWKTTIDNA
-1361 NVKVEAAQTALDA
+1361 NAKVDAAQAALDA
-1374 SYKAGTVPADL
+1374 SYAAGTVPTDL
-1385 ATILSNL
+1385 ATILGNL
-1392 DGIDTMFEDA
+1392 DGIDTMFEDV
-1402 KATAEAEQEAAEA
+1402 KATAEAEQKAEEA
-1415 EQAITDQYDEYEGQ
+1415 EQAITDQYDKYEGQ

-1460 LLADGDVAV
+1460 LLADGDDAVA
-1469 DAAREANELAKRN
+1469 AAREANELAKTF
-1482 GYNTVNIQTGTIS
+1482 GYKDDAQIAIDTLE
-1495 VTKYRHK
+1495 VTKYRHRWTGK
-1502 DKGNIISKE
+1502 IITQEQYNAKSDLEKRFYTSFPDK
-1511 LYDYYA
+1511 
-1517 SLLGETLGRIFQ
+1517 
-1529 AQYEAVT
+1529 
-1536 VDEPVYED
+1536 EPVYYAGT
-1544 VPAKQYVEEKIAAA
+1544 AKKYVEEKIAAA
-1558 QSVLDQIEAKVAEL
+1558 QSVLDQIKAKVAEL

-1585 EEVETLIPLYNRA
+1585 DEVETLIPLYNRA
-1598 VANGGNED
+1598 VANGGDEA

-1611 YTEIEN
+1611 YTDIET

-1626 TIPEEDIE
+1626 TTPEEDIE
-1634 KMASEDNQKSVREQI
+1634 RMASEDNLKSVREQI
-1649 KTLKQK
+1649 EALKQR

-1675 VKTQLAEAQAKIE
+1675 VKTQLAEAQAKID

-1703 DKASIQN
+1703 DKANIQN
-1710 AIAKAEKELNADH
+1710 AIAKAEKDLNADH
-1723 ANNLCGK
+1723 ANNLGGK

-1789 QTLQDAVDQIETLA
+1789 QTLQEAVDEIETLA

-1808 IERENALKGEIDDAI
+1808 IERENALKGEIDAAI

-1837 HPTALDTSAAQQDAE
+1837 HPTALDTSAAQQAAE

-1877 ALQDRISA
+1877 ALQKRISA
-1885 LETTIS
+1885 LKTTIS

-1897 IAAANEDVIQA
+1897 IAAADEEVIQA
-1908 QQELDAVKQ
+1908 QSDLDKVKQ
-1917 KIDDKM
+1917 QIDEKM
-1923 AAVNPYVIED
+1923 ATVNPYVIEE
-1933 INKLV
+1933 INTLV
-1938 DDAEQNAA
+1938 ADAEQKAAALA
-1946 TLVSLIE
+1946 TLAE

-1960 DISGD
+1960 DIDGD
-1965 GTVNVLDLSLIRDF
+1965 GTVNVLDLSLISDL
-1979 VSGKKDAEELE
+1979 VSGRKDGADLDEKT
-1990 ENQAKAADMDKDG
+1990 AKAADMDGDG

-2015 IYVFGNKYGQNVA
+2015 LYVYGNKNGQVSA
-2028 AAKAAMKADVEPG
+2028 GAKGSEPIETG
-2041 SMSMQMDTDNMD
+2041 SVDMQMSE
-2053 VMLNSSTGYAALQM
+2053 SSMAVTLSGSAPYAAIQM
-2067 DVVLPAGVNIRE
+2067 DVQLPDGVSIRE
-2079 VDFAGESKNVM
+2079 VDFAGDAKSVIA
-2090 VTANVLENG
+2090 TANVLDNG
-2099 SYRIVLYTVDGSNM
+2099 TYRIVLYSINSTSM
-2113 LNGENRLL
+2113 LNGESNLL
-2121 NLKLAGEGTGVVSI
+2121 NLKLAGEGSGIVSI
-2135 DNIIASTGAGMRH
+2135 DNVIASTSAGQRQNLNAVTGAH
-2148 NLDAVSGAYTIV
+2148 TIV
-2160 TGIEAVET
+2160 TGISEVET
-2168 TEGNSSVFGTD
+2168 SEEDTSIFGVN
-2179 GVVRRTLQKGINIV
+2179 GVVRKTLQKGINIV
-2193 KDAAGKVKKVLV
+2193 KDAAGKVRKIRV

>member
-1 MRKSTI
+1 MNMKKSTI
-7 PVAVVLAASAV
+7 PVAVVLAASVA
-18 PVQAQDAV
+18 PVQAQEAGVVSITQV
-26 ELSYTQQ
+26 ELLT
-33 ELLQKCDNAI
+33 KCDKAI
-43 QTVSTYANEVKGSE
+43 TTVGTYANDVKGSE
-57 DNELSY
+57 TDGVSFLAKLAKLRGEINLLST
-63 LAQLAILY
+63 
-71 KQIEGLSSDASQ
+71 DATQ
-83 ETLNEYNDKID
+83 ETLDEYSGKID
-94 KILAAAEAKEKE
+94 TILDAAEAKEKE

-126 VAQTTINGLSPL
+126 VAQTTIDGLSPL

-174 DKVKAN
+174 DKVNAN
-180 IEAYQEIINEAPKAD
+180 IAAYQEIINEAPKAD

-238 NATKISGA
+238 NAGKISAA
-246 ISAYEEI
+246 ISEYDQI
-253 KADVETAAGNNTLT
+253 KADVETAAANNTLT
-267 DKTAYETRITAQ
+267 DKTAYETGIKAQ
-279 EDNVSV
+279 KNNVSD

-292 AAKADAKEY
+292 AAKADAKKY
-301 SDNAVSSLTPYTLPN
+301 SDNAVSGLTKYTLPSE
-316 AGDDDNTNDKKQAA
+316 GDDENTNVKKQAA
-330 NIAIS
+330 NDFID
-335 AAKTKAAEGYDII
+335 AAKDKAAKGYDII
-348 SKGSDRTTFER
+348 SKGSDRTTFESE
-359 DLATAIANAN
+359 LANAIANAN
-369 NAISAVTLAENNH
+369 NAISAVTLAENNY
-382 KAYKAAETYIE
+382 KAYEAAKTYIE

-403 IDLSSK
+403 IKLSSM
-409 KVEGTI
+409 KVDGTI
-415 NPDIYNDANNRLNEV
+415 NTDIYNDANNRLNEV

-489 NELTADLATAKTSA
+489 YELTADLATAKASA
-503 DEVANDTMKGELE
+503 GEVANDTMMGELE
-516 TECNKA
+516 TECKKA

-545 DAYNTAIAT
+545 DAYKTAIAT

-587 SDYPDKQEIIDL
+587 SDYPDKQKIIDL
-599 NTVNGTL
+599 NTKNGNL
-606 DGQLARAKTTVEN
+606 DGLLASAKTTVEN
-619 SFKANPRTCKGALSE
+619 SFKANPRTCKGALSA
-634 LETGTLGSQ
+634 LVTGTLGSQ
-643 VSNWKSEA
+643 VSNWKSDA

-662 GEQSDETLYNEATSR
+662 GEQSDETLYNEATR
-677 VANLQADLDAAIAA
+677 LVANLQAELDAAKT
-691 TASTAKGYAE
+691 TAPDAKGYDV
-701 NQTAIN
+701 NQTAIDALTADIEKHN
-707 ELKTE
+707 EE
-712 IDRHNTET
+712 
-720 GHTTGCVSSFP
+720 GHTTGCVSNFQG
-731 DWEKKIDEISASIE
+731 WETKIKEISASIK
-745 ANKNAY
+745 ANKQAY
-751 EADLTEYNS
+751 EDDLAAYNT
-760 LKGTLSS
+760 LNGTLSS
-767 LKNDSY
+767 LKNDDY
-773 YIALTDKSEVD
+773 YKALTDKSEVD

-794 NGYKSAQTVVEN
+794 DGYKSAQTVVEN

-864 TTLTGLKASY
+864 TTLTGLKTSY

-879 SEIGTKKT
+879 SEITTKKA
-887 ELDKLKDDIEQV
+887 ELDTLKSNIEKV
-899 VPDAQENYQKYQ
+899 VPAAKENYQKYQ

-948 GQLNDCLK
+948 GKLNDCLK

-969 KSGESAKFSTEDYN
+969 KSGESAKFATEDYN
-983 TKIAENKTAMEAI
+983 TKIAENKEAMEAI
-996 CKAARDNRTTYD
+996 SKAARDNRTTYD

-1019 TYTGAVDAIQAQ
+1019 TYTDAVGAIQAQ

-1039 AAAEEGTDTSDLT
+1039 EAAEEGTDTSDLT
-1052 EKKTSLETLKTDL
+1052 DKKTSLETQMTEL
-1065 TAIKTRIDALDTAVG
+1065 TGVKTRIDALDTAVG
-1080 EKVNEGESVEY
+1080 EKVNKGESVEY
-1091 DDTFTPEYGDIQQA
+1091 DDTFTPEYSDILKA

-1139 KTLYNDA
+1139 KTLYNDV

-1162 EGNSAYDAAIQ
+1162 KGNSAYAAAIQ

-1187 AISKT
+1187 AINKNAEDSCVT
-1192 AENGYANA
+1192 ANKKGN
-1200 NGSYFDTTQEN
+1200 YFDLSQSYKN
-1211 KRAVE
+1211 GVE

-1221 INGILAAFLSE
+1221 INGILAAFLNE
-1232 TQTIADNNGYAADIT
+1232 TQTIANNNGYAADIT
-1247 SLSTKYNGIVT
+1247 ALSTKYNGIVS

-1273 EEIEGGKASAII
+1273 EAIEGGKASAVV
-1285 DAYAAAKAENKG
+1285 DAYVAAKAENKG

-1323 AAKAEAEGH
+1323 AAKAEADGH
-1332 IAAAN
+1332 ITAAK
-1337 AEIEANP
+1337 AEIAANP

-1349 LSATWETTIENA
+1349 LSATWETTIANA
-1361 NVKVEAAQTALDA
+1361 NAKVNAAQAALDA
-1374 SYKAGTVPADL
+1374 SYAAGTVPADL
-1385 ATILSNL
+1385 TTILGNL
-1392 DGIDTMFEDA
+1392 DGIDTMFEDV
-1402 KATAEAEQEAAEA
+1402 KATAEAEQKAAKA
-1415 EQAITDQYDEYEGQ
+1415 EQAITDQYDVYEGQ

-1460 LLADGDVAV
+1460 LLADGDAAVA
-1469 DAAREANELAKRN
+1469 AAREANELAMTF
-1482 GYNTVNIQTGTIS
+1482 GYKDDAQIEIGTVKVNKWRSIVSGKVYTQEEYNKLERYEKIFCQPIS
-1495 VTKYRHK
+1495 
-1502 DKGNIISKE
+1502 
-1511 LYDYYA
+1511 
-1517 SLLGETLGRIFQ
+1517 
-1529 AQYEAVT
+1529 
-1536 VDEPVYED
+1536 VDEPVYYAGT
-1544 VPAKQYVEEKIAAA
+1544 AKQYVEEKIAAA
-1558 QSVLDQIEAKVAEL
+1558 QSVLDQIEDKVAEL

-1585 EEVETLIPLYNRA
+1585 DEVETLIPLYNRA
-1598 VANGGNED
+1598 VANRGDEA

-1611 YTEIEN
+1611 YTDIET

-1626 TIPEEDIE
+1626 TTPEEDIE
-1634 KMASEDNQKSVREQI
+1634 QMASEDNLKSVREQI
-1649 KTLKQK
+1649 EALKQR
-1655 IEAQDAEYQTYAS
+1655 IEAQDAEYQTYVS
-1668 LMEALDG
+1668 LMEAIDG
-1675 VKTQLAEAQAKIE
+1675 VKTQLAEAQVKID

-1703 DKASIQN
+1703 DKANIQN
-1710 AIAKAEKELNADH
+1710 AIAKAEKDLNADH

-1737 ATVSNIAA
+1737 TTVSNIAA
-1745 DITTLSENIDTK
+1745 GITTLSENIDTK

-1763 AAQDAATREAN
+1763 AAQDAATLAAN
-1774 NEAFNTANTALNNLY
+1774 NAAFDSANAALNALY
-1789 QTLQDAVDQIETLA
+1789 QTLQDAVHEIETLA

-1808 IERENALKGEIDDAI
+1808 IEREDAIKDEIDAAI
-1823 SSLKTACDEANAGE
+1823 SSLASARDEANAGE
-1837 HPTALDTSAAQQDAE
+1837 HPTALDTSAAQQAAE

-1862 SDAQQAQAEYENSLS
+1862 SDAQQAQADYESSLD

-1891 GIEISE
+1891 GIEVSE
-1897 IAAANEDVIQA
+1897 IAAADEEVIQA
-1908 QQELDAVKQ
+1908 QSDLDKVKQ
-1917 KIDDKM
+1917 QIDEKM
-1923 AAVNPYVIED
+1923 ATVNPYVIEE
-1933 INKLV
+1933 INTLV
-1938 DDAEQNAA
+1938 ADAEQKAAALA
-1946 TLVSLIE
+1946 TLAE

-1960 DISGD
+1960 DIDGD
-1965 GTVNVLDLSLIRDF
+1965 GTVNVLDLSLISDL
-1979 VSGKKDAEELE
+1979 VSGRKDGADLDEKT
-1990 ENQAKAADMDKDG
+1990 AKAADMDGDG

-2015 IYVFGNKYGQNVA
+2015 LYVYGNKNGQVSA
-2028 AAKAAMKADVEPG
+2028 GAKGSEPIETG
-2041 SMSMQMDTDNMD
+2041 SVDMQMSE
-2053 VMLNSSTGYAALQM
+2053 SSMAVTLSGSAPYAAIQM
-2067 DVVLPAGVNIRE
+2067 DVQLPDGVSIRE
-2079 VDFAGESKNVM
+2079 VDFAGDAKSVIA
-2090 VTANVLENG
+2090 TANVLDNG
-2099 SYRIVLYTVDGSNM
+2099 TYRIVLYSINSTSM
-2113 LNGENRLL
+2113 LNGESNLL
-2121 NLKLAGEGTGVVSI
+2121 NLKLAGEGSGIVSI
-2135 DNIIASTGAGMRH
+2135 DNVIASTSAGQRQNLNAVTGAH
-2148 NLDAVSGAYTIV
+2148 TIV
-2160 TGIEAVET
+2160 TGISEVET
-2168 TEGNSSVFGTD
+2168 SEEDTSIFGVN
-2179 GVVRRTLQKGINIV
+2179 GVVRKTLQKGINIV
-2193 KDAAGKVKKVLV
+2193 KDAAGKVRKIRV

>member
-1 MRKSTI
+1 M
-7 PVAVVLAASAV
+7 
-18 PVQAQDAV
+18 
-26 ELSYTQQ
+26 
-33 ELLQKCDNAI
+33 
-43 QTVSTYANEVKGSE
+43 
-57 DNELSY
+57 
-63 LAQLAILY
+63 
-71 KQIEGLSSDASQ
+71 SD
-83 ETLNEYNDKID
+83 
-94 KILAAAEAKEKE
+94 
-106 YAKAYYDLLTAIET
+106 
-120 EGTKKT
+120 
-126 VAQTTINGLSPL
+126 
-138 VQSEYQTQFD
+138 
-148 GITPSS
+148 
-154 YTEAELETFHNDPTK
+154 
-169 AQEAL
+169 
-174 DKVKAN
+174 
-180 IEAYQEIINEAPKAD
+180 
-195 ENAKDAQ
+195 
-202 ETLKAELLKS
+202 
-212 IGEAKTAAE
+212 
-221 TDLEIVKG
+221 
-229 YINYVDGDE
+229 
-238 NATKISGA
+238 
-246 ISAYEEI
+246 
-253 KADVETAAGNNTLT
+253 
-267 DKTAYETRITAQ
+267 
-279 EDNVSV
+279 

-292 AAKADAKEY
+292 AAKAAAKEY
-301 SDNAVSSLTPYTLPN
+301 SDNAVSGLTKYTLSSE
-316 AGDDDNTNDKKQAA
+316 GDDENTIAKKQAA
-330 NIAIS
+330 NESIDAAID
-335 AAKTKAAEGYDII
+335 KAAEGYDII

-369 NAISAVTLAENNH
+369 NAISAVTLAENNY
-382 KAYKAAETYIE
+382 KAYEAAKTYIE

-403 IDLSSK
+403 IKLSSM
-409 KVEGTI
+409 KVDGTI
-415 NPDIYNDANNRLNEV
+415 NTDIYNDANNKLNEV
-430 AETIAKMTEDNKAN
+430 AATIAKMQEDNKTN
-444 YDGEKYKKPVEGD
+444 YDGEMYKKPVDGD
-457 DVDELYAELTGR
+457 DVDEVYAELVGR
-469 LNAGTI
+469 LNTGTI
-475 NAILSDATAANDKY
+475 NDILDNATAANGNY
-489 NELTADLATAKTSA
+489 NELTTALATAKISA
-503 DEVANDTMKGELE
+503 EEVTNDTMQTEL
-516 TECNKA
+516 KA
-522 AAAIDAYA
+522 EYNNARDAIDAYA
-530 KDATDENKTAADKAL
+530 KDATDENKTAADEAL

-587 SDYPDKQEIIDL
+587 SDYPDKQKIINL
-599 NTVNGTL
+599 NTANGTL
-606 DGQLARAKTTVEN
+606 DGQLASSKTTVEN
-619 SFKANPRTCKGALSE
+619 SFIANPRTCQGALSD
-634 LETGTLGSQ
+634 LENGTLGTQ
-643 VSNWKSEA
+643 VSTWKSDA

-677 VANLQADLDAAIAA
+677 VANLQAELDAAIAA

-745 ANKNAY
+745 ANKKAY
-751 EADLTEYNS
+751 KADLTEYNS

-794 NGYKSAQTVVEN
+794 DGYKSAQTVVEN
-806 KTSVENSVTEIK
+806 KTSVDNSVTEIN

-854 HYSGILSGYE
+854 YYSGILSGYE

-956 VINDYDAEIESKY
+956 VINDYDAVIESKY
-969 KSGESAKFSTEDYN
+969 NSGESAKFATEDYDE
-983 TKIAENKTAMEAI
+983 KIADNKTAMEAI
-996 CKAARDNRTTYD
+996 SKAARDNRTTYD

-1019 TYTGAVDAIQAQ
+1019 TYTDAVDAIQAQ

-1052 EKKTSLETLKTDL
+1052 KKKTSLETLKTDL

-1080 EKVNEGESVEY
+1080 EKVNEGTSVEY
-1091 DDTFTPEYGDIQQA
+1091 DDTFTQEFGDIQQA
-1105 ISDILASAGD
+1105 ISYILSSANG
-1115 TYDKAIS
+1115 TYNEAIS

-1127 VIDNFRTEYAKA
+1127 VIENFRAEYAKA

-1162 EGNSAYDAAIQ
+1162 EGNSAYAAAIQ

-1192 AENGYANA
+1192 AESGYAKA
-1200 NGSYFDTTQEN
+1200 DGYFDTTQEN
-1211 KRAVE
+1211 KQDVE

-1258 AIDGYTYKEAAKTAF
+1258 AIDGYTYKEASKTAF
-1273 EEIEGGKASAII
+1273 EEIEGGKASAVV

-1323 AAKAEAEGH
+1323 AAKAEADGH
-1332 IAAAN
+1332 IDAAN
-1337 AEIEANP
+1337 EVIEANP

-1349 LSATWETTIENA
+1349 LSATWKTTIENA
-1361 NVKVEAAQTALDA
+1361 KVKVEAAQTALDT
-1374 SYKAGTVPADL
+1374 SYAAGTVPADL
-1385 ATILSNL
+1385 ATILSYL

-1402 KATAEAEQEAAEA
+1402 KATAEAEQEAEEA
-1415 EQAITDQYDEYEGQ
+1415 KQAIKDQYDEYEGQ
-1429 IAKIADGDE
+1429 IDKIADGDE

-1460 LLADGDVAV
+1460 LLAKGDAAV

-1502 DKGNIISKE
+1502 VKGNIISKE
-1511 LYDYYA
+1511 QYDYYA
-1517 SLLGETLGRIFQ
+1517 SLGETLGRILQ

-1536 VDEPVYED
+1536 EDEPVYED
-1544 VPAKQYVEEKIAAA
+1544 VSAKQYVDEKIAAA

-1598 VANGGNED
+1598 VANGGDED

-1611 YTEIEN
+1611 YTDIET

-1634 KMASEDNQKSVREQI
+1634 QMASEDNQKSVREQI
-1649 KTLKQK
+1649 KTLKQR

-1710 AIAKAEKELNADH
+1710 AIAKAEKDLNADH

-1789 QTLQDAVDQIETLA
+1789 QTLQDAVDEIETLA

-1808 IERENALKGEIDDAI
+1808 IERENALKGEIDAAI

-1862 SDAQQAQAEYENSLS
+1862 SDAQQAQADYESSLD

-1891 GIEISE
+1891 GIEVSE
-1897 IAAANEDVIQA
+1897 IAAADEEVIQA
-1908 QQELDAVKQ
+1908 QSDLDKVKQ
-1917 KIDDKM
+1917 QIDEKM
-1923 AAVNPYVIED
+1923 ATVNPYVIEE
-1933 INKLV
+1933 INTLV
-1938 DDAEQNAA
+1938 ADAEQKAAALA
-1946 TLVSLIE
+1946 TLAE

-1960 DISGD
+1960 DIDGD
-1965 GTVNVLDLSLIRDF
+1965 GTVNVLDLSLISDL
-1979 VSGKKDAEELE
+1979 VSGRKDGADLDEKT
-1990 ENQAKAADMDKDG
+1990 AKAADMDGDG

-2015 IYVFGNKYGQNVA
+2015 LYVYGNKNGQVSA
-2028 AAKAAMKADVEPG
+2028 GAKGSEPIETG
-2041 SMSMQMDTDNMD
+2041 SVDMQMSE
-2053 VMLNSSTGYAALQM
+2053 SSMAVTLSGSAPYAAIQM
-2067 DVVLPAGVNIRE
+2067 DVQLPDGVSIRE
-2079 VDFAGESKNVM
+2079 VDFAGDAKSVIA
-2090 VTANVLENG
+2090 TANVLDNG
-2099 SYRIVLYTVDGSNM
+2099 TYRIVLYSINSTSM
-2113 LNGENRLL
+2113 LNGESNLL
-2121 NLKLAGEGTGVVSI
+2121 NLKLAGEGSGIVSI
-2135 DNIIASTGAGMRH
+2135 DNVIASTSAGQRQNLNAVTGAH
-2148 NLDAVSGAYTIV
+2148 TIV
-2160 TGIEAVET
+2160 TGISEVET
-2168 TEGNSSVFGTD
+2168 SEEDTSIFGVN
-2179 GVVRRTLQKGINIV
+2179 GVVRKTLQKGINIV
-2193 KDAAGKVKKVLV
+2193 KDAAGKVRKFALNSN
-2205 K
+2205 

>member
-43 QTVSTYANEVKGSE
+43 QTVATYADNVKGE
-57 DNELSY
+57 ETDGVSY
-63 LAQLAILY
+63 LAQLAKIY
-71 KQIEGLSSDASQ
+71 TEIEALPSDASQ
-83 ETLNEYNDKID
+83 EKLDELSGKID
-94 KILAAAEAKEKE
+94 TILTAAEAKEKE
-106 YAKAYYDLLTAIET
+106 YAKAYYELLTAIET
-120 EGTKKT
+120 EGIKKT
-126 VAQTTINGLSPL
+126 AAQTTIDGLSAL
-138 VQSEYQTQFD
+138 VQSRYQTQFD

-154 YTEAELETFHNDPTK
+154 YTEEDLETFHNDPTK
-169 AQEAL
+169 AEEAL
-174 DKVKAN
+174 GKVKNN
-180 IEAYQEIINEAPKAD
+180 IESYQNIIEKAPAED
-195 ENAKDAQ
+195 QNAKDAQ
-202 ETLKAELLKS
+202 DALKTELLSS
-212 IGEAKTAAE
+212 IATAKEAAE
-221 TDLEIVKG
+221 TALETVEC
-229 YINYVDGDE
+229 YINYEDGDE
-238 NATKISGA
+238 NATKISAA
-246 ISAYEEI
+246 ISEYDQI
-253 KADVETAAGNNTLT
+253 KRDVETAAANNTLT
-267 DKTAYETRITAQ
+267 DKTAYETRIIAQ
-279 EDNVSV
+279 KNNVSD

-292 AAKADAKEY
+292 AAKAAATEY
-301 SDNAVSSLTPYTLPN
+301 SDNAVSGLTKYTLPSE
-316 AGDDDNTNDKKQAA
+316 GDDENTNVKKQAA
-330 NIAIS
+330 NNSIDAAID
-335 AAKTKAAEGYDII
+335 KAAEGYDII
-348 SKGSDRTTFER
+348 SKGSDRTTFVSE
-359 DLATAIANAN
+359 LATAIANAN
-369 NAISAVTLAENNH
+369 NAISAVTLAENNY
-382 KAYKAAETYIE
+382 KAYEAAKTYIE

-403 IDLSSK
+403 IKLSSM
-409 KVEGTI
+409 KVDGTI
-415 NPDIYNDANNRLNEV
+415 NTDIYNDANNRLNEV
-430 AETIAKMTEDNKAN
+430 AAIIAKMQEDNEDN
-444 YDGEKYKKPVEGD
+444 YDGEKYKKPVDGG
-457 DVDELYAELTGR
+457 DVDEVYAELVGR
-469 LNAGTI
+469 LNTGTI
-475 NAILSDATAANDKY
+475 NDILDNATAANGNVY
-489 NELTADLATAKTSA
+489 ELNKALDTAKTSA
-503 DEVANDTMKGELE
+503 DEVTNDTMKTELE
-516 TECNKA
+516 AEYNNA
-522 AAAIDAYA
+522 RDAIDAYA
-530 KDATDENKTAADKAL
+530 KDATDENKTAADEAL
-545 DAYNTAIAT
+545 DAYKTAIAT

-566 KMIEDWQKDL
+566 KMIGDWQKDL

-599 NTVNGTL
+599 NTENGTL
-606 DGQLARAKTTVEN
+606 DGQLASANTTVEN
-619 SFKANPRTCKGALSE
+619 SFKANPRTCQGALSD
-634 LETGTLGSQ
+634 LETGTLGEQ
-643 VSNWKSEA
+643 VSNWKSDA

-745 ANKNAY
+745 ANKKAY

-794 NGYKSAQTVVEN
+794 DGYNSAQTVVDN
-806 KTSVENSVTEIK
+806 QTSVENSITAIK
-818 DLIASTY
+818 DLIASKY
-825 LQQEAGEVENSLATA
+825 LLQVAGEVETSLANA
-840 KATIDGDATLNPDN
+840 KATIEDDATLNPDN

-864 TTLTGLKASY
+864 TTLAGLKTSY
-874 STAKY
+874 STAEY
-879 SEIGTKKT
+879 SKIATKEA
-887 ELDKLKDDIEQV
+887 ELDTLKSNINQV
-899 VPDAQENYQKYQ
+899 VPDAQENYRQYQ
-911 AQLANQKKNKADWAK
+911 AQLKTQKKNKADWAI

-948 GQLNDCLK
+948 GKLNDCLK
-956 VINDYDAEIESKY
+956 VINYYDAVIESKY
-969 KSGESAKFSTEDYN
+969 KNGESANFATVDYN
-983 TKIAENKTAMEAI
+983 NEIADNKEAMEAI
-996 CKAARDNRTTYD
+996 SEAARNNRTTYD
-1008 SQTERVETLNT
+1008 SQTESVETLNT
-1019 TYTGAVDAIQAQ
+1019 SYKNAVDAIQAQ
-1031 IDDVTAKI
+1031 IEDVSAKI
-1039 AAAEEGTDTSDLT
+1039 AAAEEGTGTSDLT
-1052 EKKTSLETLKTDL
+1052 EKKTSLETQMTELTYYKTE
-1065 TAIKTRIDALDTAVG
+1065 IDALDTTVG
-1080 EKVNEGESVEY
+1080 QKVNEGMSVEY
-1091 DDTFTPEYGDIQQA
+1091 DDTFTQKYSDILQA
-1105 ISDILASAGD
+1105 ISDILSSANEA
-1115 TYDKAIS
+1115 YDEAIS
-1122 AHNKI
+1122 AHNTI
-1127 VIDNFRTEYAKA
+1127 VIENFRAEYAKA
-1139 KTLYNDA
+1139 KTLYNEV

-1162 EGNSAYDAAIQ
+1162 EGNSAYAAAIQ

-1192 AENGYANA
+1192 AVSGYANA

-1211 KRAVE
+1211 KQAVE

-1221 INGILAAFLSE
+1221 INGILYAFLRE
-1232 TQTIADNNGYAADIT
+1232 TQTIADNNSYAADIT
-1247 SLSTKYNGIVT
+1247 ALSTKYNDIVT
-1258 AIDGYTYKEAAKTAF
+1258 AIDGYTYKEAAKATF
-1273 EEIEGGKASAII
+1273 EAIEGGKASAVV
-1285 DAYAAAKAENKG
+1285 DAYVAAKAENKG

-1323 AAKAEAEGH
+1323 AAKAEADGH
-1332 IAAAN
+1332 ITAAK
-1337 AEIEANP
+1337 AEIAANP

-1349 LSATWETTIENA
+1349 LSATWETTIANA
-1361 NVKVEAAQTALDA
+1361 NAKVNAAQAALDA
-1374 SYKAGTVPADL
+1374 SYAAGTVPADL
-1385 ATILSNL
+1385 TTILGNL
-1392 DGIDTMFEDA
+1392 DGIDTMFEDV
-1402 KATAEAEQEAAEA
+1402 KATAEAEQKAAKA
-1415 EQAITDQYDEYEGQ
+1415 EQAITDQYDVYEGQ

-1460 LLADGDVAV
+1460 LLADGDAAVA
-1469 DAAREANELAKRN
+1469 AAREANELAMTF
-1482 GYNTVNIQTGTIS
+1482 GYKDDAQIEIGTVKVNKWRSIVSGKVYTQEEYNKLESYEKYFCQPIS
-1495 VTKYRHK
+1495 
-1502 DKGNIISKE
+1502 
-1511 LYDYYA
+1511 
-1517 SLLGETLGRIFQ
+1517 
-1529 AQYEAVT
+1529 
-1536 VDEPVYED
+1536 VDEPVYYAGT
-1544 VPAKQYVEEKIAAA
+1544 AKQYVEEKIAAA

-1598 VANGGNED
+1598 VANGGDED

-1611 YTEIEN
+1611 YTDIEI

-1634 KMASEDNQKSVREQI
+1634 QMASEDNQKSVREQI
-1649 KTLKQK
+1649 KTLKQR

-1710 AIAKAEKELNADH
+1710 AIAEAEKDLNADH

-1789 QTLQDAVDQIETLA
+1789 QTLQDAVDEIETLA

-1808 IERENALKGEIDDAI
+1808 IERENALKGEIDAAI

-1852 TINGKISTLL
+1852 TINGKIFKLL

-1908 QQELDAVKQ
+1908 RQELDAVKQ

-1933 INKLV
+1933 INNLV
-1938 DDAEQNAA
+1938 DEAEQRAA
-1946 TLVSLIE
+1946 ALVSLIE

-1965 GTVNVLDLSLIRDF
+1965 GTVNVLDLSLIRDL

>member
-1 MRKSTI
+1 MNMRKSTI
-7 PVAVVLAASAV
+7 PVAVVLAASVA
-18 PVQAQDAV
+18 PVQAQEAGV
-26 ELSYTQQ
+26 VSITQL
-33 ELLQKCDNAI
+33 ELLTKCDKAI
-43 QTVSTYANEVKGSE
+43 STVGTYANDVKGTE
-57 DNELSY
+57 TDGVSY
-63 LAQLAILY
+63 LAQLAKLRGEISL
-71 KQIEGLSSDASQ
+71 LSTDAAQ
-83 ETLNEYNDKID
+83 ETLDEYSGKID
-94 KILAAAEAKEKE
+94 TIRTAAEAKEKE

-120 EGTKKT
+120 EGTKT
-126 VAQTTINGLSPL
+126 TAAQTTIDGLSPL

-238 NATKISGA
+238 NAGKISAA
-246 ISAYEEI
+246 ISEYDQI
-253 KADVETAAGNNTLT
+253 NADVETAAANNTLT
-267 DKTAYETRITAQ
+267 DKTEYETRITAQ
-279 EDNVSV
+279 KNNVSD

-292 AAKADAKEY
+292 AAKAAAKEY
-301 SDNAVSSLTPYTLPN
+301 SDNEVSGLTKYTLSSE
-316 AGDDDNTNDKKQAA
+316 GDDENTIAKKQAA
-330 NIAIS
+330 NESIDAAID
-335 AAKTKAAEGYDII
+335 KAADGYDII

-369 NAISAVTLAENNH
+369 DAISAVTLAENNY
-382 KAYKAAETYIE
+382 KAYKAANTYIE
-393 GLQEAYNEVA
+393 GLQNAYNDVA
-403 IDLSSK
+403 IQLSSL
-409 KVEGTI
+409 KVEDKI

-430 AETIAKMTEDNKAN
+430 AETIAKMKEDNEAN
-444 YDGEKYKKPVEGD
+444 YDGEKYKNSVDGD
-457 DVDELYAELTGR
+457 DVDEVYAGLIGR
-469 LNAGTI
+469 LNTGTI
-475 NAILSDATAANDKY
+475 NAILTDATNANTAY
-489 NELTADLATAKTSA
+489 NALTADLDTAKTSA
-503 DEVANDTMKGELE
+503 DDVANDTMQGELE

-545 DAYNTAIAT
+545 DAYKTAIAT
-554 AKADLQAYNDAL
+554 AKADLQAYNNAL

-587 SDYPDKQEIIDL
+587 SDYRDKQEIINL
-599 NTVNGTL
+599 NTANGTL
-606 DGQLARAKTTVEN
+606 DGLLTSAETTVEN
-619 SFKANPRTCKGALSE
+619 SFKANPRTCQGALSA
-634 LETGTLGSQ
+634 LETGTLGEQ
-643 VSNWKSEA
+643 VSNWKSDA

-794 NGYKSAQTVVEN
+794 DGYKSAQTVVEN
-806 KTSVENSVTEIK
+806 KTSVENSITAIK
-818 DLIASTY
+818 NLIASKY
-825 LQQEAGEVENSLATA
+825 LLQVAGEVETSLATV
-840 KATIDGDATLNPDN
+840 KATIEGDATLNPDN
-854 HYSGILSGYE
+854 HYSNILTEYE
-864 TTLTGLKASY
+864 TTLTGLKTSY

-879 SEIGTKKT
+879 SEITTKKA
-887 ELDKLKDDIEQV
+887 ELDTLKSNIEKV

-948 GQLNDCLK
+948 GQLNDRLK

-969 KSGESAKFSTEDYN
+969 KSGESAKFATEDYN
-983 TKIAENKTAMEAI
+983 TKIAENKEAMEAI
-996 CKAARDNRTTYD
+996 SKAARDNRTTYD

-1019 TYTGAVDAIQAQ
+1019 TYTDAVDAIQAQ

-1080 EKVNEGESVEY
+1080 EKVNKGESVEY
-1091 DDTFTPEYGDIQQA
+1091 DDTFTPEYSDILKA

-1139 KTLYNDA
+1139 KTLYNDV

-1162 EGNSAYDAAIQ
+1162 KGNSAYAAAIQ

-1187 AISKT
+1187 AINKNAEDSCVT
-1192 AENGYANA
+1192 ANKKGN
-1200 NGSYFDTTQEN
+1200 YFDLSQSYKN
-1211 KRAVE
+1211 GVE

-1221 INGILAAFLSE
+1221 INGILAAFLNE

-1247 SLSTKYNGIVT
+1247 ALSTKYNGIVS

-1273 EEIEGGKASAII
+1273 EAIEGGKASAVV
-1285 DAYAAAKAENKG
+1285 DAYVAAKAENKG

-1323 AAKAEAEGH
+1323 AAKAEADGH
-1332 IAAAN
+1332 ITAAK
-1337 AEIEANP
+1337 AEIAANP

-1349 LSATWETTIENA
+1349 LSATWETTIANA
-1361 NVKVEAAQTALDA
+1361 NAKVNAAQAALDA
-1374 SYKAGTVPADL
+1374 SYAAGTVPADL
-1385 ATILSNL
+1385 TTILGNL
-1392 DGIDTMFEDA
+1392 DGIDTMFEDV
-1402 KATAEAEQEAAEA
+1402 KATAEAEQKAEEA
-1415 EQAITDQYDEYEGQ
+1415 EQAITDQYDKYEGQ

-1460 LLADGDVAV
+1460 LLADGDDAVA
-1469 DAAREANELAKRN
+1469 AAREANELAKTF
-1482 GYNTVNIQTGTIS
+1482 GYKDDAQIAIDTLE
-1495 VTKYRHK
+1495 VTKYRHRWTGK
-1502 DKGNIISKE
+1502 IITQEQYNAKSDVEKRFYTSFPDK
-1511 LYDYYA
+1511 
-1517 SLLGETLGRIFQ
+1517 
-1529 AQYEAVT
+1529 
-1536 VDEPVYED
+1536 EPVYYAGT
-1544 VPAKQYVEEKIAAA
+1544 AKKYVEEKIAAA
-1558 QSVLDQIEAKVAEL
+1558 QSVLDQIKAKVAEL

-1585 EEVETLIPLYNRA
+1585 DEVETLIPLYNRA
-1598 VANGGNED
+1598 VANGGDEH
-1606 ALAGI
+1606 ALADI
-1611 YTEIEN
+1611 YADIET
-1617 LRTSVTITA
+1617 LRTSVNITA
-1626 TIPEEDIE
+1626 TTPEEDIE
-1634 KMASEDNQKSVREQI
+1634 QMASEDNLKSVREQI
-1649 KTLKQK
+1649 EALKQR

-1675 VKTQLAEAQAKIE
+1675 VKTQLAEAQAKID

-1703 DKASIQN
+1703 DKANIQN
-1710 AIAKAEKELNADH
+1710 AIAKAEKDLNADH

-1737 ATVSNIAA
+1737 TTVSNIAA

-1757 RAELQT
+1757 LAELQT

-1789 QTLQDAVDQIETLA
+1789 QTLQEAVDEIETLA

-1808 IERENALKGEIDDAI
+1808 IERENALKGEIDAAI

-1837 HPTALDTSAAQQDAE
+1837 HPTALDTSAAQQAAE

-1862 SDAQQAQAEYENSLS
+1862 SDAQQAQADYKSSLD

-1891 GIEISE
+1891 GIEVSE
-1897 IAAANEDVIQA
+1897 IAAADEEVIQA
-1908 QQELDAVKQ
+1908 QSDLDKVKQ
-1917 KIDDKM
+1917 QIDEKM
-1923 AAVNPYVIED
+1923 ATVNPYVIEE
-1933 INKLV
+1933 INTLV
-1938 DDAEQNAA
+1938 ADAEQKAAALA
-1946 TLVSLIE
+1946 TLAE

-1960 DISGD
+1960 DIDGD
-1965 GTVNVLDLSLIRDF
+1965 GTVNVLDLSLISDL
-1979 VSGKKDAEELE
+1979 VSGRKDGADLDEKT
-1990 ENQAKAADMDKDG
+1990 AKAADMDGDG

-2015 IYVFGNKYGQNVA
+2015 LYVYGNKNGQVSA
-2028 AAKAAMKADVEPG
+2028 GAKGSEPIETG
-2041 SMSMQMDTDNMD
+2041 SVDMQMSE
-2053 VMLNSSTGYAALQM
+2053 SSMAVTLSGSAPYAAIQM
-2067 DVVLPAGVNIRE
+2067 DVQLPDGVSIRE
-2079 VDFAGESKNVM
+2079 VDFAGDAKSVIA
-2090 VTANVLENG
+2090 TANVLDNG
-2099 SYRIVLYTVDGSNM
+2099 TYRIVLYSINSTSM
-2113 LNGENRLL
+2113 LNGESNLL
-2121 NLKLAGEGTGVVSI
+2121 NLKLAGEGSGIVSI
-2135 DNIIASTGAGMRH
+2135 DNVIASTSAGQRQNLNAVTGAH
-2148 NLDAVSGAYTIV
+2148 TIV
-2160 TGIEAVET
+2160 TGISEVET
-2168 TEGNSSVFGTD
+2168 SEEDTSIFGVN
-2179 GVVRRTLQKGINIV
+2179 GVVRKTLQKGINIV
-2193 KDAAGKVKKVLV
+2193 KDAAGKVRKIRV

>member
-1 MRKSTI
+1 MNMRKSTI
-7 PVAVVLAASAV
+7 PVAVVLAASVA
-18 PVQAQDAV
+18 PVQAQEAGV
-26 ELSYTQQ
+26 VSITQL
-33 ELLQKCDNAI
+33 ELLTKCDKAI
-43 QTVSTYANEVKGSE
+43 STVGTYANDVKGTE
-57 DNELSY
+57 TDGVSY
-63 LAQLAILY
+63 LAQLAKLRGEISL
-71 KQIEGLSSDASQ
+71 LSTDAAQ
-83 ETLNEYNDKID
+83 ETLDEYSGKID
-94 KILAAAEAKEKE
+94 TIRTAAEAKEKE

-126 VAQTTINGLSPL
+126 AAQTTIDGLSDL
-138 VQSEYQTQFD
+138 VQSEYQTQLD

-202 ETLKAELLKS
+202 ETLKTELLNS
-212 IGEAKTAAE
+212 IGEAKKAAE
-221 TDLEIVKG
+221 TALETVEG
-229 YINYVDGDE
+229 YINYADGDE
-238 NATKISGA
+238 NAMKISA
-246 ISAYEEI
+246 VISEYDQI
-253 KADVETAAGNNTLT
+253 KRDVETAAANNTLT
-267 DKTAYETRITAQ
+267 DKTAYETRIIAQ
-279 EDNVSV
+279 KNNVSD

-292 AAKADAKEY
+292 AAKAAATEY
-301 SDNAVSSLTPYTLPN
+301 SDNAVSSLSPYTLPN
-316 AGDDDNTNDKKQAA
+316 AGDDENTNAKKQAA
-330 NIAIS
+330 NTAIS
-335 AAKTKAAEGYDII
+335 AAKTKAAKGYDII
-348 SKGSDRTTFER
+348 SKGDARTTFEGE
-359 DLATAIANAN
+359 LTTAIDAAKG
-369 NAISAVTLAENNH
+369 AISAVTLAENNY
-382 KAYKAAETYIE
+382 KAYKAANTYIE
-393 GLQEAYNEVA
+393 GLQNAYNDVA
-403 IDLSSK
+403 IQLSSL
-409 KVEGTI
+409 KVEDEI

-430 AETIAKMTEDNKAN
+430 AATIAKMQEDNKTN
-444 YDGEKYKKPVEGD
+444 YDGEMYKKPVDGD
-457 DVDELYAELTGR
+457 DVDEVYAEIVGR
-469 LNAGTI
+469 LNTGTI
-475 NAILSDATAANDKY
+475 NDILDNATAANGNY
-489 NELTADLATAKTSA
+489 NELTTALATAKISA
-503 DEVANDTMKGELE
+503 EEVNNDTMQAELE
-516 TECNKA
+516 AEYNNA
-522 AAAIDAYA
+522 RDAIDAYA

-545 DAYNTAIAT
+545 DAYKTAIAT

-599 NTVNGTL
+599 NTANGTL
-606 DGQLARAKTTVEN
+606 DGQLASANTTVEN
-619 SFKANPRTCKGALSE
+619 SFIANPRTCQGALSD
-634 LETGTLGSQ
+634 LETGTLGEQ
-643 VSNWKSEA
+643 VSKWKSKA

-677 VANLQADLDAAIAA
+677 VANLQAELDAAIAA

-745 ANKNAY
+745 ANKKAY

-794 NGYKSAQTVVEN
+794 DGYNSAQTVVDN

-818 DLIASTY
+818 DLIASKY
-825 LQQEAGEVENSLATA
+825 LLQVAGEVETSLANA

-969 KSGESAKFSTEDYN
+969 KSGESAKFATEDYN
-983 TKIAENKTAMEAI
+983 TKIAENKEAMEAI
-996 CKAARDNRTTYD
+996 SKAARDNRTTYD
-1008 SQTERVETLNT
+1008 SQTECVETLNT
-1019 TYTGAVDAIQAQ
+1019 TYTDAVDAIQAK
-1031 IDDVTAKI
+1031 IVDVTAKI

-1052 EKKTSLETLKTDL
+1052 DKKTSLETQMTEL
-1065 TAIKTRIDALDTAVG
+1065 TGVKTRIDALDTAVG
-1080 EKVNEGESVEY
+1080 EKVNKGESVEY
-1091 DDTFTPEYGDIQQA
+1091 DDTFTPEYSDIVKA

-1127 VIDNFRTEYAKA
+1127 VIDNFRAEYAKA
-1139 KTLYNDA
+1139 KTLYNDV

-1162 EGNSAYDAAIQ
+1162 KGNSAYAAAIQ

-1187 AISKT
+1187 AINKNAEDSCVT
-1192 AENGYANA
+1192 ANKKGN
-1200 NGSYFDTTQEN
+1200 YFDLSQSYKN
-1211 KRAVE
+1211 GVE

-1221 INGILAAFLSE
+1221 INGILAAFLNE
-1232 TQTIADNNGYAADIT
+1232 TQTIANNNGYAADIT
-1247 SLSTKYNGIVT
+1247 ALSTKYNGIVS

-1273 EEIEGGKASAII
+1273 EAIEGGKASAVV
-1285 DAYAAAKAENKG
+1285 DAYVAAKAENKG

-1323 AAKAEAEGH
+1323 AAKAEADGH
-1332 IAAAN
+1332 ITAAK
-1337 AEIEANP
+1337 AEIAANP

-1349 LSATWETTIENA
+1349 LSATWETTIANA
-1361 NVKVEAAQTALDA
+1361 NAKVNAAQAALDA
-1374 SYKAGTVPADL
+1374 SYAEGTVPADL
-1385 ATILSNL
+1385 TTILGNL
-1392 DGIDTMFEDA
+1392 DGINTMFEDV
-1402 KATAEAEQEAAEA
+1402 KATAEAEQKAEEA
-1415 EQAITDQYDEYEGQ
+1415 EQAITDQYDKYEGQ
-1429 IAKIADGDE
+1429 IAMIADGDE
-1438 EEDIKGINDY
+1438 EKDIKGINDY

-1460 LLADGDVAV
+1460 LLADGDDAVA
-1469 DAAREANELAKRN
+1469 AAREANELAKTF
-1482 GYNTVNIQTGTIS
+1482 GYKDDAQIEIGTVKVNKWRSIVSGKVYTQEEYNKLERLEKYFCQPIS
-1495 VTKYRHK
+1495 
-1502 DKGNIISKE
+1502 
-1511 LYDYYA
+1511 
-1517 SLLGETLGRIFQ
+1517 
-1529 AQYEAVT
+1529 
-1536 VDEPVYED
+1536 VDEPVYYAGT
-1544 VPAKQYVEEKIAAA
+1544 AKQYVEEKIAAA
-1558 QSVLDQIEAKVAEL
+1558 QSVLDQIEDKVAEL

-1585 EEVETLIPLYNRA
+1585 DEVETLIPLYNRA
-1598 VANGGNED
+1598 VANRGDEA

-1611 YTEIEN
+1611 YTDIET

-1626 TIPEEDIE
+1626 TTPEEDIE
-1634 KMASEDNQKSVREQI
+1634 QMASEDNLKSVREQI
-1649 KTLKQK
+1649 EALKQR

-1675 VKTQLAEAQAKIE
+1675 VKTQLAEAQAKID

-1710 AIAKAEKELNADH
+1710 AIAKAEKDLNADH

-1789 QTLQDAVDQIETLA
+1789 QTLQDAVDEIENLA

-1808 IERENALKGEIDDAI
+1808 IERENALKGEIDAAI

-1877 ALQDRISA
+1877 ALQDRIFA

-1891 GIEISE
+1891 GIEVSE
-1897 IAAANEDVIQA
+1897 IAAADEEVIQA
-1908 QQELDAVKQ
+1908 QSDLDKVKQ
-1917 KIDDKM
+1917 QIDEKM
-1923 AAVNPYVIED
+1923 ATVNPYVIEE
-1933 INKLV
+1933 INTLV
-1938 DDAEQNAA
+1938 ADAEQKAAALA
-1946 TLVSLIE
+1946 TLAE

-1960 DISGD
+1960 DIDGD
-1965 GTVNVLDLSLIRDF
+1965 GTVNVLDLSLISDL
-1979 VSGKKDAEELE
+1979 VSGRKDGADLDEKT
-1990 ENQAKAADMDKDG
+1990 AKAADMDGDG

-2015 IYVFGNKYGQNVA
+2015 LYVYGNKNGQVSA
-2028 AAKAAMKADVEPG
+2028 GAKGSEPIETG
-2041 SMSMQMDTDNMD
+2041 SVDMQMSE
-2053 VMLNSSTGYAALQM
+2053 SSMAVTLSGSAPYAAIQM
-2067 DVVLPAGVNIRE
+2067 DVQLPDGVSIRE
-2079 VDFAGESKNVM
+2079 VDFAGDAKSVIA
-2090 VTANVLENG
+2090 TANVLDNG
-2099 SYRIVLYTVDGSNM
+2099 TYRIVLYSINSTSM
-2113 LNGENRLL
+2113 LNGESNLL
-2121 NLKLAGEGTGVVSI
+2121 NLKLAGEGSGIVSI
-2135 DNIIASTGAGMRH
+2135 DNVIASTSAGQRQNLNAVTGAH
-2148 NLDAVSGAYTIV
+2148 TIV
-2160 TGIEAVET
+2160 TGISEVET
-2168 TEGNSSVFGTD
+2168 SEEDTSIFGVN
-2179 GVVRRTLQKGINIV
+2179 GVVRKTLQKGINIV
-2193 KDAAGKVKKVLV
+2193 KDAAGKVRKIRV

>member
-83 ETLNEYNDKID
+83 ETLNEYNGKID
-94 KILAAAEAKEKE
+94 EILAAAEAKEKE
-106 YAKAYYDLLTAIET
+106 YAEAYYALLTEIET

-126 VAQTTINGLSPL
+126 DAQTTIDGLSPL
-138 VQSEYQTQFD
+138 VQSKYQTQFD

-154 YTEAELETFHNDPTK
+154 YTEAELETFHNDPKK

-202 ETLKAELLKS
+202 ETLKAELLDS
-212 IGEAKTAAE
+212 IDVAKKAAE

-238 NATKISGA
+238 NAGKISAA
-246 ISAYEEI
+246 ISEYDQI
-253 KADVETAAGNNTLT
+253 NADVETAAANNTLT
-267 DKTAYETRITAQ
+267 DKTAYETRIIAQ
-279 EDNVSV
+279 KNNVSD

-292 AAKADAKEY
+292 AAKAAATEY
-301 SDNAVSSLTPYTLPN
+301 SDNAVSGLTKYTLPSE
-316 AGDDDNTNDKKQAA
+316 GDDENTNVKKQAA
-330 NIAIS
+330 NESIDAAIDK
-335 AAKTKAAEGYDII
+335 AAKGHDII
-348 SKGSDRTTFER
+348 SKGSDRTTFESE
-359 DLATAIANAN
+359 LATAIAKAN
-369 NAISAVTLAENNH
+369 NAISAVTLAENNY
-382 KAYKAAETYIE
+382 KAYEAAKTYIE

-403 IDLSSK
+403 IKLSSM
-409 KVEGTI
+409 KVDGTI
-415 NPDIYNDANNRLNEV
+415 NTDIYNDANNKLNEV
-430 AETIAKMTEDNKAN
+430 AATIAKMQEDNKTN
-444 YDGEKYKKPVEGD
+444 YDGEMYKKPVDGD
-457 DVDELYAELTGR
+457 DVDEVYAELVGR
-469 LNAGTI
+469 LNTGTI
-475 NAILSDATAANDKY
+475 NDILDNATAANGNY
-489 NELTADLATAKTSA
+489 NELTTALATAKISA
-503 DEVANDTMKGELE
+503 EEVNNDTMQTEL
-516 TECNKA
+516 KA
-522 AAAIDAYA
+522 EYNNAWDAIDAYA
-530 KDATDENKTAADKAL
+530 KDATDENKTAADEAL

-587 SDYPDKQEIIDL
+587 SDYPDKQEIINL
-599 NTVNGTL
+599 NTANGTL
-606 DGQLARAKTTVEN
+606 DGQLASSKTTVEN
-619 SFKANPRTCKGALSE
+619 SFNANPRTCQGALSD
-634 LETGTLGSQ
+634 LENGTLGTQ
-643 VSNWKSEA
+643 VSTWKSDA
-651 QTALEKYNNWY
+651 QTALEKYNEWT
-662 GEQSDETLYNEATSR
+662 GTQADETLYNEATR
-677 VANLQADLDAAIAA
+677 LVANLQAELDAAKT
-691 TASTAKGYAE
+691 TAPDAKGYDV
-701 NQTAIN
+701 NQTAIDALTADIEKHN
-707 ELKTE
+707 EE
-712 IDRHNTET
+712 
-720 GHTTGCVSSFP
+720 GHTTGCVSNFQG
-731 DWEKKIDEISASIE
+731 WETKIKEISASIK
-745 ANKNAY
+745 ANKQAY
-751 EADLTEYNS
+751 EDDLAAYNT
-760 LKGTLSS
+760 LNGTLSS
-767 LKNDSY
+767 LKNDDY
-773 YIALTDKSEVD
+773 YKALTDKSEVD
-784 AKIAEVQTAL
+784 EKIAEVQTAL
-794 NGYKSAQTVVEN
+794 DGYKSAQTVVEN

-956 VINDYDAEIESKY
+956 VINDYDAVIESKY
-969 KSGESAKFSTEDYN
+969 NSGESAKFATEDYDE
-983 TKIAENKTAMEAI
+983 KIADNKTAMEAI
-996 CKAARDNRTTYD
+996 SKAARDNRTTYD

-1019 TYTGAVDAIQAQ
+1019 TYTDAVDAIQAQ

-1052 EKKTSLETLKTDL
+1052 EKMTSLVTQMTELTDYKTE
-1065 TAIKTRIDALDTAVG
+1065 IDALDTTVG
-1080 EKVNEGESVEY
+1080 QKVNEGMSVEY
-1091 DDTFTPEYGDIQQA
+1091 DDTFTQKYSDILQA
-1105 ISDILASAGD
+1105 ISDILSSANE
-1115 TYDKAIS
+1115 TYDEAIS
-1122 AHNKI
+1122 AHNTI
-1127 VIDNFRTEYAKA
+1127 VIENFRAEYAKA
-1139 KTLYNDA
+1139 KTLYNEV

-1162 EGNSAYDAAIQ
+1162 EGNSAYAAVIQ

-1200 NGSYFDTTQEN
+1200 NGSYFDTTQGN
-1211 KRAVE
+1211 KQAVE

-1221 INGILAAFLSE
+1221 INGILDAFLRE
-1232 TQTIADNNGYAADIT
+1232 TQTIADNNSYAADIT
-1247 SLSTKYNGIVT
+1247 ALSTKYNDIVT
-1258 AIDGYTYKEAAKTAF
+1258 AIDGYTYKEAAKATF
-1273 EEIEGGKASAII
+1273 EEVEGGKASAIV
-1285 DAYAAAKAENKG
+1285 DAYVAAKEENKG

-1304 KLKIVT
+1304 KLKIDT

-1323 AAKAEAEGH
+1323 AAKAEADGH
-1332 IAAAN
+1332 IDAAN
-1337 AEIEANP
+1337 EVIEANP

-1349 LSATWETTIENA
+1349 LSATWKTTIENA
-1361 NVKVEAAQTALDA
+1361 NVKVEAAQRALDT
-1374 SYKAGTVPADL
+1374 SYAAGTVPADL
-1385 ATILSNL
+1385 ATILSYL

-1460 LLADGDVAV
+1460 LLADGDAAV
-1469 DAAREANELAKRN
+1469 YAAREANELAKRN
-1482 GYNTVNIQTGTIS
+1482 GYDTANIQTGTIS

-1511 LYDYYA
+1511 QYDNLA
-1517 SLLGETLGRIFQ
+1517 SYGAFGRYLQ
-1529 AQYEAVT
+1529 GQYEAVT

-1598 VANGGNED
+1598 VANGGDED

-1611 YTEIEN
+1611 YTDIET

-1634 KMASEDNQKSVREQI
+1634 QMASEDNQKSVREQI
-1649 KTLKQK
+1649 KTLKQR

-1710 AIAKAEKELNADH
+1710 AIAKAEKDLNADH

-1789 QTLQDAVDQIETLA
+1789 QTLQDAVDVIETLA

-1808 IERENALKGEIDDAI
+1808 IERENALKGEIDAAI

-1933 INKLV
+1933 INNLV
-1938 DDAEQNAA
+1938 DEAEQRAA
-1946 TLVSLIE
+1946 ALVSLIE

-1965 GTVNVLDLSLIRDF
+1965 GTVNVLDLSLIRDL

-2079 VDFAGESKNVM
+2079 VGFAGESKNVM

>member
-1 MRKSTI
+1 MNMRKSTI
-7 PVAVVLAASAV
+7 PVAVVLAASVA
-18 PVQAQDAV
+18 PVQAQEAGV
-26 ELSYTQQ
+26 VSITQL
-33 ELLQKCDNAI
+33 ELLTKCDKAI
-43 QTVSTYANEVKGSE
+43 STVGTYANDVKGTE
-57 DNELSY
+57 TDGVSY
-63 LAQLAILY
+63 LAQLAKLRGEISL
-71 KQIEGLSSDASQ
+71 LSTDAAQ
-83 ETLNEYNDKID
+83 ETLDEYSGKID
-94 KILAAAEAKEKE
+94 TIRTAAEAKEKE

-120 EGTKKT
+120 EGTKKNA
-126 VAQTTINGLSPL
+126 AQTTIDGLSDL
-138 VQSEYQTQFD
+138 VQSKYQTQFD

-180 IEAYQEIINEAPKAD
+180 IEAYQNIIEKAPAEDK
-195 ENAKDAQ
+195 NAKDAQ

-238 NATKISGA
+238 NAGKISAA
-246 ISAYEEI
+246 ISEYDQI
-253 KADVETAAGNNTLT
+253 NADVETAAANNTLT
-267 DKTAYETRITAQ
+267 DKTAYETRIIAQ
-279 EDNVSV
+279 KDNVSA

-292 AAKADAKEY
+292 AAKAAAKEN
-301 SDNAVSSLTPYTLPN
+301 SDNAVSGLTKYTLSSE
-316 AGDDDNTNDKKQAA
+316 GDDENTIAKKQAA
-330 NIAIS
+330 NESIDAAID
-335 AAKTKAAEGYDII
+335 KAAEGYDII

-403 IDLSSK
+403 IKLSSM
-409 KVEGTI
+409 KVDVTI
-415 NPDIYNDANNRLNEV
+415 NTDIYNDANNRLNEV

-489 NELTADLATAKTSA
+489 KELTADLDTAKTSA
-503 DEVANDTMKGELE
+503 DDVANDTMQGELE
-516 TECNKA
+516 TEYNKA

-530 KDATDENKTAADKAL
+530 KDATDENKTAADEAL
-545 DAYNTAIAT
+545 DAYKTAIAT

-599 NTVNGTL
+599 NTENGTL
-606 DGQLARAKTTVEN
+606 DGQLTSANTTVEN
-619 SFKANPRTCKGALSE
+619 SFKANPRKCQGALSD
-634 LETGTLGSQ
+634 LETGTLRSQ
-643 VSNWKSEA
+643 VSTWKSEA

-662 GEQSDETLYNEATSR
+662 GKQSDETLYNEATR
-677 VANLQADLDAAIAA
+677 LVANLQAELDAAKT
-691 TASTAKGYAE
+691 TAPDAKGYDV
-701 NQTAIN
+701 NQTAIDALTADIEKHN
-707 ELKTE
+707 EE
-712 IDRHNTET
+712 
-720 GHTTGCVSSFP
+720 GHTTGCVSNFQG
-731 DWEKKIDEISASIE
+731 WETKIKEISASIK
-745 ANKNAY
+745 ANKQAY
-751 EADLTEYNS
+751 EDDLAAYNT
-760 LKGTLSS
+760 LNGTLSS
-767 LKNDSY
+767 LKNDDY
-773 YIALTDKSEVD
+773 YKALTDKSEVD
-784 AKIAEVQTAL
+784 EKIAEVQTAL
-794 NGYKSAQTVVEN
+794 GGYKSAQTVVEN
-806 KTSVENSVTEIK
+806 KTSVENSITAIK
-818 DLIASTY
+818 DLIASKY
-825 LQQEAGEVENSLATA
+825 LLQVAGEVKTSLATV
-840 KATIDGDATLNPDN
+840 KATIEGDATLNPDN
-854 HYSGILSGYE
+854 HYSNILTEYE
-864 TTLTGLKASY
+864 TTLTGLKTSY

-879 SEIGTKKT
+879 SEITTKKA
-887 ELDKLKDDIEQV
+887 ELDALKSNIEKV

-956 VINDYDAEIESKY
+956 VINDYDAVIESKY
-969 KSGESAKFSTEDYN
+969 NSGESAKFATEDYDE
-983 TKIAENKTAMEAI
+983 KIADNKTAMEAI
-996 CKAARDNRTTYD
+996 SKAARDNRTTYD
-1008 SQTERVETLNT
+1008 SQTDRVETLNT
-1019 TYTGAVDAIQAQ
+1019 TYTDAVAAIQDQ

-1039 AAAEEGTDTSDLT
+1039 NAAEEGTDTSDLT
-1052 EKKTSLETLKTDL
+1052 EKKTSLETQMTEL
-1065 TAIKTRIDALDTAVG
+1065 TGVKTRIDALDTAVG
-1080 EKVNEGESVEY
+1080 EKVNTGESVEY
-1091 DDTFTPEYGDIQQA
+1091 DDTFTPEYSDILKA

-1139 KTLYNDA
+1139 KTLYNDV

-1162 EGNSAYDAAIQ
+1162 KGNSAYAAAIQ

-1187 AISKT
+1187 AINKNAEDSCVT
-1192 AENGYANA
+1192 ANKKGN
-1200 NGSYFDTTQEN
+1200 YFDLSQSYKN
-1211 KRAVE
+1211 GVE

-1221 INGILAAFLSE
+1221 INGILAAFLNE
-1232 TQTIADNNGYAADIT
+1232 TQTIANNNGYAADIT
-1247 SLSTKYNGIVT
+1247 ALSTKYNGIVS

-1273 EEIEGGKASAII
+1273 EAIEGGKASAVV
-1285 DAYAAAKAENKG
+1285 DAYVAAKAENKG

-1332 IAAAN
+1332 IVAAN
-1337 AEIEANP
+1337 AKIEANP

-1361 NVKVEAAQTALDA
+1361 NAKVDAAQAALAA
-1374 SYKAGTVPADL
+1374 SYAAGTVPTDL
-1385 ATILSNL
+1385 ATILGNL

-1402 KATAEAEQEAAEA
+1402 KATAQAEQEAAEA
-1415 EQAITDQYDEYEGQ
+1415 EQAIKDQYDVYEGQ
-1429 IAKIADGDE
+1429 IDKIADGDE

-1460 LLADGDVAV
+1460 LLADGDDAVA
-1469 DAAREANELAKRN
+1469 AAREANELAKTF
-1482 GYNTVNIQTGTIS
+1482 GYKDDAQIAIDTLE
-1495 VTKYRHK
+1495 VTKYRHIWTGK
-1502 DKGNIISKE
+1502 IITQEQYNAKSDREKRFYTSFPDK
-1511 LYDYYA
+1511 
-1517 SLLGETLGRIFQ
+1517 
-1529 AQYEAVT
+1529 
-1536 VDEPVYED
+1536 EPVYYAGT
-1544 VPAKQYVEEKIAAA
+1544 AKKYVEEKIAAA
-1558 QSVLDQIEAKVAEL
+1558 QSVLDQIKAKVAEL

-1585 EEVETLIPLYNRA
+1585 DEVETLIPLYNRA
-1598 VANGGNED
+1598 VANGGDEA
-1606 ALAGI
+1606 ALADI
-1611 YTEIEN
+1611 YTDIET

-1626 TIPEEDIE
+1626 TTPEEDIE
-1634 KMASEDNQKSVREQI
+1634 QMASEDNQKSVREKI
-1649 KTLKQK
+1649 EALKQR

-1668 LMEALDG
+1668 IIAALDA
-1675 VKTQLAEAQAKIE
+1675 VKNQLADVQTKID

-1703 DKASIQN
+1703 DKANIQN
-1710 AIAKAEKELNADH
+1710 AIAKAEKDLNADH

-1737 ATVSNIAA
+1737 TTVSNIAA
-1745 DITTLSENIDTK
+1745 GITTLSENIDTK
-1757 RAELQT
+1757 LAELQT
-1763 AAQDAATREAN
+1763 AAQDAATLAAN

-1789 QTLQDAVDQIETLA
+1789 QTLQDAVDEIETLA

-1808 IERENALKGEIDDAI
+1808 IERENALKGEIDAAI

-1837 HPTALDTSAAQQDAE
+1837 HPTALDTSAAQQAAE

-1877 ALQDRISA
+1877 ALQERISA

-1897 IAAANEDVIQA
+1897 IAAADEEVIRA
-1908 QQELDAVKQ
+1908 QNELDTVKQ
-1917 KIDDKM
+1917 QIDEKM
-1923 AAVNPYVIED
+1923 ATVNQYVIEE
-1933 INKLV
+1933 INTLV
-1938 DDAEQNAA
+1938 ADAEQKAAALA
-1946 TLVSLIE
+1946 TLAE

-1960 DISGD
+1960 DIDGD
-1965 GTVNVLDLSLIRDF
+1965 GTVNVLDLSLISDL
-1979 VSGKKDAEELE
+1979 VSGRKDGADLDEKT
-1990 ENQAKAADMDKDG
+1990 AKAADMDGDG

-2015 IYVFGNKYGQNVA
+2015 LYVYGNKNGQVSA
-2028 AAKAAMKADVEPG
+2028 GAKGSEPIETG
-2041 SMSMQMDTDNMD
+2041 SVDMQMSE
-2053 VMLNSSTGYAALQM
+2053 SSMAVTLSGSAPYAAIQM
-2067 DVVLPAGVNIRE
+2067 DVQLPDGVSIRE
-2079 VDFAGESKNVM
+2079 VDFAGDAKSVIA
-2090 VTANVLENG
+2090 TANVLDNG
-2099 SYRIVLYTVDGSNM
+2099 TYRIVLYSINSTSM
-2113 LNGENRLL
+2113 LNGESNLL
-2121 NLKLAGEGTGVVSI
+2121 NLKLAGEGSGIVSI
-2135 DNIIASTGAGMRH
+2135 DNVIASTSAGQRQNLNAVTGAH
-2148 NLDAVSGAYTIV
+2148 TIV
-2160 TGIEAVET
+2160 TGISEVET
-2168 TEGNSSVFGTD
+2168 SEEDTSIFGVN
-2179 GVVRRTLQKGINIV
+2179 GVVRKTLQKGINIV
-2193 KDAAGKVKKVLV
+2193 KDAAGKVRKIRV

>member
-1 MRKSTI
+1 MNMRKSTI
-7 PVAVVLAASAV
+7 PVAVVLAASVA
-18 PVQAQDAV
+18 PVQAQEAGV
-26 ELSYTQQ
+26 VSITQL
-33 ELLQKCDNAI
+33 ELLTKCDKAI
-43 QTVSTYANEVKGSE
+43 STVGTYANDVKGTE
-57 DNELSY
+57 TDGVSY
-63 LAQLAILY
+63 LAQLAKLRGEISL
-71 KQIEGLSSDASQ
+71 LSTDAAQ
-83 ETLNEYNDKID
+83 ETLDEYSGKID
-94 KILAAAEAKEKE
+94 TIRTAAEAKEKE

-126 VAQTTINGLSPL
+126 AAQTTIDGLSDL
-138 VQSEYQTQFD
+138 VQSEYQTQLD

-202 ETLKAELLKS
+202 ETLKTELLNS
-212 IGEAKTAAE
+212 IGEAKKAAE
-221 TDLEIVKG
+221 TALETVEG
-229 YINYVDGDE
+229 YINYADGDE
-238 NATKISGA
+238 NAMKISA
-246 ISAYEEI
+246 VISEYDQI
-253 KADVETAAGNNTLT
+253 KRDVETAAANNTLT
-267 DKTAYETRITAQ
+267 DKTAYETRIIAQ
-279 EDNVSV
+279 KNNVSD

-292 AAKADAKEY
+292 AAKAAATEY
-301 SDNAVSSLTPYTLPN
+301 SDNAVSSLSPYTLPN
-316 AGDDDNTNDKKQAA
+316 AGDDENTNAKKQAA
-330 NIAIS
+330 NTAIS
-335 AAKTKAAEGYDII
+335 AAKTKAAKGYDII
-348 SKGSDRTTFER
+348 SKGDARTTFEGE
-359 DLATAIANAN
+359 LTTAIDAAKG
-369 NAISAVTLAENNH
+369 AISAVTLAENNY
-382 KAYKAAETYIE
+382 KAYKAANTYIE
-393 GLQEAYNEVA
+393 GLQNAYNDVA
-403 IDLSSK
+403 IQLSSL
-409 KVEGTI
+409 KVEDKI

-430 AETIAKMTEDNKAN
+430 AATIAKMQEDNKTN
-444 YDGEKYKKPVEGD
+444 YDGEMYKKPVDGD
-457 DVDELYAELTGR
+457 DVDEVYAEIVGR
-469 LNAGTI
+469 LNTGTI
-475 NAILSDATAANDKY
+475 NDILDNATAANGNY
-489 NELTADLATAKTSA
+489 NELTTALATAKISA
-503 DEVANDTMKGELE
+503 EEVNNDTMQAELE
-516 TECNKA
+516 AEYNNA
-522 AAAIDAYA
+522 RDAIDAYA

-545 DAYNTAIAT
+545 DAYKTAIAT

-599 NTVNGTL
+599 NTANGTL
-606 DGQLARAKTTVEN
+606 DGQLASANTTVEN
-619 SFKANPRTCKGALSE
+619 SFIANPRTCQGALSD
-634 LETGTLGSQ
+634 LETGTLGEQ
-643 VSNWKSEA
+643 VSKWKSKA

-677 VANLQADLDAAIAA
+677 VANLQAELDAAIAA

-745 ANKNAY
+745 ANKKAY

-794 NGYKSAQTVVEN
+794 DGYNSAQTVVDN

-818 DLIASTY
+818 DLIASKY
-825 LQQEAGEVENSLATA
+825 LLQVAGEVETSLANA

-969 KSGESAKFSTEDYN
+969 KSGESAKFATEDYN
-983 TKIAENKTAMEAI
+983 TKIAENKEAMEAI
-996 CKAARDNRTTYD
+996 SKAARDNRTTYD
-1008 SQTERVETLNT
+1008 SQTECVETLNT
-1019 TYTGAVDAIQAQ
+1019 TYTDAVDAIQAK
-1031 IDDVTAKI
+1031 IVDVTAKI

-1052 EKKTSLETLKTDL
+1052 DKKTSLETQMTEL
-1065 TAIKTRIDALDTAVG
+1065 TGVKTRIDALDTAVG
-1080 EKVNEGESVEY
+1080 EKVNKGESVEY
-1091 DDTFTPEYGDIQQA
+1091 DDTFTPEFSDIQQA
-1105 ISDILASAGD
+1105 ISYILSSANG
-1115 TYDKAIS
+1115 TYNKAIS

-1127 VIDNFRTEYAKA
+1127 VIENFRAEYAKA
-1139 KTLYNDA
+1139 KTLYNDV

-1162 EGNSAYDAAIQ
+1162 KGNSAYAAAIQ

-1187 AISKT
+1187 AINKNAEDSCVT
-1192 AENGYANA
+1192 ANKKGN
-1200 NGSYFDTTQEN
+1200 YFDLSQSYKN
-1211 KRAVE
+1211 GVE

-1221 INGILAAFLSE
+1221 INGILAAFLNE
-1232 TQTIADNNGYAADIT
+1232 TQTIANNNGYAADIT
-1247 SLSTKYNGIVT
+1247 ALSTKYNGIVS

-1273 EEIEGGKASAII
+1273 EAIEGGKASAVV
-1285 DAYAAAKAENKG
+1285 DAYVAAKAENKG

-1323 AAKAEAEGH
+1323 AAKAEADGH
-1332 IAAAN
+1332 ITAAK
-1337 AEIEANP
+1337 AEIAANP

-1349 LSATWETTIENA
+1349 LSATWETTIANA
-1361 NVKVEAAQTALDA
+1361 NAKVNAAQAALDA
-1374 SYKAGTVPADL
+1374 SYAEGTVPADL
-1385 ATILSNL
+1385 TTILGNL
-1392 DGIDTMFEDA
+1392 DGINTMFEDV
-1402 KATAEAEQEAAEA
+1402 KATAEAEQKAEEA
-1415 EQAITDQYDEYEGQ
+1415 EQAITDQYDKYEGQ
-1429 IAKIADGDE
+1429 IAMIADGDE
-1438 EEDIKGINDY
+1438 EKDIKGINDY

-1460 LLADGDVAV
+1460 LLADGDDAVA
-1469 DAAREANELAKRN
+1469 AAREANELAKTF
-1482 GYNTVNIQTGTIS
+1482 GYKDDAQIEIGTVKVNKWRSIVSGKVYTQEEYNKLERLEKYFCQPIS
-1495 VTKYRHK
+1495 
-1502 DKGNIISKE
+1502 
-1511 LYDYYA
+1511 
-1517 SLLGETLGRIFQ
+1517 
-1529 AQYEAVT
+1529 
-1536 VDEPVYED
+1536 VDEPVYYAGT
-1544 VPAKQYVEEKIAAA
+1544 AKQYVEEKIAAA
-1558 QSVLDQIEAKVAEL
+1558 QSVLDQIEDKVAEL

-1585 EEVETLIPLYNRA
+1585 DEVETLIPLYNRA
-1598 VANGGNED
+1598 VANRGDEA

-1611 YTEIEN
+1611 YTDIET

-1626 TIPEEDIE
+1626 TTPEEDIE
-1634 KMASEDNQKSVREQI
+1634 QMASEDNLKSVREQI
-1649 KTLKQK
+1649 EALKQR

-1675 VKTQLAEAQAKIE
+1675 VKTQLAEAQAKID

-1710 AIAKAEKELNADH
+1710 AIAKAEKDLNADH

-1789 QTLQDAVDQIETLA
+1789 QTLQDAVDEIENLA

-1808 IERENALKGEIDDAI
+1808 IERENALKGEIDAAI

-1877 ALQDRISA
+1877 ALQDRIFA

-1891 GIEISE
+1891 GIEVSE
-1897 IAAANEDVIQA
+1897 IAAADEEVIQA
-1908 QQELDAVKQ
+1908 QSDLDKVKQ
-1917 KIDDKM
+1917 QIDEKM
-1923 AAVNPYVIED
+1923 ATVNPYVIEE
-1933 INKLV
+1933 INTLV
-1938 DDAEQNAA
+1938 ADAEQKAAALA
-1946 TLVSLIE
+1946 TLAE

-1960 DISGD
+1960 DIDGD
-1965 GTVNVLDLSLIRDF
+1965 GTVNVLDLSLISDL
-1979 VSGKKDAEELE
+1979 VSGRKDGADLDEKT
-1990 ENQAKAADMDKDG
+1990 AKAADMDGDG

-2015 IYVFGNKYGQNVA
+2015 LYVYGNKNGQVSA
-2028 AAKAAMKADVEPG
+2028 GAKGSEPIETG
-2041 SMSMQMDTDNMD
+2041 SVDMQMSE
-2053 VMLNSSTGYAALQM
+2053 SSMAVTLSGSAPYAAIQM
-2067 DVVLPAGVNIRE
+2067 DVQLPDGVSIRE
-2079 VDFAGESKNVM
+2079 VDFAGDAKSVIA
-2090 VTANVLENG
+2090 TANVLDNG
-2099 SYRIVLYTVDGSNM
+2099 TYRIVLYSINSTSM
-2113 LNGENRLL
+2113 LNGESNLL
-2121 NLKLAGEGTGVVSI
+2121 NLKLAGEGSGIVSI
-2135 DNIIASTGAGMRH
+2135 DNVIASTSAGQRQNLNAVTGAH
-2148 NLDAVSGAYTIV
+2148 TIV
-2160 TGIEAVET
+2160 TGISEVET
-2168 TEGNSSVFGTD
+2168 SEEDTSIFGVN
-2179 GVVRRTLQKGINIV
+2179 GVVRKTLQKGINIV
-2193 KDAAGKVKKVLV
+2193 KDAAGKVRKIRV